1 MNMEIFSQKDY
12 YPTPSSNVISYE
24 SDVVPRSAN
33 EQVNSADLPALIVH
47 LSSPLEGVDYSAFAD
62 FFLIYR
68 NFITPQDLHD
78 LLIYR
83 FRWCI
88 REITTNAVKAKRRQV
103 GEVALVRTF
112 VLLRHSILNYFVQD
126 FLPNITLRL
135 RLIEFLND
143 KHISHYPKIIS
154 SCLINLK
161 KNWVHCS
168 KLVWEN
174 IKLNEPD
181 KKDFDAWLH
190 YSLRDFTQLENL
202 HRRISR
208 LSIYARQSAASPDF
222 RNQSVLSLYK
232 TSDIFRL
239 PDNQQQ
245 PLKSSKSQRTPSMLL
260 FPDNTSNV
268 YSKHR
273 IVKEPPIDAESDKI
287 PENNRKISRLSKV
300 TLVSTLMKGVDYPS
314 SYAVNKIMPP
324 TPAKNVEFIINSLYL
339 PEELNEQNGTLQ
351 GVSTVSS
358 VDNNSNSN
366 SRSNTSSMS
375 ILHRS
380 ALGLLAKWMKNHNR
394 NDSTNDKKFMN
405 TINQNNQKPEMDAFV
420 KYVVSISSLNRKF
433 SKEEEEEEFSNSDS
447 SRFDILSARTID
459 EVESL
464 LILQNQLIEEIQTHS
479 NGNENLTEDA
489 EGTYQE
495 RINDIKLLKRGS
507 FKPSNDNFSAMDNL
521 DLYQT
526 VSSIAQSVISL
537 TNTLNKQLQNND
549 SNTLPSPSYDAL
561 QRRKVKSVTAAYFN
575 KVNGNCSTESMR
587 LFDKDTSA
595 SHMDENGPQRL
606 LFHETNKNNS
616 EMTPSMTPRRKNY
629 SQSQKSM
636 PPSPLKNVL
645 PDLEESSPLNDSRN
659 DTESV
664 TYSYDSELS
673 SSSPP
678 RDIVVK
684 KLRNVNH
691 TMDNPSLKTKTGFL
705 NLREFTFED
714 TKSLGDKK
722 KICDVKKSNTGEEE
736 ESCSNERNET
746 PRKKEKGLE
755 DLVDASLDSDN
766 SDIAK
771 VNKLS
776 PSNRGIKQA
785 AIRPASGRISI
796 SRVQSIAITPTK
808 QLTIVDPIRSNS
820 NSIIEEISEIE
831 PLNFEYNKKGTMYSD
846 TSSTIISI
854 STSKLFESNNNSPT
868 KQSRSPQR
876 ELANGTA
883 MSESNRIRLSM
894 APTIQSVV
902 SDLDSITT
910 GSTMETFET
919 SRDTPIPHERIN
931 LREEYQRGNQD
942 LISNIS
948 SLHEMKTIDLSDS
961 NNDLES
967 PSHHAQ
973 NNKYFFSPDDG
984 SIDVASPAK
993 NVEELKSKF
1002 LKNENDTNSRVAE
1015 SILTMDDLGI
1025 NDTSS
1030 GRNTQMVNPE
1040 PALAGTLDKK
1050 DLNDIANMP
1059 DDSINDDPITVAM
1072 MKLEGTYTKTSG
1084 KPEKS
1089 KSTDAI
1095 GLKTNRLADEVDM
1108 LNINLP
1114 SFPNSPAEK
1123 RKSLLIERRR
1133 QTIMNIPFTPNQP
1146 EKGGFAS
1153 SSPEKNNPSNA
1164 DDIAVQ
1170 AAQIQEL
1177 IGQYEIQDPRLMVS
1191 NNENHIP
1198 FILMYDSLSVAQQMT
1213 LIEKEILGEIDWK
1226 DLLDLKMRHEGPQVI
1241 SWLQLLVRNETL
1253 SGIDLAISRFNLT
1266 VDWIISEILLTK
1278 SSKMKRNVIQRFIHV
1293 ADHCRKFQN
1302 FNTLME
1308 IILAL
1313 SSSVVQRFTD
1323 AWRLIEPGDLLTW
1336 EELKKIP
1343 SLDRNYSAI
1352 RSLLNSVNPLVGC
1365 VPFIVVYLSDL
1376 SANSEKKD
1384 WILEDK
1390 VVNYNKF
1397 DTNVQIVKNFIQR
1410 VQWSKF
1416 YAFEVNHEL
1425 LSKCV
1430 YISTLTQEEIKELS
1444 A

>member
-1 MNMEIFSQKDY
+1 MEIFSQKDY

-24 SDVVPRSAN
+24 SDCLSKP
-33 EQVNSADLPALIVH
+33 VNSADLPALIVH
-47 LSSPLEGVDYSAFAD
+47 LSSPLEGVDYNASAD

-88 REITTNAVKAKRRQV
+88 REITTNAAKAKRRRI

-143 KHISHYPKIIS
+143 KHIEQYPKIIS
-154 SCLINLK
+154 SCIINLK

-174 IKLNEPD
+174 IELNEPD
-181 KKDFDAWLH
+181 KLDFDAWLH
-190 YSLRDFTQLENL
+190 YSLKDFTQLESL
-202 HRRISR
+202 HKRGSR
-208 LSIYARQSAASPDF
+208 LSIYARQSFASPDF

-232 TSDIFRL
+232 TSDVFRL
-239 PDNQQQ
+239 PEKLQSSN
-245 PLKSSKSQRTPSMLL
+245 SSKNQRSPSMLL

-273 IVKEPPIDAESDKI
+273 IAKEPSVDNESEDMSDSKQ
-287 PENNRKISRLSKV
+287 KISHLSKV

-314 SYAVNKIMPP
+314 SYAVDKIMPP
-324 TPAKNVEFIINSLYL
+324 TPAKKVEFILNSLYI
-339 PEELNEQNGTLQ
+339 PEDLNEQSGTLQ
-351 GVSTVSS
+351 GTSTTSS
-358 VDNNSNSN
+358 LDNNSNSN

-375 ILHRS
+375 VLHRS
-380 ALGLLAKWMKNHNR
+380 AIGLLAKWMKNHNR
-394 NDSTNDKKFMN
+394 HDSSNDKKFMSA
-405 TINQNNQKPEMDAFV
+405 IKPANQKPEMDAFV
-420 KYVVSISSLNRKF
+420 KYVVSISSLNRKS
-433 SKEEEEEEFSNSDS
+433 SKEEEEEFLNSDS
-447 SRFDILSARTID
+447 SKFDILSARTID

-464 LILQNQLIEEIQTHS
+464 LHLQNQLIEKVQTHS
-479 NGNENLTEDA
+479 NNNRGPTVNVDC
-489 EGTYQE
+489 E
-495 RINDIKLLKRGS
+495 RREHIHDIKILQQNS

-537 TNTLNKQLQNND
+537 TNTLNKQLQNNE
-549 SNTLPSPSYDAL
+549 SNMQPSPSYDAL
-561 QRRKVKSVTAAYFN
+561 QRRKVKSLTTAYYN
-575 KVNGNCSTESMR
+575 KMHGSYSAESMR
-587 LFDKDTSA
+587 LFDKDNSSSRT
-595 SHMDENGPQRL
+595 DENGPQRL
-606 LFHETNKNNS
+606 LFHETDKTNS
-616 EMTPSMTPRRKNY
+616 EAIPNMTPRRKNH

-636 PPSPLKNVL
+636 TSSPLKNVL
-645 PDLEESSPLNDSRN
+645 PDLKESSPLNDSRE
-659 DTESV
+659 DTESI

-678 RDIVVK
+678 RDTVTKKSRKVRNIV
-684 KLRNVNH
+684 NN
-691 TMDNPSLKTKTGFL
+691 TDSPTLKTKTGFL

-714 TKSLGDKK
+714 TKSLDEKK
-722 KICDVKKSNTGEEE
+722 GTIDGLEKNYDNKENQESEYESTKKLDNSLDASSEANNYDIT
-736 ESCSNERNET
+736 T
-746 PRKKEKGLE
+746 RKKHSSCNHK
-755 DLVDASLDSDN
+755 
-766 SDIAK
+766 
-771 VNKLS
+771 
-776 PSNRGIKQA
+776 IKQA
-785 AIRPASGRISI
+785 VVRPASGRISI

-808 QLTIVDPIRSNS
+808 ELSIVDPEQNKSNS
-820 NSIIEEISEIE
+820 VIEEISEIE
-831 PLNFEYNKKGTMYSD
+831 PLNLEYNKKSALYSD
-846 TSSTIISI
+846 TSSTVISI
-854 STSKLFESNNNSPT
+854 STSKLFESAQNSPI
-868 KQSRSPQR
+868 KQTQNPQR
-876 ELANGTA
+876 EFPNGTSV
-883 MSESNRIRLSM
+883 SETNRIRLSI
-894 APTIQSVV
+894 APTIESVV
-902 SDLDSITT
+902 SDLNSITT
-910 GSTMETFET
+910 GSTVETFET
-919 SRDTPIPHERIN
+919 SRDSPVPHQRIIN

-942 LISNIS
+942 IISNTS
-948 SLHEMKTIDLSDS
+948 SLHELKTIDLSDS

-967 PSHHAQ
+967 PSTHAK

-984 SIDVASPAK
+984 SIDVASPMK

-1002 LKNENDTNSRVAE
+1002 LKNESETNSNISGSV
-1015 SILTMDDLGI
+1015 LTMDDIDI

-1030 GRNTQMVNPE
+1030 VRNTRRANSE
-1040 PALAGTLDKK
+1040 SAFTGSLNKK
-1050 DLNDIANMP
+1050 NLNEIANML
-1059 DDSINDDPITVAM
+1059 DDSINDDPITVAL
-1072 MKLEGTYTKTSG
+1072 MKLEGTYEKIPE
-1084 KPEKS
+1084 KPENTKS
-1089 KSTDAI
+1089 SDAI
-1095 GLKTNRLADEVDM
+1095 GIKTSKLADEVEM
-1108 LNINLP
+1108 LNLNNLP
-1114 SFPNSPAEK
+1114 SFQNSPAEK

-1133 QTIMNIPFTPNQP
+1133 QTIMNIPFTPDQS
-1146 EKGGFAS
+1146 EKEGFTS
-1153 SSPEKNNPSNA
+1153 SSPEKIDVSANV
-1164 DDIAVQ
+1164 DVAVQ

-1177 IGQYEIQDPRLMVS
+1177 IGQYRIHDSRLMIS
-1191 NNENHIP
+1191 NNESHVP

-1226 DLLDLKMRHEGPQVI
+1226 DLLDLKMKHEGPQVI

-1293 ADHCRKFQN
+1293 ADHCRTFQN

-1313 SSSVVQRFTD
+1313 SSSVVQKFTD

-1343 SLDRNYSAI
+1343 SLDRNYSTI
-1352 RSLLNSVNPLVGC
+1352 RNLLNSVNPLMGC

-1376 SANSEKKD
+1376 SANAEKKD

-1416 YAFEVNHEL
+1416 YTFKVNHEL

-1430 YISTLTQEEIKELS
+1430 YISTLTQEEINELS
-1444 A
+1444 T

>member
-1 MNMEIFSQKDY
+1 MEIFSQKDY

-24 SDVVPRSAN
+24 SDCVSKP
-33 EQVNSADLPALIVH
+33 VNSADLPALIVH
-47 LSSPLEGVDYSAFAD
+47 LSSPLEGVDYNASAD

-88 REITTNAVKAKRRQV
+88 REITTNAAKAKRRRI

-143 KHISHYPKIIS
+143 KHIEQYPKIIS
-154 SCLINLK
+154 SCIINLK

-174 IKLNEPD
+174 IELNEPD
-181 KKDFDAWLH
+181 KLDFDAWLH
-190 YSLRDFTQLENL
+190 YSLKDFTQLESL
-202 HRRISR
+202 HKRGSR
-208 LSIYARQSAASPDF
+208 LSIYARQSFASPDF

-232 TSDIFRL
+232 TSDVFRL
-239 PDNQQQ
+239 PEKLQSSN
-245 PLKSSKSQRTPSMLL
+245 SSKNQRSPSMLL

-273 IVKEPPIDAESDKI
+273 IAKEPSVDNESEDMSDSKQ
-287 PENNRKISRLSKV
+287 KISHLSKV

-314 SYAVNKIMPP
+314 SYAVDKIMPP
-324 TPAKNVEFIINSLYL
+324 TPAKKVEFILNSLYI
-339 PEELNEQNGTLQ
+339 PEDLNEQSGTLQ
-351 GVSTVSS
+351 GTSTTSS
-358 VDNNSNSN
+358 LDNNSNSN

-375 ILHRS
+375 VLHRS
-380 ALGLLAKWMKNHNR
+380 AIGLLAKWMKNHNR
-394 NDSTNDKKFMN
+394 HDSSNDKKFMSA
-405 TINQNNQKPEMDAFV
+405 IKPANQKPEMDAFV
-420 KYVVSISSLNRKF
+420 KYVVSISSLNRKS
-433 SKEEEEEEFSNSDS
+433 SKEEEEEFLNSDS
-447 SRFDILSARTID
+447 SKFDILSARTID

-464 LILQNQLIEEIQTHS
+464 LHLQNQLIEKVQTHS
-479 NGNENLTEDA
+479 NNNRGPTVNVDC
-489 EGTYQE
+489 E
-495 RINDIKLLKRGS
+495 RREHIHDIKILQQNS

-537 TNTLNKQLQNND
+537 TNTLNKQLQNNE
-549 SNTLPSPSYDAL
+549 SNMQPSPSYDAL
-561 QRRKVKSVTAAYFN
+561 QRRKVKSLTTAYYN
-575 KVNGNCSTESMR
+575 KMHGSYSAESMR
-587 LFDKDTSA
+587 LFDKDNSSSRT
-595 SHMDENGPQRL
+595 DENGPQRL
-606 LFHETNKNNS
+606 LFHETDKTNS
-616 EMTPSMTPRRKNY
+616 EAIPNMTPRRKNH

-636 PPSPLKNVL
+636 TSSPLKNVL
-645 PDLEESSPLNDSRN
+645 PDLKESSPLNDSRE
-659 DTESV
+659 DTESI

-678 RDIVVK
+678 RDTVTKKSRKVRNIV
-684 KLRNVNH
+684 NN
-691 TMDNPSLKTKTGFL
+691 TDSPTLKTKTGFL

-714 TKSLGDKK
+714 TKSLDE
-722 KICDVKKSNTGEEE
+722 KKSTIDGLEKNYDNKENQ
-736 ESCSNERNET
+736 ESEYESTKKLDNSLDASSEANNYDIT
-746 PRKKEKGLE
+746 TRKKHSSCNHK
-755 DLVDASLDSDN
+755 
-766 SDIAK
+766 
-771 VNKLS
+771 
-776 PSNRGIKQA
+776 IKQA
-785 AIRPASGRISI
+785 VVRPASGRISI

-808 QLTIVDPIRSNS
+808 ELSIVDPEQNKSNS
-820 NSIIEEISEIE
+820 VIEEISEIE
-831 PLNFEYNKKGTMYSD
+831 PLNLEYNKKSALYSD
-846 TSSTIISI
+846 TSSTVISI
-854 STSKLFESNNNSPT
+854 STSKLFESAQNSPI
-868 KQSRSPQR
+868 KQTQNPQR
-876 ELANGTA
+876 EFPNGTSV
-883 MSESNRIRLSM
+883 SETNRIRLSI
-894 APTIQSVV
+894 APTIESVV
-902 SDLDSITT
+902 SDLNSITT
-910 GSTMETFET
+910 GSTVETFET
-919 SRDTPIPHERIN
+919 SRDSPVPHQRIIN

-942 LISNIS
+942 IISNTS
-948 SLHEMKTIDLSDS
+948 SLHELKTIDLSDS

-967 PSHHAQ
+967 PSTHAK

-984 SIDVASPAK
+984 SIDVASPMK

-1002 LKNENDTNSRVAE
+1002 LKNESETNSNISGSV
-1015 SILTMDDLGI
+1015 LTMDDIDI

-1030 GRNTQMVNPE
+1030 VRNTRRANSE
-1040 PALAGTLDKK
+1040 SAFTGSLNKK
-1050 DLNDIANMP
+1050 NLNEIANML
-1059 DDSINDDPITVAM
+1059 DDSINDDPITVAL
-1072 MKLEGTYTKTSG
+1072 MKLEGTYEKIPE
-1084 KPEKS
+1084 KPENTKS
-1089 KSTDAI
+1089 SDAI
-1095 GLKTNRLADEVDM
+1095 GIKTSKLADEVEM
-1108 LNINLP
+1108 LNLNNLP
-1114 SFPNSPAEK
+1114 SFQNSPAEK

-1133 QTIMNIPFTPNQP
+1133 QTIMNIPFTPDQS
-1146 EKGGFAS
+1146 EKEGFTS
-1153 SSPEKNNPSNA
+1153 SSPEKIDVSANV
-1164 DDIAVQ
+1164 DVAVQ

-1177 IGQYEIQDPRLMVS
+1177 IGQYRIHDSRLMIS
-1191 NNENHIP
+1191 NNESHVP

-1226 DLLDLKMRHEGPQVI
+1226 DLLDLKMKHEGPQVI

-1293 ADHCRKFQN
+1293 ADHCRTFQN

-1313 SSSVVQRFTD
+1313 SSSVVQKFTD

-1343 SLDRNYSAI
+1343 SLDRNYSTI
-1352 RSLLNSVNPLVGC
+1352 RNLLNSVNPLVGC

-1376 SANSEKKD
+1376 SANAEKKD

-1416 YAFEVNHEL
+1416 YTFKVNHEL

-1430 YISTLTQEEIKELS
+1430 YISTLTQEEISELS
-1444 A
+1444 T

>member
-1 MNMEIFSQKDY
+1 MEIFSQKDY

-24 SDVVPRSAN
+24 SDCLSKP
-33 EQVNSADLPALIVH
+33 VNSADLPALIVH
-47 LSSPLEGVDYSAFAD
+47 LSSPLEGVDYNASAD

-88 REITTNAVKAKRRQV
+88 REITTNAAKAKRRRI

-143 KHISHYPKIIS
+143 KHIEQYPKIIS
-154 SCLINLK
+154 SCIINLK

-174 IKLNEPD
+174 IELNEPD
-181 KKDFDAWLH
+181 KLDFDAWLH
-190 YSLRDFTQLENL
+190 YSLKDFTQLESL
-202 HRRISR
+202 HKRGSR
-208 LSIYARQSAASPDF
+208 LSIYARQSFASPDF

-232 TSDIFRL
+232 TSDVFRL
-239 PDNQQQ
+239 PEKLQSSN
-245 PLKSSKSQRTPSMLL
+245 SSKNQRSPSMLL

-273 IVKEPPIDAESDKI
+273 IAKEPSVDNESEDMSDSKQ
-287 PENNRKISRLSKV
+287 KISHLSKV

-314 SYAVNKIMPP
+314 SYAVDKIMPP
-324 TPAKNVEFIINSLYL
+324 TPAKKVEFILNSLYI
-339 PEELNEQNGTLQ
+339 PEDLNEQSGTLQ
-351 GVSTVSS
+351 GTSTTSS
-358 VDNNSNSN
+358 LDNNSNSN

-375 ILHRS
+375 VLHRS
-380 ALGLLAKWMKNHNR
+380 AIGLLAKWMKNHNR
-394 NDSTNDKKFMN
+394 HDSSNDKKFMSA
-405 TINQNNQKPEMDAFV
+405 IKPANQKPEMDAFV
-420 KYVVSISSLNRKF
+420 KYVVSISSLNRKS
-433 SKEEEEEEFSNSDS
+433 SKEEEEEFLNSDS
-447 SRFDILSARTID
+447 SKFDILSARTID

-464 LILQNQLIEEIQTHS
+464 LHLQNQLIEKVQTHS
-479 NGNENLTEDA
+479 NNNRGPTVNVDC
-489 EGTYQE
+489 E
-495 RINDIKLLKRGS
+495 RREHIHDIKILQQNS

-537 TNTLNKQLQNND
+537 TNTLNKQLQNNE
-549 SNTLPSPSYDAL
+549 SNMQPSPSYDAL
-561 QRRKVKSVTAAYFN
+561 QRRKVKSLTTAYYN
-575 KVNGNCSTESMR
+575 KMHGSYSAESMR
-587 LFDKDTSA
+587 LFDKDNSSSRT
-595 SHMDENGPQRL
+595 DENGPQRL
-606 LFHETNKNNS
+606 LFHETDKTNS
-616 EMTPSMTPRRKNY
+616 EAIPNMTPRRKNH

-636 PPSPLKNVL
+636 TSSPLKNVL
-645 PDLEESSPLNDSRN
+645 PDLKESSPLNDSRE
-659 DTESV
+659 DTESI

-678 RDIVVK
+678 RDTVTKKSRKVRNIV
-684 KLRNVNH
+684 NN
-691 TMDNPSLKTKTGFL
+691 TDSPTLKTKTGFL

-714 TKSLGDKK
+714 TKSLDEKK
-722 KICDVKKSNTGEEE
+722 GTIDGLEKNYDNKENQESEYESTKKLDNSLDASSEANNYDIT
-736 ESCSNERNET
+736 T
-746 PRKKEKGLE
+746 RKKHSSCNHK
-755 DLVDASLDSDN
+755 
-766 SDIAK
+766 
-771 VNKLS
+771 
-776 PSNRGIKQA
+776 IKQA
-785 AIRPASGRISI
+785 VVRPASGRISI

-808 QLTIVDPIRSNS
+808 ELSIVDPEQNKSNS
-820 NSIIEEISEIE
+820 VIEEISEIE
-831 PLNFEYNKKGTMYSD
+831 PLNLEYNKKSALYSD
-846 TSSTIISI
+846 TSSTVISI
-854 STSKLFESNNNSPT
+854 STSKLFESAQNSPI
-868 KQSRSPQR
+868 KQTQNPQR
-876 ELANGTA
+876 EFPNGTSV
-883 MSESNRIRLSM
+883 SETNRIRLSI
-894 APTIQSVV
+894 APTIESVA
-902 SDLDSITT
+902 SDLNSITT
-910 GSTMETFET
+910 GSTVETFET
-919 SRDTPIPHERIN
+919 SRDSPVPHQRIIN

-942 LISNIS
+942 IISNTS
-948 SLHEMKTIDLSDS
+948 SLHELKTIDLSDS

-967 PSHHAQ
+967 PSTHAK

-984 SIDVASPAK
+984 SIDVASPMK

-1002 LKNENDTNSRVAE
+1002 LKNESETNSNISGSV
-1015 SILTMDDLGI
+1015 LTMDDIDI
-1025 NDTSS
+1025 NDTFSA
-1030 GRNTQMVNPE
+1030 RNTRRANSE
-1040 PALAGTLDKK
+1040 SAFTGSLNKK
-1050 DLNDIANMP
+1050 NLNEIANML
-1059 DDSINDDPITVAM
+1059 DDSINDDPITVAL
-1072 MKLEGTYTKTSG
+1072 MKLEGTYEKIPE
-1084 KPEKS
+1084 KPENTKS
-1089 KSTDAI
+1089 SDAI
-1095 GLKTNRLADEVDM
+1095 GIKTSKLADEVEM
-1108 LNINLP
+1108 LNLNNLP
-1114 SFPNSPAEK
+1114 SFQNSPAEK

-1133 QTIMNIPFTPNQP
+1133 QTIMNIPFTPDQS
-1146 EKGGFAS
+1146 EKEGFTS
-1153 SSPEKNNPSNA
+1153 SSPEKIDVSANV
-1164 DDIAVQ
+1164 DVAVQ

-1177 IGQYEIQDPRLMVS
+1177 IGQYRIHDSRLMIS
-1191 NNENHIP
+1191 NNESHVP

-1226 DLLDLKMRHEGPQVI
+1226 DLLDLKMKHEGPQVI

-1293 ADHCRKFQN
+1293 ADHCRTFQN

-1313 SSSVVQRFTD
+1313 SSSVVQKFTD

-1343 SLDRNYSAI
+1343 SLDRNYSTI
-1352 RSLLNSVNPLVGC
+1352 RNLLNSVNPLVGC

-1376 SANSEKKD
+1376 SANAEKKD

-1416 YAFEVNHEL
+1416 YTFKVNHEL

-1430 YISTLTQEEIKELS
+1430 YISTLTQEEINELS
-1444 A
+1444 T

>member
-1 MNMEIFSQKDY
+1 MEIFSQKDY

-24 SDVVPRSAN
+24 SDCVSKP
-33 EQVNSADLPALIVH
+33 VNSADLPALIVH
-47 LSSPLEGVDYSAFAD
+47 LSSPLEGVDYNASAD

-88 REITTNAVKAKRRQV
+88 REITTNAAKAKRRRI

-143 KHISHYPKIIS
+143 KHIEQYPKIIS
-154 SCLINLK
+154 SCIINLK

-174 IKLNEPD
+174 IELNEPD
-181 KKDFDAWLH
+181 KLDFDAWLH
-190 YSLRDFTQLENL
+190 YSLKDFTQLESL
-202 HRRISR
+202 HKRGSR
-208 LSIYARQSAASPDF
+208 LSIYARQSFASPDF

-232 TSDIFRL
+232 TSDVFRL
-239 PDNQQQ
+239 PEKLQSSN
-245 PLKSSKSQRTPSMLL
+245 SSKNQRSPSMLL

-273 IVKEPPIDAESDKI
+273 IAKEPSVDNESEDMSDSKQ
-287 PENNRKISRLSKV
+287 KISHLSKV

-314 SYAVNKIMPP
+314 SYAVDKIMPP
-324 TPAKNVEFIINSLYL
+324 TPAKKVEFILNSLYI
-339 PEELNEQNGTLQ
+339 PEDLNEQSGTLQ
-351 GVSTVSS
+351 GTSTTSS
-358 VDNNSNSN
+358 LDNNSNSN

-375 ILHRS
+375 VLHRS
-380 ALGLLAKWMKNHNR
+380 AIGLLAKWMKNHNR
-394 NDSTNDKKFMN
+394 HDSSNDKKFMSA
-405 TINQNNQKPEMDAFV
+405 IKPANQKPEMDAFV
-420 KYVVSISSLNRKF
+420 KYVVSISSLNRKS
-433 SKEEEEEEFSNSDS
+433 SKEEEEEFLNSDS
-447 SRFDILSARTID
+447 SKFDILSARTID

-464 LILQNQLIEEIQTHS
+464 LHLQNQLIEKVQTHS
-479 NGNENLTEDA
+479 NNNRGPTVNVDC
-489 EGTYQE
+489 E
-495 RINDIKLLKRGS
+495 RREHIHDIKILQQNS

-537 TNTLNKQLQNND
+537 TNTLNKQLQNNE
-549 SNTLPSPSYDAL
+549 SNMQPSPSYDAL
-561 QRRKVKSVTAAYFN
+561 QRRKVKSLTTAYYN
-575 KVNGNCSTESMR
+575 KMHGSYSAESMR
-587 LFDKDTSA
+587 LFDKDNSSSRT
-595 SHMDENGPQRL
+595 DENGPQRL
-606 LFHETNKNNS
+606 LFHETDKTNS
-616 EMTPSMTPRRKNY
+616 EAITNMTPRRKNH

-636 PPSPLKNVL
+636 TSSPLKNVL
-645 PDLEESSPLNDSRN
+645 PDLKESSPLNDSRE
-659 DTESV
+659 DTESI

-678 RDIVVK
+678 RDTVTKKSRKVRNIV
-684 KLRNVNH
+684 NN
-691 TMDNPSLKTKTGFL
+691 TDSPTLKTKTGFL

-714 TKSLGDKK
+714 TKSLDE
-722 KICDVKKSNTGEEE
+722 KKSTIDGLEKNYDNKENQ
-736 ESCSNERNET
+736 ESEYESTKKLDNSLDASSEANNYDIT
-746 PRKKEKGLE
+746 TRKKHSSCNHK
-755 DLVDASLDSDN
+755 
-766 SDIAK
+766 
-771 VNKLS
+771 
-776 PSNRGIKQA
+776 IKQA
-785 AIRPASGRISI
+785 VVRPASGRISI

-808 QLTIVDPIRSNS
+808 ELSIVDPEQNKSNS
-820 NSIIEEISEIE
+820 VIEEISEIE
-831 PLNFEYNKKGTMYSD
+831 PLNLEYNKKSALYSD
-846 TSSTIISI
+846 TSSTVISI
-854 STSKLFESNNNSPT
+854 STSKLFESAQNSPI
-868 KQSRSPQR
+868 KQTQNPQR
-876 ELANGTA
+876 EFPNGTSV
-883 MSESNRIRLSM
+883 SETNRIRLSI
-894 APTIQSVV
+894 APTIESVV
-902 SDLDSITT
+902 SDLNSITT
-910 GSTMETFET
+910 GSTVETFET
-919 SRDTPIPHERIN
+919 SRDSPVPHQRIIN

-942 LISNIS
+942 IISNTS
-948 SLHEMKTIDLSDS
+948 SLHELKTIDLSDS

-967 PSHHAQ
+967 PSTHAK

-984 SIDVASPAK
+984 SIDVASPMK

-1002 LKNENDTNSRVAE
+1002 LKNESETNSNISGSV
-1015 SILTMDDLGI
+1015 LTMDDIDI

-1030 GRNTQMVNPE
+1030 VRNTRRANSE
-1040 PALAGTLDKK
+1040 SAFTGSLNKK
-1050 DLNDIANMP
+1050 NLNEIANML
-1059 DDSINDDPITVAM
+1059 DDSINDDPITVAL
-1072 MKLEGTYTKTSG
+1072 MKLEGTYEKIPE
-1084 KPEKS
+1084 KPENTKS
-1089 KSTDAI
+1089 SDAI
-1095 GLKTNRLADEVDM
+1095 GIKTSKLADEVEM
-1108 LNINLP
+1108 LNLNNLP
-1114 SFPNSPAEK
+1114 SFQNSPAEK

-1133 QTIMNIPFTPNQP
+1133 QTIMNIPFTPDQS
-1146 EKGGFAS
+1146 EKEGFTS
-1153 SSPEKNNPSNA
+1153 SSPEKIDVSANV
-1164 DDIAVQ
+1164 DVAVQ

-1177 IGQYEIQDPRLMVS
+1177 IGQYRIHDSRLMIS
-1191 NNENHIP
+1191 NNESHVP

-1226 DLLDLKMRHEGPQVI
+1226 DLLDLKMKHEGPQVI

-1293 ADHCRKFQN
+1293 ADHCRTFQN

-1313 SSSVVQRFTD
+1313 SSSVVQKFTD

-1343 SLDRNYSAI
+1343 SLDRNYSTI
-1352 RSLLNSVNPLVGC
+1352 RNLLNSVNPLVGC

-1376 SANSEKKD
+1376 SANAEKKD

-1416 YAFEVNHEL
+1416 YTFKVNHEL

-1430 YISTLTQEEIKELS
+1430 YISTLTQEEINELS
-1444 A
+1444 T

>member
-1 MNMEIFSQKDY
+1 MEIFSQKDY

-24 SDVVPRSAN
+24 SDCLSKP
-33 EQVNSADLPALIVH
+33 VNSADLPALIVH
-47 LSSPLEGVDYSAFAD
+47 LSSPLEGVDYNASAD

-88 REITTNAVKAKRRQV
+88 REITTNAAKAKRRRI

-143 KHISHYPKIIS
+143 KHIEQYPKIIS
-154 SCLINLK
+154 SCIINLK

-174 IKLNEPD
+174 IELNEPD
-181 KKDFDAWLH
+181 KLDFDAWLH
-190 YSLRDFTQLENL
+190 YSLKDFTQLESL
-202 HRRISR
+202 HKRGSR
-208 LSIYARQSAASPDF
+208 LSIYARQSFASPDF

-232 TSDIFRL
+232 TSDVFRL
-239 PDNQQQ
+239 PEKLQSSN
-245 PLKSSKSQRTPSMLL
+245 SSKNQRSPSMLL

-273 IVKEPPIDAESDKI
+273 IAKEPSVDNESEDMSDSKQ
-287 PENNRKISRLSKV
+287 KISHLSKV

-314 SYAVNKIMPP
+314 SYAVDKIMPP
-324 TPAKNVEFIINSLYL
+324 TPAKKVEFILNSLYI
-339 PEELNEQNGTLQ
+339 PEDLNEQSGTLQ
-351 GVSTVSS
+351 GTSTTSS
-358 VDNNSNSN
+358 LDNNSNSN

-375 ILHRS
+375 VLHRS
-380 ALGLLAKWMKNHNR
+380 AIGLLAKWMKNHNR
-394 NDSTNDKKFMN
+394 HDSSNDKKFMSA
-405 TINQNNQKPEMDAFV
+405 IKPANQKPEMDAFV
-420 KYVVSISSLNRKF
+420 KYVVSISSLNRKS
-433 SKEEEEEEFSNSDS
+433 SKEEEEEFLNSDS
-447 SRFDILSARTID
+447 SKFDILSARTID

-464 LILQNQLIEEIQTHS
+464 LHLQNQLIEKVQTHS
-479 NGNENLTEDA
+479 NNNRGPTVNVDC
-489 EGTYQE
+489 E
-495 RINDIKLLKRGS
+495 RREHIHDIKILQQNS

-537 TNTLNKQLQNND
+537 TNTLNKQLQNNE
-549 SNTLPSPSYDAL
+549 SNMQPSPSYDAL
-561 QRRKVKSVTAAYFN
+561 QRRKVKSLTTAYYN
-575 KVNGNCSTESMR
+575 KMHGSYSAESMR
-587 LFDKDTSA
+587 LFDKDNSSSRT
-595 SHMDENGPQRL
+595 DENGPQRL
-606 LFHETNKNNS
+606 LFHETDKTNS
-616 EMTPSMTPRRKNY
+616 ESIPNMTPRRKNH

-636 PPSPLKNVL
+636 TSSPLKNVL
-645 PDLEESSPLNDSRN
+645 PDLKESSPLNDSRE
-659 DTESV
+659 DTESI

-678 RDIVVK
+678 RDTVTKKSRKVRNIV
-684 KLRNVNH
+684 NN
-691 TMDNPSLKTKTGFL
+691 TDSPTLKTKTGFL

-714 TKSLGDKK
+714 TKSLDEKK
-722 KICDVKKSNTGEEE
+722 GTIDGLEKNYDNKENQESEYESTKKLDNSLDASSEANNYDIT
-736 ESCSNERNET
+736 T
-746 PRKKEKGLE
+746 RKKHSSCNHK
-755 DLVDASLDSDN
+755 
-766 SDIAK
+766 
-771 VNKLS
+771 
-776 PSNRGIKQA
+776 IKQA
-785 AIRPASGRISI
+785 VVRPASGRISI

-808 QLTIVDPIRSNS
+808 ELSIVDPEQNKSNS
-820 NSIIEEISEIE
+820 VIEEISEIE
-831 PLNFEYNKKGTMYSD
+831 PLNLEYNKKSALYSD
-846 TSSTIISI
+846 TSSTVISI
-854 STSKLFESNNNSPT
+854 STSKLFESAQNSPI
-868 KQSRSPQR
+868 KQTQNPQR
-876 ELANGTA
+876 EFPNGTSV
-883 MSESNRIRLSM
+883 SETNRIRLSI
-894 APTIQSVV
+894 APTIESVV
-902 SDLDSITT
+902 SDLNSITT
-910 GSTMETFET
+910 GSTVETFET
-919 SRDTPIPHERIN
+919 SRDSPVPHQRIIN

-942 LISNIS
+942 IISNTS
-948 SLHEMKTIDLSDS
+948 SLHELKTIDLSDS

-967 PSHHAQ
+967 PSTHAK

-984 SIDVASPAK
+984 SIDVASPMK

-1002 LKNENDTNSRVAE
+1002 LKNESETNSNISGSV
-1015 SILTMDDLGI
+1015 LTMDDIDI

-1030 GRNTQMVNPE
+1030 VRNTRRANSE
-1040 PALAGTLDKK
+1040 SAFTGSLNKK
-1050 DLNDIANMP
+1050 NLNEIANML
-1059 DDSINDDPITVAM
+1059 DDSINDDPITVAL
-1072 MKLEGTYTKTSG
+1072 MKLEGTYEKIPE
-1084 KPEKS
+1084 KPENTKS
-1089 KSTDAI
+1089 SDAI
-1095 GLKTNRLADEVDM
+1095 GIKTSKLADEVEM
-1108 LNINLP
+1108 LNLNNLP
-1114 SFPNSPAEK
+1114 SFQNSPAEK

-1133 QTIMNIPFTPNQP
+1133 QTIMNIPFTPDQS
-1146 EKGGFAS
+1146 EKEGFTS
-1153 SSPEKNNPSNA
+1153 SSPEKIDVSANV
-1164 DDIAVQ
+1164 DVAVQ

-1177 IGQYEIQDPRLMVS
+1177 IGQYRIHDSRLMIS
-1191 NNENHIP
+1191 NNESHVP

-1226 DLLDLKMRHEGPQVI
+1226 DLLDLKMKHEGPQVI

-1293 ADHCRKFQN
+1293 ADHCRTFQN

-1313 SSSVVQRFTD
+1313 SSSVVQKFTD

-1343 SLDRNYSAI
+1343 SLDRNYSTI
-1352 RSLLNSVNPLVGC
+1352 RNLLNSVNPLVGC

-1376 SANSEKKD
+1376 SANAEKKD

-1416 YAFEVNHEL
+1416 YTFKVNHEL

-1430 YISTLTQEEIKELS
+1430 YISTLTQEEINELS
-1444 A
+1444 T

>member
-1 MNMEIFSQKDY
+1 MEIFSQKDY

-24 SDVVPRSAN
+24 SDCVSKP
-33 EQVNSADLPALIVH
+33 VNSADLPALIVH
-47 LSSPLEGVDYSAFAD
+47 LSSPLEGVDYNASAD

-88 REITTNAVKAKRRQV
+88 REITTNAAKAKRRRI

-143 KHISHYPKIIS
+143 KHIEQYPKIIS
-154 SCLINLK
+154 SCIINLK

-174 IKLNEPD
+174 IELNEPD
-181 KKDFDAWLH
+181 KLDFDAWLH
-190 YSLRDFTQLENL
+190 YSLKDFTQLESL
-202 HRRISR
+202 HKRGSR
-208 LSIYARQSAASPDF
+208 LSIYARQSFASPDF

-232 TSDIFRL
+232 TSDVFRL
-239 PDNQQQ
+239 PEKLQSSN
-245 PLKSSKSQRTPSMLL
+245 SSKNQRSPSMLL

-273 IVKEPPIDAESDKI
+273 IAKEPSVDNESEDMSDSKQ
-287 PENNRKISRLSKV
+287 KISHLSKV

-314 SYAVNKIMPP
+314 SYAVDKIMPP
-324 TPAKNVEFIINSLYL
+324 TPAKKVEFILNSLYI
-339 PEELNEQNGTLQ
+339 PEDLNEQSGTLQ
-351 GVSTVSS
+351 GTSTTSS
-358 VDNNSNSN
+358 LDNNSNSN

-375 ILHRS
+375 VLHRS
-380 ALGLLAKWMKNHNR
+380 AIGLLAKWMKNHNR
-394 NDSTNDKKFMN
+394 HDSSNDKKFMSA
-405 TINQNNQKPEMDAFV
+405 IKPANQKPEMDAFV
-420 KYVVSISSLNRKF
+420 KYVVSISSLNRKS
-433 SKEEEEEEFSNSDS
+433 SKEEEEEFLNSDS
-447 SRFDILSARTID
+447 SKFDILSARTID

-464 LILQNQLIEEIQTHS
+464 LHLQNQLIEKVQTHS
-479 NGNENLTEDA
+479 NNNRGPTVNVDC
-489 EGTYQE
+489 E
-495 RINDIKLLKRGS
+495 RREHIHDIKILQQNS

-537 TNTLNKQLQNND
+537 TNTLNKQLQNNE
-549 SNTLPSPSYDAL
+549 SNMQPSPSYDAL
-561 QRRKVKSVTAAYFN
+561 QRRKVKSLTTAYYN
-575 KVNGNCSTESMR
+575 KMHGSYSAESMR
-587 LFDKDTSA
+587 LFDKDNSSSRT
-595 SHMDENGPQRL
+595 DENGPQRL
-606 LFHETNKNNS
+606 LFHETDKTNS
-616 EMTPSMTPRRKNY
+616 EAIPNMTPRRKNH

-636 PPSPLKNVL
+636 TSSPLKNVL
-645 PDLEESSPLNDSRN
+645 PDLKESSPLNDSRE
-659 DTESV
+659 DTESI

-678 RDIVVK
+678 RDTVTKKSRKVRNIV
-684 KLRNVNH
+684 NN
-691 TMDNPSLKTKTGFL
+691 TDSPTLKTKTGFL

-714 TKSLGDKK
+714 TKSLDEKK
-722 KICDVKKSNTGEEE
+722 GTIDGLEKNYDNKENQESEYESTKKLDNSLDASSEANNYDIT
-736 ESCSNERNET
+736 T
-746 PRKKEKGLE
+746 RKKHSSCNHK
-755 DLVDASLDSDN
+755 
-766 SDIAK
+766 
-771 VNKLS
+771 
-776 PSNRGIKQA
+776 IKQA
-785 AIRPASGRISI
+785 VVRPASGRISI

-808 QLTIVDPIRSNS
+808 ELSIVDPEQNKSNS
-820 NSIIEEISEIE
+820 VIEEISEIE
-831 PLNFEYNKKGTMYSD
+831 PLNLEYNKKSALYSD
-846 TSSTIISI
+846 TSSTVISI
-854 STSKLFESNNNSPT
+854 STSKLFESAQNSPL
-868 KQSRSPQR
+868 KQTQNPQR
-876 ELANGTA
+876 EFPNGTSV
-883 MSESNRIRLSM
+883 SETNRIRLSI
-894 APTIQSVV
+894 APTIESVV
-902 SDLDSITT
+902 SDLNSITT
-910 GSTMETFET
+910 GSTVETFET
-919 SRDTPIPHERIN
+919 SRDSPVPHQRIIN

-942 LISNIS
+942 IISNTS
-948 SLHEMKTIDLSDS
+948 SLHELKTIDLSDS

-967 PSHHAQ
+967 PSTHAK

-984 SIDVASPAK
+984 SIDVASPMK

-1002 LKNENDTNSRVAE
+1002 LKNESETNSNISGSV
-1015 SILTMDDLGI
+1015 LTMDDIDI

-1030 GRNTQMVNPE
+1030 VRNTRRANSE
-1040 PALAGTLDKK
+1040 SAFTGSLNKK
-1050 DLNDIANMP
+1050 NLNEIANML
-1059 DDSINDDPITVAM
+1059 DDSINDDPITVAL
-1072 MKLEGTYTKTSG
+1072 MKLEGTYEKIPE
-1084 KPEKS
+1084 KPENTKS
-1089 KSTDAI
+1089 SDAI
-1095 GLKTNRLADEVDM
+1095 GIKTSKLADEVEM
-1108 LNINLP
+1108 LNLNNLP
-1114 SFPNSPAEK
+1114 SFQNSPAEK

-1133 QTIMNIPFTPNQP
+1133 QTIMNIPFTPDQS
-1146 EKGGFAS
+1146 EKEGFTS
-1153 SSPEKNNPSNA
+1153 SSPEKIDVSANV
-1164 DDIAVQ
+1164 DVAVQ

-1177 IGQYEIQDPRLMVS
+1177 IGQYRIHDSRLMIS
-1191 NNENHIP
+1191 NNESHVP

-1226 DLLDLKMRHEGPQVI
+1226 DLLDLKMKHEGPQVI

-1293 ADHCRKFQN
+1293 ADHCRTFQN

-1313 SSSVVQRFTD
+1313 SSSVVQKFTD

-1343 SLDRNYSAI
+1343 SLDRNYSTI
-1352 RSLLNSVNPLVGC
+1352 RNLLNSVNPLVGC

-1376 SANSEKKD
+1376 SANAEKKD

-1416 YAFEVNHEL
+1416 YTFKVNHEL

-1430 YISTLTQEEIKELS
+1430 YISTLTQEEINELS
-1444 A
+1444 T

>member
-1 MNMEIFSQKDY
+1 MEIFSQKDY

-24 SDVVPRSAN
+24 SDCLSKP
-33 EQVNSADLPALIVH
+33 VNSADLPALIVH
-47 LSSPLEGVDYSAFAD
+47 LSSPLEGVDYNASAD

-88 REITTNAVKAKRRQV
+88 REITTNAAKAKRRRI

-143 KHISHYPKIIS
+143 KHIEQYPKIIS
-154 SCLINLK
+154 SCIINLK

-174 IKLNEPD
+174 IELNEPD
-181 KKDFDAWLH
+181 KLDFDAWLH
-190 YSLRDFTQLENL
+190 YSLKDFTQLESL
-202 HRRISR
+202 HKRGSR
-208 LSIYARQSAASPDF
+208 LSIYARQSFASPDF

-232 TSDIFRL
+232 TSDVFRL
-239 PDNQQQ
+239 PEKLQSSN
-245 PLKSSKSQRTPSMLL
+245 SSKNQRSPSMLL

-273 IVKEPPIDAESDKI
+273 IAKEPSVDNESEDMSDSKQ
-287 PENNRKISRLSKV
+287 KISHLSKV

-314 SYAVNKIMPP
+314 SYAVDKIMPP
-324 TPAKNVEFIINSLYL
+324 TPAKKVEFILNSLYI
-339 PEELNEQNGTLQ
+339 PEDLNEQSGTLQ
-351 GVSTVSS
+351 GTSTTSS
-358 VDNNSNSN
+358 LDNNSNSN

-375 ILHRS
+375 VLHRS
-380 ALGLLAKWMKNHNR
+380 AIGLLAKWMKNHNR
-394 NDSTNDKKFMN
+394 HDSSNDKNFMSA
-405 TINQNNQKPEMDAFV
+405 IKPANQKPEMDAFV
-420 KYVVSISSLNRKF
+420 KYVVSISSLNRKS
-433 SKEEEEEEFSNSDS
+433 SKEEEEEFLNSDS
-447 SRFDILSARTID
+447 SKFDILSARTID

-464 LILQNQLIEEIQTHS
+464 LHLQNQLIEKVQTHS
-479 NGNENLTEDA
+479 NNNRGPTVNVDC
-489 EGTYQE
+489 E
-495 RINDIKLLKRGS
+495 RREHIHDIKILQQNS

-537 TNTLNKQLQNND
+537 TNTLNKQLQNNE
-549 SNTLPSPSYDAL
+549 SNMQPSPSYDAL
-561 QRRKVKSVTAAYFN
+561 QRRKVKSLTTAYYN
-575 KVNGNCSTESMR
+575 KMHGSYSAESMR
-587 LFDKDTSA
+587 LFDKDNSSSRT
-595 SHMDENGPQRL
+595 DENGPQRL
-606 LFHETNKNNS
+606 LFHETDKTNS
-616 EMTPSMTPRRKNY
+616 EAIPNMTPRRKNH

-636 PPSPLKNVL
+636 TSSPLKNVL
-645 PDLEESSPLNDSRN
+645 PDLKESSPLNDSRE
-659 DTESV
+659 DTESI

-678 RDIVVK
+678 RDTVTKKSRKVRNIV
-684 KLRNVNH
+684 NN
-691 TMDNPSLKTKTGFL
+691 TDSPTLKTKTGFL

-714 TKSLGDKK
+714 TKSLDEKK
-722 KICDVKKSNTGEEE
+722 GTIDGLEKNYDNKENQESEYESTKKLDNSLDASSEANNYDIT
-736 ESCSNERNET
+736 T
-746 PRKKEKGLE
+746 RKKHSSCNHK
-755 DLVDASLDSDN
+755 
-766 SDIAK
+766 
-771 VNKLS
+771 
-776 PSNRGIKQA
+776 IKQA
-785 AIRPASGRISI
+785 VVRPASGRISI

-808 QLTIVDPIRSNS
+808 ELSIVDPEQNKSNS
-820 NSIIEEISEIE
+820 VIEEISEIE
-831 PLNFEYNKKGTMYSD
+831 PLNLEYNKKSALYSD
-846 TSSTIISI
+846 TSSTVISI
-854 STSKLFESNNNSPT
+854 STSKLFESAQNSPI
-868 KQSRSPQR
+868 KQTQNPQR
-876 ELANGTA
+876 EFPNGTSV
-883 MSESNRIRLSM
+883 SETNRIRLSI
-894 APTIQSVV
+894 APTIESVV
-902 SDLDSITT
+902 SDLNSITT
-910 GSTMETFET
+910 GSTVETFET
-919 SRDTPIPHERIN
+919 SRDSPVPHQRIIN

-942 LISNIS
+942 IISNTS
-948 SLHEMKTIDLSDS
+948 SLHELKTIDLSDS

-967 PSHHAQ
+967 PSTHAK

-984 SIDVASPAK
+984 SIDVASPMK

-1002 LKNENDTNSRVAE
+1002 LKNESETNSNISGSV
-1015 SILTMDDLGI
+1015 LTMDDIDI

-1030 GRNTQMVNPE
+1030 VRNTRRANSE
-1040 PALAGTLDKK
+1040 SAFTGSLNKK
-1050 DLNDIANMP
+1050 NLNEIANML
-1059 DDSINDDPITVAM
+1059 DDSINDDPITVAL
-1072 MKLEGTYTKTSG
+1072 MKLEGTYEKIPE
-1084 KPEKS
+1084 KPENTKS
-1089 KSTDAI
+1089 SDAI
-1095 GLKTNRLADEVDM
+1095 GIKTSKLADEVEM
-1108 LNINLP
+1108 LNLNNLP
-1114 SFPNSPAEK
+1114 SFQNSPAEK

-1133 QTIMNIPFTPNQP
+1133 QTIMNIPFTPDQS
-1146 EKGGFAS
+1146 EKEGFTS
-1153 SSPEKNNPSNA
+1153 SSPEKIDVSANV
-1164 DDIAVQ
+1164 DVAVQ

-1177 IGQYEIQDPRLMVS
+1177 IGQYRIHDSRLMIS
-1191 NNENHIP
+1191 NNESHVP

-1226 DLLDLKMRHEGPQVI
+1226 DLLDLKMKHEGPQVI

-1293 ADHCRKFQN
+1293 ADHCRTFQN

-1313 SSSVVQRFTD
+1313 SSSVVQKFTD

-1343 SLDRNYSAI
+1343 SLDRNYSTI
-1352 RSLLNSVNPLVGC
+1352 RNLLNSVNPLVGC

-1376 SANSEKKD
+1376 SANAEKKD

-1416 YAFEVNHEL
+1416 YTFKVNHEL

-1430 YISTLTQEEIKELS
+1430 YISTLTQEEINELS
-1444 A
+1444 T

>member
-1 MNMEIFSQKDY
+1 MEIFSQKDY

-24 SDVVPRSAN
+24 SDCLSKP
-33 EQVNSADLPALIVH
+33 VNSADLPALIVH
-47 LSSPLEGVDYSAFAD
+47 LSSPLEGVDYNASAD

-88 REITTNAVKAKRRQV
+88 REITTNAAKAKRRRI

-143 KHISHYPKIIS
+143 KHIEQYPKIIS
-154 SCLINLK
+154 SCIINLK

-174 IKLNEPD
+174 IELNEPD
-181 KKDFDAWLH
+181 KLDFDAWLH
-190 YSLRDFTQLENL
+190 YSLKDFTQLESL
-202 HRRISR
+202 HKRGSR
-208 LSIYARQSAASPDF
+208 LSIYARQSFASPDF

-232 TSDIFRL
+232 TSDVFRL
-239 PDNQQQ
+239 PEKLQSSN
-245 PLKSSKSQRTPSMLL
+245 SSKNQRSPSMLL

-273 IVKEPPIDAESDKI
+273 IAKEPSVDNESQDMSDSKQ
-287 PENNRKISRLSKV
+287 KISHLSKV

-314 SYAVNKIMPP
+314 SYAVDKIMPP
-324 TPAKNVEFIINSLYL
+324 TPAKKVEFILNSLYI
-339 PEELNEQNGTLQ
+339 PEDLNEQSGTLQ
-351 GVSTVSS
+351 GTSTTSS
-358 VDNNSNSN
+358 LDNNSNSN

-375 ILHRS
+375 VLHRS
-380 ALGLLAKWMKNHNR
+380 AIGLLAKWMKNHNR
-394 NDSTNDKKFMN
+394 HDSSNDKKFMSA
-405 TINQNNQKPEMDAFV
+405 IKPANQKPEMDAFV
-420 KYVVSISSLNRKF
+420 KYVVSISSLNRKS
-433 SKEEEEEEFSNSDS
+433 SKEEEEEFLNSDS
-447 SRFDILSARTID
+447 SKFDILSARTID

-464 LILQNQLIEEIQTHS
+464 LHLQNQLIEKVQTHS
-479 NGNENLTEDA
+479 NNNRGPTVNVDC
-489 EGTYQE
+489 E
-495 RINDIKLLKRGS
+495 RREHIHDIKILQQNS

-537 TNTLNKQLQNND
+537 TNTLNKQLQNNE
-549 SNTLPSPSYDAL
+549 SNMQPSPSYDAL
-561 QRRKVKSVTAAYFN
+561 QRRKVKSLTTAYYN
-575 KVNGNCSTESMR
+575 KMHGSYSAESMR
-587 LFDKDTSA
+587 LFDKDNSSSRT
-595 SHMDENGPQRL
+595 DENGPQRL
-606 LFHETNKNNS
+606 LFHETDKTNS
-616 EMTPSMTPRRKNY
+616 EAIPNMTPRRKNH

-636 PPSPLKNVL
+636 TSSPLKNVL
-645 PDLEESSPLNDSRN
+645 PDLKESSPLNDSRE
-659 DTESV
+659 DTESI

-678 RDIVVK
+678 RDTVTKKSRKVRNIV
-684 KLRNVNH
+684 NN
-691 TMDNPSLKTKTGFL
+691 TDSPTLKTKTGFL

-714 TKSLGDKK
+714 TKSLDEKK
-722 KICDVKKSNTGEEE
+722 GTIDGLEKNYDNKENQESEYESTKKLDNSLDASSEANNYDIT
-736 ESCSNERNET
+736 T
-746 PRKKEKGLE
+746 RKKHSSCNHK
-755 DLVDASLDSDN
+755 
-766 SDIAK
+766 
-771 VNKLS
+771 
-776 PSNRGIKQA
+776 IKQA
-785 AIRPASGRISI
+785 VVRPASGRISI

-808 QLTIVDPIRSNS
+808 ELSIVDPEQNKSNS
-820 NSIIEEISEIE
+820 VIEEISEIE
-831 PLNFEYNKKGTMYSD
+831 PLNLEYNKKSALYSD
-846 TSSTIISI
+846 TSSTVISI
-854 STSKLFESNNNSPT
+854 STSKLFESAQNSPI
-868 KQSRSPQR
+868 KQTQNPQR
-876 ELANGTA
+876 EFPNGTSV
-883 MSESNRIRLSM
+883 SETNRIRLSI
-894 APTIQSVV
+894 APTIESVV
-902 SDLDSITT
+902 SDLNSITT
-910 GSTMETFET
+910 GSTVETFET
-919 SRDTPIPHERIN
+919 SRDSPVPHQRIIN

-942 LISNIS
+942 IISNTS
-948 SLHEMKTIDLSDS
+948 SLHELKTIDLSDS

-967 PSHHAQ
+967 PSTHAK

-984 SIDVASPAK
+984 SIDVASPMK

-1002 LKNENDTNSRVAE
+1002 LKNESETNSNISGSV
-1015 SILTMDDLGI
+1015 LTMDDIDI

-1030 GRNTQMVNPE
+1030 VRNTRRANSE
-1040 PALAGTLDKK
+1040 SAFTGSLNKK
-1050 DLNDIANMP
+1050 NLNEIANML
-1059 DDSINDDPITVAM
+1059 DDSISDDPITVAL
-1072 MKLEGTYTKTSG
+1072 MKLEGTYEKIPE
-1084 KPEKS
+1084 KPENTKS
-1089 KSTDAI
+1089 SDAI
-1095 GLKTNRLADEVDM
+1095 GIKTSKLADEVEM
-1108 LNINLP
+1108 LNLNNLP
-1114 SFPNSPAEK
+1114 SFQNSPAEK

-1133 QTIMNIPFTPNQP
+1133 QTIMNIPFTPDQS
-1146 EKGGFAS
+1146 EKEGFTS
-1153 SSPEKNNPSNA
+1153 SSPEKIDVSANV
-1164 DDIAVQ
+1164 DVAVQ

-1177 IGQYEIQDPRLMVS
+1177 IGQYRIHDSRLMIS
-1191 NNENHIP
+1191 NNESHVP

-1226 DLLDLKMRHEGPQVI
+1226 DLLDLKMKHEGPQVI

-1293 ADHCRKFQN
+1293 ADHCRTFQN

-1313 SSSVVQRFTD
+1313 SSSVVQKFTD

-1343 SLDRNYSAI
+1343 SLDRNYSTI
-1352 RSLLNSVNPLVGC
+1352 RNLLNSVNPLVGC

-1376 SANSEKKD
+1376 SANAEKKD

-1416 YAFEVNHEL
+1416 YTFKVNHEL

-1430 YISTLTQEEIKELS
+1430 YISTLTQEEINELS
-1444 A
+1444 T

>member
-1 MNMEIFSQKDY
+1 MEIFSQKDY

-24 SDVVPRSAN
+24 SDCLSKP
-33 EQVNSADLPALIVH
+33 VNSADLPALIVH
-47 LSSPLEGVDYSAFAD
+47 LSSPLEGVDYNASAD

-88 REITTNAVKAKRRQV
+88 REITTNAAKAKRRQI

-143 KHISHYPKIIS
+143 KHIEQYPKIIS
-154 SCLINLK
+154 SCIINLK

-174 IKLNEPD
+174 IELNEPD
-181 KKDFDAWLH
+181 KLDFDAWLH
-190 YSLRDFTQLENL
+190 YSLKDFTQLESL
-202 HRRISR
+202 HKRGSR
-208 LSIYARQSAASPDF
+208 LSIYARQSFASPDF

-232 TSDIFRL
+232 TSDVFRL
-239 PDNQQQ
+239 PEKLQSSN
-245 PLKSSKSQRTPSMLL
+245 SSKNQRSPSMLL

-273 IVKEPPIDAESDKI
+273 IAKEPSVDNESEDMSDSKQ
-287 PENNRKISRLSKV
+287 KISHLSKV

-314 SYAVNKIMPP
+314 SYAVDKIMPP
-324 TPAKNVEFIINSLYL
+324 TPAKKVEFILNSLYI
-339 PEELNEQNGTLQ
+339 PEDLNEQSGTLQ
-351 GVSTVSS
+351 GTSTTSS
-358 VDNNSNSN
+358 LDNNSNSN

-375 ILHRS
+375 VLHRS
-380 ALGLLAKWMKNHNR
+380 AIGLLAKWMKNHNR
-394 NDSTNDKKFMN
+394 HDSSNDKKFMSA
-405 TINQNNQKPEMDAFV
+405 IKPANQKPEMDAFV
-420 KYVVSISSLNRKF
+420 KYVVSISSLNRKS
-433 SKEEEEEEFSNSDS
+433 SKEEEEEFLNSDS
-447 SRFDILSARTID
+447 SKFDILSARTID

-464 LILQNQLIEEIQTHS
+464 LHLQNQLIEKVQTHS
-479 NGNENLTEDA
+479 NNNRGPTVNVDC
-489 EGTYQE
+489 E
-495 RINDIKLLKRGS
+495 RREHIHDIKILQQNS

-537 TNTLNKQLQNND
+537 TNTLNKQLQNNE
-549 SNTLPSPSYDAL
+549 SNMQPSPSYDAL
-561 QRRKVKSVTAAYFN
+561 QRRKVKSLTTAYYN
-575 KVNGNCSTESMR
+575 KMHGSYSAESMR
-587 LFDKDTSA
+587 LFDKDNSSSRT
-595 SHMDENGPQRL
+595 DENGPQRL
-606 LFHETNKNNS
+606 LFHETDKTNS
-616 EMTPSMTPRRKNY
+616 EAIPNMTPRRKNH

-636 PPSPLKNVL
+636 TSSPLKNVL
-645 PDLEESSPLNDSRN
+645 PDLKESSPLNDSRE
-659 DTESV
+659 DTESI

-678 RDIVVK
+678 RDTVTKKSRKVRNIV
-684 KLRNVNH
+684 NN
-691 TMDNPSLKTKTGFL
+691 TDSPTLKTKTGFL

-714 TKSLGDKK
+714 TKSLDEKK
-722 KICDVKKSNTGEEE
+722 GTIDGLEKNYDNKENQESEYESTKKLDNSLDASSEANNYDIT
-736 ESCSNERNET
+736 T
-746 PRKKEKGLE
+746 RKKHSSCNHK
-755 DLVDASLDSDN
+755 
-766 SDIAK
+766 
-771 VNKLS
+771 
-776 PSNRGIKQA
+776 IKQA
-785 AIRPASGRISI
+785 VVRPASGRISI

-808 QLTIVDPIRSNS
+808 ELSIVDPEQNKSNS
-820 NSIIEEISEIE
+820 VIEEISEIE
-831 PLNFEYNKKGTMYSD
+831 PLNLEYNKKSALYSD
-846 TSSTIISI
+846 TSSTVISI
-854 STSKLFESNNNSPT
+854 STSKLFESAQNSPI
-868 KQSRSPQR
+868 KQTQNPQR
-876 ELANGTA
+876 EFPNGTSV
-883 MSESNRIRLSM
+883 SETNRIRLSI
-894 APTIQSVV
+894 APTIESVA
-902 SDLDSITT
+902 SDLNSITT
-910 GSTMETFET
+910 GSTVETFET
-919 SRDTPIPHERIN
+919 SRDSPVPHQRIIN

-942 LISNIS
+942 IISNTS
-948 SLHEMKTIDLSDS
+948 SLHELKTIDLSDS

-967 PSHHAQ
+967 PSTHAK

-984 SIDVASPAK
+984 SIDVASPMK

-1002 LKNENDTNSRVAE
+1002 LKNESETNSNISGSV
-1015 SILTMDDLGI
+1015 LTMDDIDI
-1025 NDTSS
+1025 NDTFSA
-1030 GRNTQMVNPE
+1030 RNTRRANSE
-1040 PALAGTLDKK
+1040 SAFTGSLNKK
-1050 DLNDIANMP
+1050 NLNEIANML
-1059 DDSINDDPITVAM
+1059 DDSINDDPITVAL
-1072 MKLEGTYTKTSG
+1072 MKLEGTYEKIPE
-1084 KPEKS
+1084 KPENTKS
-1089 KSTDAI
+1089 SDAI
-1095 GLKTNRLADEVDM
+1095 GIKTSKLADEVEM
-1108 LNINLP
+1108 LNLNNLP
-1114 SFPNSPAEK
+1114 SFQNSPAEK

-1133 QTIMNIPFTPNQP
+1133 QTIMNIPFTPDQS
-1146 EKGGFAS
+1146 EKEGFTS
-1153 SSPEKNNPSNA
+1153 SSPEKIDVSANV
-1164 DDIAVQ
+1164 DVAVQ

-1177 IGQYEIQDPRLMVS
+1177 IGQYRIHDSRLMIS
-1191 NNENHIP
+1191 NNESHVP

-1226 DLLDLKMRHEGPQVI
+1226 DLLDLKMKHEGPQVI

-1293 ADHCRKFQN
+1293 ADHCRTFQN

-1313 SSSVVQRFTD
+1313 SSSVVQKFTD

-1343 SLDRNYSAI
+1343 SLDRNYSTI
-1352 RSLLNSVNPLVGC
+1352 RNLLNSVNPLVGC

-1376 SANSEKKD
+1376 SANAEKKD

-1416 YAFEVNHEL
+1416 YTFKVNHEL

-1430 YISTLTQEEIKELS
+1430 YISTLTQEEINELS
-1444 A
+1444 T

>member
-1 MNMEIFSQKDY
+1 MEIFSQKDY

-24 SDVVPRSAN
+24 SDCLSKP
-33 EQVNSADLPALIVH
+33 VNSADLPALIVH
-47 LSSPLEGVDYSAFAD
+47 LSSPLEGVDYNASAD

-88 REITTNAVKAKRRQV
+88 REITTNAAKAKRRRI

-143 KHISHYPKIIS
+143 KHIEQYPKIIS
-154 SCLINLK
+154 SCIINLK

-174 IKLNEPD
+174 IELNEPD
-181 KKDFDAWLH
+181 KLDFDAWLH
-190 YSLRDFTQLENL
+190 YSLKDFTQLESL
-202 HRRISR
+202 HKRGSR
-208 LSIYARQSAASPDF
+208 LSIYARQSFASPDF

-232 TSDIFRL
+232 TSDVFRL
-239 PDNQQQ
+239 PEKLQSSN
-245 PLKSSKSQRTPSMLL
+245 SSKNQRSPSMLL

-273 IVKEPPIDAESDKI
+273 IAKEPSVDNKSEDMSDSKQ
-287 PENNRKISRLSKV
+287 KISHLSKV

-314 SYAVNKIMPP
+314 SYAVDKIMPP
-324 TPAKNVEFIINSLYL
+324 TPAKKVEFILNSLYI
-339 PEELNEQNGTLQ
+339 PEDLNEQSGTLQ
-351 GVSTVSS
+351 GTSTTSS
-358 VDNNSNSN
+358 LDNNSNSN

-375 ILHRS
+375 VLHRS
-380 ALGLLAKWMKNHNR
+380 AIGLLAKWMKNHNR
-394 NDSTNDKKFMN
+394 HDSSNDKKFMSA
-405 TINQNNQKPEMDAFV
+405 IKPANQKPEMDAFV
-420 KYVVSISSLNRKF
+420 KYVVSISSLNRKS
-433 SKEEEEEEFSNSDS
+433 SKEEEEEFLNSDS
-447 SRFDILSARTID
+447 SKFDILSARTID

-464 LILQNQLIEEIQTHS
+464 LHLQNQLIEKVQTHS
-479 NGNENLTEDA
+479 NNNRGPTVNVDC
-489 EGTYQE
+489 E
-495 RINDIKLLKRGS
+495 RREHIHDIKILQQNS

-537 TNTLNKQLQNND
+537 TNTLNKQLQNNE
-549 SNTLPSPSYDAL
+549 SNMQPSPSYDAL
-561 QRRKVKSVTAAYFN
+561 QRRKVKSLTTAYYN
-575 KVNGNCSTESMR
+575 KMHGSYSAESMR
-587 LFDKDTSA
+587 LFDKDNSSSRT
-595 SHMDENGPQRL
+595 DENGPQRL
-606 LFHETNKNNS
+606 LFHETDKTNS
-616 EMTPSMTPRRKNY
+616 EAIPNMTPRRKNH

-636 PPSPLKNVL
+636 TSSPLKNVL
-645 PDLEESSPLNDSRN
+645 PDLKESSPLNDSRE
-659 DTESV
+659 DTESI

-678 RDIVVK
+678 RDTVTKKSRKVRNIV
-684 KLRNVNH
+684 NN
-691 TMDNPSLKTKTGFL
+691 TDSPTLKTKTGFL

-714 TKSLGDKK
+714 TKSLDE
-722 KICDVKKSNTGEEE
+722 KKSTIDGLEKNYDNKENQ
-736 ESCSNERNET
+736 ESEYESTKKLDNSLDASSEANNYDIT
-746 PRKKEKGLE
+746 TRKKHSSCNHK
-755 DLVDASLDSDN
+755 
-766 SDIAK
+766 
-771 VNKLS
+771 
-776 PSNRGIKQA
+776 IKQA
-785 AIRPASGRISI
+785 VVRPASGRISI

-808 QLTIVDPIRSNS
+808 ELSIVDPEQNKSNS
-820 NSIIEEISEIE
+820 VIEEISEIE
-831 PLNFEYNKKGTMYSD
+831 PLNLEYNKKSALYSD
-846 TSSTIISI
+846 TSSTVISI
-854 STSKLFESNNNSPT
+854 STSKLFESAQNSPL
-868 KQSRSPQR
+868 KQTQNPQR
-876 ELANGTA
+876 EFPNGTSV
-883 MSESNRIRLSM
+883 SETNRIRLSI
-894 APTIQSVV
+894 APTIESVV
-902 SDLDSITT
+902 SDLNSITT
-910 GSTMETFET
+910 GSTVETFET
-919 SRDTPIPHERIN
+919 SRDSPVPHQRIIN

-942 LISNIS
+942 IISNTS
-948 SLHEMKTIDLSDS
+948 SLHELKTIDLSDS

-967 PSHHAQ
+967 PSTHAK

-984 SIDVASPAK
+984 SIDVASPMK

-1002 LKNENDTNSRVAE
+1002 LKNESETNSNISGSV
-1015 SILTMDDLGI
+1015 LTMDDIDI

-1030 GRNTQMVNPE
+1030 VRNTRRANSE
-1040 PALAGTLDKK
+1040 SAFTGSLNKK
-1050 DLNDIANMP
+1050 NLNEIANML
-1059 DDSINDDPITVAM
+1059 DDSISDDPITVAL
-1072 MKLEGTYTKTSG
+1072 MKLEGTYEKIPE
-1084 KPEKS
+1084 KPENTKS
-1089 KSTDAI
+1089 SDAI
-1095 GLKTNRLADEVDM
+1095 GIKTSKLADEVEM
-1108 LNINLP
+1108 LNLNNLP
-1114 SFPNSPAEK
+1114 SFQNSPAEK

-1133 QTIMNIPFTPNQP
+1133 QTIMNIPFTPDQS
-1146 EKGGFAS
+1146 EKEGFTS
-1153 SSPEKNNPSNA
+1153 SSPEKIDVSANV
-1164 DDIAVQ
+1164 DVAVQ

-1177 IGQYEIQDPRLMVS
+1177 IGQYRIHDSRLMIS
-1191 NNENHIP
+1191 NNESHVP

-1226 DLLDLKMRHEGPQVI
+1226 DLLDLKMKHEGPQVI

-1293 ADHCRKFQN
+1293 ADHCRTFQN

-1313 SSSVVQRFTD
+1313 SSSVVQKFTD

-1343 SLDRNYSAI
+1343 SLDRNYSTI
-1352 RSLLNSVNPLVGC
+1352 RNLLNSVNPLVGC

-1376 SANSEKKD
+1376 SANAEKKD

-1416 YAFEVNHEL
+1416 YTFKVNHEL

-1430 YISTLTQEEIKELS
+1430 YISTLTQEEINELS
-1444 A
+1444 T

>member
-1 MNMEIFSQKDY
+1 MEIFSQKDY

-24 SDVVPRSAN
+24 SDCVSKP
-33 EQVNSADLPALIVH
+33 VNSADLPALIVH
-47 LSSPLEGVDYSAFAD
+47 LSSPLEGVDYNASAD

-88 REITTNAVKAKRRQV
+88 REITTNAAKAKRRRI

-143 KHISHYPKIIS
+143 KHIEQYPKIIS
-154 SCLINLK
+154 SCIINLK

-174 IKLNEPD
+174 IELNEPD
-181 KKDFDAWLH
+181 KLDFDAWLH
-190 YSLRDFTQLENL
+190 YSLKDFTQLESL
-202 HRRISR
+202 HKRGSR
-208 LSIYARQSAASPDF
+208 LSIYARQSFASPDF

-232 TSDIFRL
+232 TSDVFRL
-239 PDNQQQ
+239 PEKLQSSY
-245 PLKSSKSQRTPSMLL
+245 SSKNQRSPSMLL

-273 IVKEPPIDAESDKI
+273 IAKEPSVDNESEDMSDSKQ
-287 PENNRKISRLSKV
+287 KISHLSKV

-314 SYAVNKIMPP
+314 SYAVDKIMPP
-324 TPAKNVEFIINSLYL
+324 TPAKKVEFILNSLYI
-339 PEELNEQNGTLQ
+339 PEDLNEQSGTLQ
-351 GVSTVSS
+351 GTSTTSS
-358 VDNNSNSN
+358 LDNNSNSN

-375 ILHRS
+375 VLHRS
-380 ALGLLAKWMKNHNR
+380 AIGLLAKWMKNHNR
-394 NDSTNDKKFMN
+394 HDSSNDKKFMSA
-405 TINQNNQKPEMDAFV
+405 IKPANQKPEMDAFV
-420 KYVVSISSLNRKF
+420 KYVVSISSLNRKS
-433 SKEEEEEEFSNSDS
+433 SKEEEEEFLNSDS
-447 SRFDILSARTID
+447 SKFDILSARTID

-464 LILQNQLIEEIQTHS
+464 LHLQNQLIEKVQTHS
-479 NGNENLTEDA
+479 NNNRGPTVNVDC
-489 EGTYQE
+489 E
-495 RINDIKLLKRGS
+495 RREHIHDIKILQQNS

-537 TNTLNKQLQNND
+537 TNTLNKQLQNNE
-549 SNTLPSPSYDAL
+549 SNMQPSPSYDAL
-561 QRRKVKSVTAAYFN
+561 QRRKVKSLTTAYYN
-575 KVNGNCSTESMR
+575 KMHGSYSAESMR
-587 LFDKDTSA
+587 LFDKDNSSSRT
-595 SHMDENGPQRL
+595 DENGPQRL
-606 LFHETNKNNS
+606 LFHETDKTNS
-616 EMTPSMTPRRKNY
+616 EAITNMTPRRKNH

-636 PPSPLKNVL
+636 TSSPLKNVL
-645 PDLEESSPLNDSRN
+645 PDLKESSPLNDSRE
-659 DTESV
+659 DTESI

-678 RDIVVK
+678 RDTVTKKSRKVRNIV
-684 KLRNVNH
+684 NN
-691 TMDNPSLKTKTGFL
+691 TDSPTLKTKTGFL

-714 TKSLGDKK
+714 TKSLDE
-722 KICDVKKSNTGEEE
+722 KKSTIDGLEKNYDNKENQ
-736 ESCSNERNET
+736 ESEYESTKKLDNSLDASSEANNYDIT
-746 PRKKEKGLE
+746 TRKKHSSCNHK
-755 DLVDASLDSDN
+755 
-766 SDIAK
+766 
-771 VNKLS
+771 
-776 PSNRGIKQA
+776 IKQA
-785 AIRPASGRISI
+785 VVRPASGRISI

-808 QLTIVDPIRSNS
+808 ELSIVDPEQNKSNS
-820 NSIIEEISEIE
+820 VIEEISEIE
-831 PLNFEYNKKGTMYSD
+831 PLNLEYNKKSALYSD
-846 TSSTIISI
+846 TSSTVISI
-854 STSKLFESNNNSPT
+854 STSKLFESAQNSPL
-868 KQSRSPQR
+868 KQTQNPQR
-876 ELANGTA
+876 EFPNGTSV
-883 MSESNRIRLSM
+883 SETNRIRLSI
-894 APTIQSVV
+894 APTIESVV
-902 SDLDSITT
+902 SDLNSITT
-910 GSTMETFET
+910 GSTVETFET
-919 SRDTPIPHERIN
+919 SRDLPVPHQRIIN

-942 LISNIS
+942 IISNTS
-948 SLHEMKTIDLSDS
+948 SLHELKTIDLSDS

-967 PSHHAQ
+967 PSTHAK

-984 SIDVASPAK
+984 SIDVASPMK

-1002 LKNENDTNSRVAE
+1002 LKNESETNSNISGSV
-1015 SILTMDDLGI
+1015 LTMDDIDI
-1025 NDTSS
+1025 NDASS
-1030 GRNTQMVNPE
+1030 ARNTRRANSE
-1040 PALAGTLDKK
+1040 SAFTGSLNKK
-1050 DLNDIANMP
+1050 NLNEIANML
-1059 DDSINDDPITVAM
+1059 DDSINDDPITVAL
-1072 MKLEGTYTKTSG
+1072 MKLEGTYEKIPE
-1084 KPEKS
+1084 KPENTKS
-1089 KSTDAI
+1089 SDAI
-1095 GLKTNRLADEVDM
+1095 GIKTSKLADEVEM
-1108 LNINLP
+1108 LNLNNLP
-1114 SFPNSPAEK
+1114 SFQNSPAEK

-1133 QTIMNIPFTPNQP
+1133 QTIMNIPFTPDQS
-1146 EKGGFAS
+1146 EKEGFTS
-1153 SSPEKNNPSNA
+1153 SSPEKIDVSANV
-1164 DDIAVQ
+1164 DVAVQ

-1177 IGQYEIQDPRLMVS
+1177 IGQYRIHDSRLMIS
-1191 NNENHIP
+1191 NNESHVP

-1226 DLLDLKMRHEGPQVI
+1226 DLLDLKMKHEGPQVI

-1293 ADHCRKFQN
+1293 ADHCRTFQN

-1313 SSSVVQRFTD
+1313 SSSVVQKFTD

-1343 SLDRNYSAI
+1343 SLDRNYSTI
-1352 RSLLNSVNPLVGC
+1352 RNLLNSVNPLVGC

-1376 SANSEKKD
+1376 SANAEKKD

-1416 YAFEVNHEL
+1416 YTFKVNHEL

-1430 YISTLTQEEIKELS
+1430 YISTLTQEEINELS
-1444 A
+1444 T

>member
-1 MNMEIFSQKDY
+1 MEIFSQKDY

-24 SDVVPRSAN
+24 SDCLSKP
-33 EQVNSADLPALIVH
+33 VNSADLPALIVH
-47 LSSPLEGVDYSAFAD
+47 LSSPLEGVDYNASAD

-88 REITTNAVKAKRRQV
+88 REITTNAAKAKRRRI

-143 KHISHYPKIIS
+143 KHIEQYPKIIS
-154 SCLINLK
+154 SCIINLK

-174 IKLNEPD
+174 IELNEPD
-181 KKDFDAWLH
+181 KLDFDAWLH
-190 YSLRDFTQLENL
+190 YSLKDFTQLESL
-202 HRRISR
+202 HKRGSR
-208 LSIYARQSAASPDF
+208 LSIYARQSFASPDF

-232 TSDIFRL
+232 TSDVFRL
-239 PDNQQQ
+239 PEKLQSSN
-245 PLKSSKSQRTPSMLL
+245 SSKNQRSPSMLL

-273 IVKEPPIDAESDKI
+273 IAKEPSVDNESEDMSDSKQ
-287 PENNRKISRLSKV
+287 KISHLSKV

-314 SYAVNKIMPP
+314 SYAVDKIMPP
-324 TPAKNVEFIINSLYL
+324 TPAKKVEFILNSLYI
-339 PEELNEQNGTLQ
+339 PEDLNEQSGTLQ
-351 GVSTVSS
+351 GTSTTSS
-358 VDNNSNSN
+358 LDNDSNSN

-375 ILHRS
+375 VLHRS
-380 ALGLLAKWMKNHNR
+380 AIGLLAKWMKNHNR
-394 NDSTNDKKFMN
+394 HDSSNDKKFMSA
-405 TINQNNQKPEMDAFV
+405 IKPANQKPEMDAFV
-420 KYVVSISSLNRKF
+420 KYVVSISSLNRKS
-433 SKEEEEEEFSNSDS
+433 SKEEEEEFLNSDS
-447 SRFDILSARTID
+447 SKFDILSARTID

-464 LILQNQLIEEIQTHS
+464 LHLQNQLIEKVQTHS
-479 NGNENLTEDA
+479 NNNRGPTVNVDC
-489 EGTYQE
+489 E
-495 RINDIKLLKRGS
+495 RREHIHDIKILQQNR

-537 TNTLNKQLQNND
+537 TNTLNKQLQNNE
-549 SNTLPSPSYDAL
+549 SNMQPSPSYDAL
-561 QRRKVKSVTAAYFN
+561 QRRKVKSLTTAYYN
-575 KVNGNCSTESMR
+575 KMHGSYSAESMR
-587 LFDKDTSA
+587 LFDKDNSSSRT
-595 SHMDENGPQRL
+595 DENGPQRL
-606 LFHETNKNNS
+606 LFHETDKTNS
-616 EMTPSMTPRRKNY
+616 EAIPNMTPRRKNH

-636 PPSPLKNVL
+636 TSSPLKNVL
-645 PDLEESSPLNDSRN
+645 PDLKESSPLNDSRE
-659 DTESV
+659 DTESI

-678 RDIVVK
+678 RDTVTKKSRKVRNIV
-684 KLRNVNH
+684 NN
-691 TMDNPSLKTKTGFL
+691 TDSPTLKTKTGFL

-714 TKSLGDKK
+714 TKSLDE
-722 KICDVKKSNTGEEE
+722 KKSTIDGLEKNYDNKENQ
-736 ESCSNERNET
+736 ESEYESTKKLDNSLDASPEANNYDIT
-746 PRKKEKGLE
+746 TRKKHSSCNHK
-755 DLVDASLDSDN
+755 
-766 SDIAK
+766 
-771 VNKLS
+771 
-776 PSNRGIKQA
+776 IKQA
-785 AIRPASGRISI
+785 VVRPASGRISI

-808 QLTIVDPIRSNS
+808 ELSIVDPEQNKSNS
-820 NSIIEEISEIE
+820 VIEEISEIE
-831 PLNFEYNKKGTMYSD
+831 PLNLEYNKKSALYSD
-846 TSSTIISI
+846 TSSTVISI
-854 STSKLFESNNNSPT
+854 STSKLFESAQNSPL
-868 KQSRSPQR
+868 KQTQNPQR
-876 ELANGTA
+876 EFPNGTSV
-883 MSESNRIRLSM
+883 SETNRIRLSI
-894 APTIQSVV
+894 APTIESVV
-902 SDLDSITT
+902 SDLNSITT
-910 GSTMETFET
+910 GSTVETFET
-919 SRDTPIPHERIN
+919 SRDSPVPHQRIIN

-942 LISNIS
+942 IISNTS
-948 SLHEMKTIDLSDS
+948 SLHELKTIDLSDS

-967 PSHHAQ
+967 PSTHAK

-984 SIDVASPAK
+984 SIDVASPMK

-1002 LKNENDTNSRVAE
+1002 LKNESETNSNISGSV
-1015 SILTMDDLGI
+1015 LTMDDIDI

-1030 GRNTQMVNPE
+1030 ARNTRRANYE
-1040 PALAGTLDKK
+1040 SAFTGSSNKK
-1050 DLNDIANMP
+1050 NLNEIANML
-1059 DDSINDDPITVAM
+1059 DDSINDDPITVAL
-1072 MKLEGTYTKTSG
+1072 MKLEGTYEKIPE
-1084 KPEKS
+1084 KPENTKS
-1089 KSTDAI
+1089 SDAI
-1095 GLKTNRLADEVDM
+1095 GIKTSKLADEVEM
-1108 LNINLP
+1108 LNLNNLP
-1114 SFPNSPAEK
+1114 SFQNSPAEK

-1133 QTIMNIPFTPNQP
+1133 QTIMNIPFTPDQS
-1146 EKGGFAS
+1146 EKEGFTS
-1153 SSPEKNNPSNA
+1153 SSPEKIDVSANV
-1164 DDIAVQ
+1164 DVAVQ

-1177 IGQYEIQDPRLMVS
+1177 IGQYRIHDSRLMIS
-1191 NNENHIP
+1191 NNESHVP

-1226 DLLDLKMRHEGPQVI
+1226 DLLDLKMKHEGPQVI

-1293 ADHCRKFQN
+1293 ADHCRTFQN

-1313 SSSVVQRFTD
+1313 SSSVVQKFTD

-1343 SLDRNYSAI
+1343 SLDRNYSTI
-1352 RSLLNSVNPLVGC
+1352 RNLLNSVNPLVGC
-1365 VPFIVVYLSDL
+1365 VPFIVLYLSDL
-1376 SANSEKKD
+1376 SANAEKKD

-1416 YAFEVNHEL
+1416 YTFKVNHEL

-1430 YISTLTQEEIKELS
+1430 YISTLTQEEINELS
-1444 A
+1444 T

>member
-1 MNMEIFSQKDY
+1 MEIFSQKDY

-24 SDVVPRSAN
+24 SDCLSKP
-33 EQVNSADLPALIVH
+33 VNSADLPALIVH
-47 LSSPLEGVDYSAFAD
+47 LSSPLEGVDYNASAD

-88 REITTNAVKAKRRQV
+88 REITTNAAKAKRRRI

-143 KHISHYPKIIS
+143 KHIEQYPKIIS
-154 SCLINLK
+154 SCIINLK

-174 IKLNEPD
+174 IELNEPD
-181 KKDFDAWLH
+181 KLDFDAWLH
-190 YSLRDFTQLENL
+190 YSLKDFTQLESL
-202 HRRISR
+202 HKRGSR
-208 LSIYARQSAASPDF
+208 LSIYARQSFASPDF

-232 TSDIFRL
+232 TSDVFRL
-239 PDNQQQ
+239 PEKLQSSN
-245 PLKSSKSQRTPSMLL
+245 SSKNQRSPSMLL

-273 IVKEPPIDAESDKI
+273 IAKEPSVDNESEDMSDNKQ
-287 PENNRKISRLSKV
+287 KISHLSKV

-314 SYAVNKIMPP
+314 SYAVDKIMPP
-324 TPAKNVEFIINSLYL
+324 TPAKKVEFILNSLYI
-339 PEELNEQNGTLQ
+339 PEDLNEQSGTLQ
-351 GVSTVSS
+351 GTSTTSS
-358 VDNNSNSN
+358 LDNNSNSN

-375 ILHRS
+375 VLHRS
-380 ALGLLAKWMKNHNR
+380 AIGLLAKWMKNHNR
-394 NDSTNDKKFMN
+394 HDSSNDKKFMSA
-405 TINQNNQKPEMDAFV
+405 IKPANQKPEMDAFV
-420 KYVVSISSLNRKF
+420 KYVVSISSLNRKS
-433 SKEEEEEEFSNSDS
+433 SKEEEEEFLNSDS
-447 SRFDILSARTID
+447 SKFDILSARTID

-464 LILQNQLIEEIQTHS
+464 LHLQNQLIEKVQTHS
-479 NGNENLTEDA
+479 NNNRGPTVNVDC
-489 EGTYQE
+489 E
-495 RINDIKLLKRGS
+495 RREHIHDIKILQQNS

-537 TNTLNKQLQNND
+537 TNTLNKQLQNNE
-549 SNTLPSPSYDAL
+549 SNMQPSPSYDAL
-561 QRRKVKSVTAAYFN
+561 QRRKVKSLTTAYYN
-575 KVNGNCSTESMR
+575 KMHGSYSAESMR
-587 LFDKDTSA
+587 LFDKDNSSSRT
-595 SHMDENGPQRL
+595 DENGPQRL
-606 LFHETNKNNS
+606 LFHETDKTNS
-616 EMTPSMTPRRKNY
+616 EAIPNMTPRRKNH

-636 PPSPLKNVL
+636 TSSPLKNVL
-645 PDLEESSPLNDSRN
+645 PDLKESSPLNDSRE
-659 DTESV
+659 DTESI

-678 RDIVVK
+678 RDTVTKKSRKVRNIV
-684 KLRNVNH
+684 NN
-691 TMDNPSLKTKTGFL
+691 TDSPTLKTKTGFL

-714 TKSLGDKK
+714 TKSLDEKK
-722 KICDVKKSNTGEEE
+722 GTIDGLEKNYDNKENQESEYESTKKLDNSLDASSEANNYDIT
-736 ESCSNERNET
+736 T
-746 PRKKEKGLE
+746 RKKHSSCNHK
-755 DLVDASLDSDN
+755 
-766 SDIAK
+766 
-771 VNKLS
+771 
-776 PSNRGIKQA
+776 IKQA
-785 AIRPASGRISI
+785 VVRPASGRISI

-808 QLTIVDPIRSNS
+808 ELSIVDPEQNKSNS
-820 NSIIEEISEIE
+820 VIEEISEIE
-831 PLNFEYNKKGTMYSD
+831 PLNLEYNKKSALYSD
-846 TSSTIISI
+846 TSSTVISI
-854 STSKLFESNNNSPT
+854 STSKLFESAQNSPI
-868 KQSRSPQR
+868 KQTQNPQR
-876 ELANGTA
+876 EFPNGTSV
-883 MSESNRIRLSM
+883 SETNRIRLSI
-894 APTIQSVV
+894 APTIESVV
-902 SDLDSITT
+902 SDLNSITT
-910 GSTMETFET
+910 GSTVETFET
-919 SRDTPIPHERIN
+919 SRDSPVPHQRIIN

-942 LISNIS
+942 IISNTS
-948 SLHEMKTIDLSDS
+948 SLHELKTIDLSDS

-967 PSHHAQ
+967 PSTHAK

-984 SIDVASPAK
+984 SIDVASPMK

-1002 LKNENDTNSRVAE
+1002 LKNESETNSNISGSV
-1015 SILTMDDLGI
+1015 LTMDDIDI

-1030 GRNTQMVNPE
+1030 VRNTRRANSE
-1040 PALAGTLDKK
+1040 SAFTGSLNKK
-1050 DLNDIANMP
+1050 NLNEIANML
-1059 DDSINDDPITVAM
+1059 DDSINDDPITVAL
-1072 MKLEGTYTKTSG
+1072 MKLEGTYEKIPE
-1084 KPEKS
+1084 KPENTKS
-1089 KSTDAI
+1089 SDAI
-1095 GLKTNRLADEVDM
+1095 GIKTSKLADEVEM
-1108 LNINLP
+1108 LNLNNLP
-1114 SFPNSPAEK
+1114 SFQNSPAEK

-1133 QTIMNIPFTPNQP
+1133 QTIMNIPFTPDQS
-1146 EKGGFAS
+1146 EKEGFTS
-1153 SSPEKNNPSNA
+1153 SSPEKIDVSANV
-1164 DDIAVQ
+1164 DVAVQ

-1177 IGQYEIQDPRLMVS
+1177 IGQYRIHDSRLMIS
-1191 NNENHIP
+1191 NNESHVP

-1226 DLLDLKMRHEGPQVI
+1226 DLLDLKMKHEGPQVI

-1293 ADHCRKFQN
+1293 ADHCRTFQN

-1313 SSSVVQRFTD
+1313 SSSVVQKFTD

-1343 SLDRNYSAI
+1343 SLDRNYSTI
-1352 RSLLNSVNPLVGC
+1352 RNLLNSVNPLVGC

-1376 SANSEKKD
+1376 SANAEKKD

-1416 YAFEVNHEL
+1416 YTFKVNHEL

-1430 YISTLTQEEIKELS
+1430 YISTLTQEEISELS
-1444 A
+1444 T

>member
-1 MNMEIFSQKDY
+1 MEIFSQKDY

-24 SDVVPRSAN
+24 SDCLSKP
-33 EQVNSADLPALIVH
+33 VNSADLPALIVH
-47 LSSPLEGVDYSAFAD
+47 LSSPLEGVDYNASAD

-88 REITTNAVKAKRRQV
+88 REITTNAAKAKRRRI

-143 KHISHYPKIIS
+143 KHIEQYPKIIS
-154 SCLINLK
+154 SCIINLK

-174 IKLNEPD
+174 IELNEPD
-181 KKDFDAWLH
+181 KLDFDAWLH
-190 YSLRDFTQLENL
+190 YSLKDFTQLESL
-202 HRRISR
+202 HKRGSR
-208 LSIYARQSAASPDF
+208 LSIYARQSFASPDF

-232 TSDIFRL
+232 TSDVFRL
-239 PDNQQQ
+239 PEKLQSSN
-245 PLKSSKSQRTPSMLL
+245 SSKNQRSPSMLL

-273 IVKEPPIDAESDKI
+273 IAKEPSVDNESQDMSDSKQ
-287 PENNRKISRLSKV
+287 KISHLSKV

-314 SYAVNKIMPP
+314 SYAVDKIMPP
-324 TPAKNVEFIINSLYL
+324 TPAKKVEFILNSLYI
-339 PEELNEQNGTLQ
+339 PEDLNEQSGTLQ
-351 GVSTVSS
+351 GTSTTSS
-358 VDNNSNSN
+358 LDNNSNSN

-375 ILHRS
+375 VLHRS
-380 ALGLLAKWMKNHNR
+380 AIGLLAKWMKNHNR
-394 NDSTNDKKFMN
+394 HDSSNDKKFMSA
-405 TINQNNQKPEMDAFV
+405 IKPANQKPEMDAFV
-420 KYVVSISSLNRKF
+420 KYVVSISSLNRKS
-433 SKEEEEEEFSNSDS
+433 SKEEEEEFLNSDS
-447 SRFDILSARTID
+447 SKFDILSARTID

-464 LILQNQLIEEIQTHS
+464 LHLQNQLIEKVQTHS
-479 NGNENLTEDA
+479 NNNRGPTVNVDC
-489 EGTYQE
+489 E
-495 RINDIKLLKRGS
+495 RREHIHDIKILQQNS

-537 TNTLNKQLQNND
+537 TNTLNKQLQNNE
-549 SNTLPSPSYDAL
+549 SNMQPSPSYDAL
-561 QRRKVKSVTAAYFN
+561 QRRKVKSLTTAYYN
-575 KVNGNCSTESMR
+575 KMHGSYSAESMR
-587 LFDKDTSA
+587 LFDKDNSSSRT
-595 SHMDENGPQRL
+595 DENGPQRL
-606 LFHETNKNNS
+606 LFHETDKTNS
-616 EMTPSMTPRRKNY
+616 EAIPNMTPRRKNH

-636 PPSPLKNVL
+636 TSSPLKNVL
-645 PDLEESSPLNDSRN
+645 PDLKESSPLNDSRE
-659 DTESV
+659 DTESI

-678 RDIVVK
+678 RDTVTKKSRKVRNIV
-684 KLRNVNH
+684 NN
-691 TMDNPSLKTKTGFL
+691 TDSPTLKTKTGFL

-714 TKSLGDKK
+714 TKSLDEKK
-722 KICDVKKSNTGEEE
+722 GTIDGLEKNYDNKENQESEYESTKKLDNSLDASSEANNYDIT
-736 ESCSNERNET
+736 T
-746 PRKKEKGLE
+746 RKKHSSCNHK
-755 DLVDASLDSDN
+755 
-766 SDIAK
+766 
-771 VNKLS
+771 
-776 PSNRGIKQA
+776 IKQA
-785 AIRPASGRISI
+785 VVRPASGRISI

-808 QLTIVDPIRSNS
+808 ELSIVDPEQNKSNS
-820 NSIIEEISEIE
+820 VIEEISEIE
-831 PLNFEYNKKGTMYSD
+831 PLNLEYNKKSALYSD
-846 TSSTIISI
+846 TSSTVISI
-854 STSKLFESNNNSPT
+854 STSKLFESAQNSPI
-868 KQSRSPQR
+868 KQTQNPQR
-876 ELANGTA
+876 EFPNGTSV
-883 MSESNRIRLSM
+883 SETNRIRLSI
-894 APTIQSVV
+894 APTIESVV
-902 SDLDSITT
+902 SDLNSITT
-910 GSTMETFET
+910 GSTVETFET
-919 SRDTPIPHERIN
+919 SRDSPVPHQRIIN

-942 LISNIS
+942 IISNTS
-948 SLHEMKTIDLSDS
+948 SLHELKTIDLSDS

-967 PSHHAQ
+967 PSTHAK

-984 SIDVASPAK
+984 SIDVASPMK

-1002 LKNENDTNSRVAE
+1002 LKNESETNSNISGSV
-1015 SILTMDDLGI
+1015 LTMDDIDI

-1030 GRNTQMVNPE
+1030 VRNTRRANSE
-1040 PALAGTLDKK
+1040 SAFTGSLNKK
-1050 DLNDIANMP
+1050 NLNEIANML
-1059 DDSINDDPITVAM
+1059 DDSINDDPITVAL
-1072 MKLEGTYTKTSG
+1072 MKLEGTYEKIPE
-1084 KPEKS
+1084 KPENTKS
-1089 KSTDAI
+1089 SDAI
-1095 GLKTNRLADEVDM
+1095 GIKTSKLADEVEM
-1108 LNINLP
+1108 LNLNNLP
-1114 SFPNSPAEK
+1114 SFQNSPAEK

-1133 QTIMNIPFTPNQP
+1133 QTIMNIPFTPDQS
-1146 EKGGFAS
+1146 EKEGFTS
-1153 SSPEKNNPSNA
+1153 SSPEKIDVSANV
-1164 DDIAVQ
+1164 DVAVQ

-1177 IGQYEIQDPRLMVS
+1177 IGQYRIHDSRLMIS
-1191 NNENHIP
+1191 NNESHVP

-1226 DLLDLKMRHEGPQVI
+1226 DLLDLKMKHEGPQVI

-1293 ADHCRKFQN
+1293 ADHCRTFQN

-1313 SSSVVQRFTD
+1313 SSSVVQKFTD

-1343 SLDRNYSAI
+1343 SLDRNYSTI
-1352 RSLLNSVNPLVGC
+1352 RNLLNSVNPLVGC

-1376 SANSEKKD
+1376 SANAEKKD

-1416 YAFEVNHEL
+1416 YTFKVNHEL

-1430 YISTLTQEEIKELS
+1430 YISTLTQEEINELS
-1444 A
+1444 T

>member
-1 MNMEIFSQKDY
+1 MEIFSQKDY

-24 SDVVPRSAN
+24 SDCLSKP
-33 EQVNSADLPALIVH
+33 VNSADLPALIVH
-47 LSSPLEGVDYSAFAD
+47 LSSPLEGVDYNASAD

-88 REITTNAVKAKRRQV
+88 REITTNAAKAKRRRI

-143 KHISHYPKIIS
+143 KHIEQYPKIIS
-154 SCLINLK
+154 SCIINLK

-174 IKLNEPD
+174 IELNEPD
-181 KKDFDAWLH
+181 KLDFDAWLH
-190 YSLRDFTQLENL
+190 YSLKDFTQLESL
-202 HRRISR
+202 HKRGSR
-208 LSIYARQSAASPDF
+208 LSIYARQSFASPDF

-232 TSDIFRL
+232 TSDVFRL
-239 PDNQQQ
+239 PEKLQSSN
-245 PLKSSKSQRTPSMLL
+245 SSKNQRSPSMLL

-273 IVKEPPIDAESDKI
+273 IAKEPSVDNESQDMSDSKQ
-287 PENNRKISRLSKV
+287 KISHLSKV

-314 SYAVNKIMPP
+314 SYAVDKIMPP
-324 TPAKNVEFIINSLYL
+324 TPAKKVEFILNSLYI
-339 PEELNEQNGTLQ
+339 PEDLNEQSGTLQ
-351 GVSTVSS
+351 GTSTTSS
-358 VDNNSNSN
+358 LDNNSNSN

-375 ILHRS
+375 VLHRS
-380 ALGLLAKWMKNHNR
+380 AIGLLAKWMKNHNR
-394 NDSTNDKKFMN
+394 HDSSNDKKFMSA
-405 TINQNNQKPEMDAFV
+405 IKPANQKPEMDAFV
-420 KYVVSISSLNRKF
+420 KYVVSISSLNRKS
-433 SKEEEEEEFSNSDS
+433 SKEEEEEFLNSDS
-447 SRFDILSARTID
+447 SKFDILSARTID

-464 LILQNQLIEEIQTHS
+464 LHLQNQLIEKVQTHS
-479 NGNENLTEDA
+479 NNNRGPTVNVDC
-489 EGTYQE
+489 E
-495 RINDIKLLKRGS
+495 RREHIHDIKILQQNS

-537 TNTLNKQLQNND
+537 TNTLNKQLQNNE
-549 SNTLPSPSYDAL
+549 SNMQPSPSYDAL
-561 QRRKVKSVTAAYFN
+561 QRRKVKSLTTAYYN
-575 KVNGNCSTESMR
+575 KMHGSYSAESMR
-587 LFDKDTSA
+587 LFDKDNSSSRT
-595 SHMDENGPQRL
+595 DENGPQRL
-606 LFHETNKNNS
+606 LFHETDKTNS
-616 EMTPSMTPRRKNY
+616 EAVPNMTPRRKNH

-636 PPSPLKNVL
+636 TSSPLKNVL
-645 PDLEESSPLNDSRN
+645 PDLKESSPLNDSRE
-659 DTESV
+659 DTESI

-678 RDIVVK
+678 RDTVTKKSRKVRNIV
-684 KLRNVNH
+684 NN
-691 TMDNPSLKTKTGFL
+691 TDSPTLKTKTGFL

-714 TKSLGDKK
+714 TKSLDEKK
-722 KICDVKKSNTGEEE
+722 GTIDGLEKNYDNKENQESEYESTKKLDNSLDASSEANNYDIT
-736 ESCSNERNET
+736 T
-746 PRKKEKGLE
+746 RKKHSSCNHK
-755 DLVDASLDSDN
+755 
-766 SDIAK
+766 
-771 VNKLS
+771 
-776 PSNRGIKQA
+776 IKQA
-785 AIRPASGRISI
+785 VVRPASGRISI

-808 QLTIVDPIRSNS
+808 ELSIVDPEQNKSNS
-820 NSIIEEISEIE
+820 VIEEISEIE
-831 PLNFEYNKKGTMYSD
+831 PLNLEYNKKSALYSD
-846 TSSTIISI
+846 TSSTVISI
-854 STSKLFESNNNSPT
+854 STSKLFESAQNSPI
-868 KQSRSPQR
+868 KQTQNPQR
-876 ELANGTA
+876 EFPNGTSV
-883 MSESNRIRLSM
+883 SETNRIRLSI
-894 APTIQSVV
+894 APTIESVV
-902 SDLDSITT
+902 SDLNSITT
-910 GSTMETFET
+910 GSTVETFET
-919 SRDTPIPHERIN
+919 SRDSPVPHQRIIN

-942 LISNIS
+942 IISNTS
-948 SLHEMKTIDLSDS
+948 SLHELKTIDLSDS

-967 PSHHAQ
+967 PSTHAK

-984 SIDVASPAK
+984 SIDVASPMK

-1002 LKNENDTNSRVAE
+1002 LKNESETNSNISGSV
-1015 SILTMDDLGI
+1015 LTMDDIDI

-1030 GRNTQMVNPE
+1030 VRNTRRANSE
-1040 PALAGTLDKK
+1040 SAFTGSLNKK
-1050 DLNDIANMP
+1050 NLNEIANML
-1059 DDSINDDPITVAM
+1059 DDSISDDPITVAL
-1072 MKLEGTYTKTSG
+1072 MKLEGTYEKIPE
-1084 KPEKS
+1084 KPENTKS
-1089 KSTDAI
+1089 SDAI
-1095 GLKTNRLADEVDM
+1095 GIKTSKLADEVEM
-1108 LNINLP
+1108 LNLNNLP
-1114 SFPNSPAEK
+1114 SFQNSPAEK

-1133 QTIMNIPFTPNQP
+1133 QTIMNIPFTPDQS
-1146 EKGGFAS
+1146 EKEGFTS
-1153 SSPEKNNPSNA
+1153 SSPEKIDVSANV
-1164 DDIAVQ
+1164 DVAVQ

-1177 IGQYEIQDPRLMVS
+1177 IGQYRIHDSRLMIS
-1191 NNENHIP
+1191 NNESHVP

-1226 DLLDLKMRHEGPQVI
+1226 DLLDLKMKHEGPQVI

-1293 ADHCRKFQN
+1293 ADHCRTFQN

-1313 SSSVVQRFTD
+1313 SSSVVQKFTD

-1343 SLDRNYSAI
+1343 SLDRNYSTI
-1352 RSLLNSVNPLVGC
+1352 RNLLNSVNPLVGC

-1376 SANSEKKD
+1376 SANAEKKD

-1416 YAFEVNHEL
+1416 YTFKVNHEL

-1430 YISTLTQEEIKELS
+1430 YISTLTQEEINELS
-1444 A
+1444 T

>member
-1 MNMEIFSQKDY
+1 MEIFSQKDY

-24 SDVVPRSAN
+24 SDCLSKP
-33 EQVNSADLPALIVH
+33 VNSADLPALIVH
-47 LSSPLEGVDYSAFAD
+47 LSSPLEGVDYNASAD

-88 REITTNAVKAKRRQV
+88 REITTNAAKAKRRRI

-143 KHISHYPKIIS
+143 KHIEQYPKIIS
-154 SCLINLK
+154 SCIINLK

-174 IKLNEPD
+174 IELNEPD
-181 KKDFDAWLH
+181 KLDFDAWLH
-190 YSLRDFTQLENL
+190 YSLKDFTQLESL
-202 HRRISR
+202 HKRGSR
-208 LSIYARQSAASPDF
+208 LSIYARQSFASPDF

-232 TSDIFRL
+232 TSDVFRL
-239 PDNQQQ
+239 PEKLQSSN
-245 PLKSSKSQRTPSMLL
+245 SSKNQRSPSMLL

-273 IVKEPPIDAESDKI
+273 IAKEPSVDNKSEDMSDSKQ
-287 PENNRKISRLSKV
+287 KISHLSKV

-314 SYAVNKIMPP
+314 SYAVDKIMPP
-324 TPAKNVEFIINSLYL
+324 TPAKKVEFILNSLYI
-339 PEELNEQNGTLQ
+339 PEDLNEQSGTLQ
-351 GVSTVSS
+351 GTSTTSS
-358 VDNNSNSN
+358 LDNNSNSN

-375 ILHRS
+375 VLHRS
-380 ALGLLAKWMKNHNR
+380 AIGLLAKWMKNHNR
-394 NDSTNDKKFMN
+394 HDSSNDKKFMSA
-405 TINQNNQKPEMDAFV
+405 IKPANQKPEMDAFV
-420 KYVVSISSLNRKF
+420 KCVVSISSLNRKS
-433 SKEEEEEEFSNSDS
+433 SKEEEEEFLNSDS
-447 SRFDILSARTID
+447 SKFDILSARTID

-464 LILQNQLIEEIQTHS
+464 LHLQNQLIEKVQTHS
-479 NGNENLTEDA
+479 NNNRGPTVNVDC
-489 EGTYQE
+489 E
-495 RINDIKLLKRGS
+495 RREHIHDIKILQQNS

-537 TNTLNKQLQNND
+537 TNTLNKQLQNNE
-549 SNTLPSPSYDAL
+549 SNMQPSPSYDAL
-561 QRRKVKSVTAAYFN
+561 QRRKVKSLTTAYYN
-575 KVNGNCSTESMR
+575 KMHGSYSAESMR
-587 LFDKDTSA
+587 LFDKDNSSSRT
-595 SHMDENGPQRL
+595 DENGPQRL
-606 LFHETNKNNS
+606 LFHETDKTNS
-616 EMTPSMTPRRKNY
+616 EAIPNMTPRRKNH

-636 PPSPLKNVL
+636 TSSPLKNVL
-645 PDLEESSPLNDSRN
+645 PDLKESSPLNDSRE
-659 DTESV
+659 DTESI

-678 RDIVVK
+678 RDTVTKKSRKVRNIV
-684 KLRNVNH
+684 NN
-691 TMDNPSLKTKTGFL
+691 TDSPTLKTKTGFL

-714 TKSLGDKK
+714 TKSLDEKK
-722 KICDVKKSNTGEEE
+722 GTIDGLEKNYDNKENQESEYESTKKLDNSLDASSEANNYDIT
-736 ESCSNERNET
+736 T
-746 PRKKEKGLE
+746 RKKHSSCNHK
-755 DLVDASLDSDN
+755 
-766 SDIAK
+766 
-771 VNKLS
+771 
-776 PSNRGIKQA
+776 IKQA
-785 AIRPASGRISI
+785 VVRPASGRISI

-808 QLTIVDPIRSNS
+808 ELSIVDPEQNKSNS
-820 NSIIEEISEIE
+820 VIEEISEIE
-831 PLNFEYNKKGTMYSD
+831 PLNLEYNKKSALYSD
-846 TSSTIISI
+846 TSSTVISI
-854 STSKLFESNNNSPT
+854 STSKLFESAQNSPI
-868 KQSRSPQR
+868 KQTQNPQR
-876 ELANGTA
+876 EFPNGTSV
-883 MSESNRIRLSM
+883 SETNRIRLSI
-894 APTIQSVV
+894 APTIESVV
-902 SDLDSITT
+902 SDLNSITT
-910 GSTMETFET
+910 GSTVETFET
-919 SRDTPIPHERIN
+919 SRDSPVPHQRIIN

-942 LISNIS
+942 IISNTS
-948 SLHEMKTIDLSDS
+948 SLHELKTIDLSDS

-967 PSHHAQ
+967 PSTHAK

-984 SIDVASPAK
+984 SIDVASPMK

-1002 LKNENDTNSRVAE
+1002 LKNESETNSNISGSV
-1015 SILTMDDLGI
+1015 LTMDDIDI

-1030 GRNTQMVNPE
+1030 VRNTRRANSE
-1040 PALAGTLDKK
+1040 SAFTGSLNKK
-1050 DLNDIANMP
+1050 NLNEIANML
-1059 DDSINDDPITVAM
+1059 DDSISDDPITVAL
-1072 MKLEGTYTKTSG
+1072 MKLEGTYEKIPE
-1084 KPEKS
+1084 KPENTKS
-1089 KSTDAI
+1089 SDAI
-1095 GLKTNRLADEVDM
+1095 GIKTSKLADEVEM
-1108 LNINLP
+1108 LNLNNLP
-1114 SFPNSPAEK
+1114 SFQNSPAEK

-1133 QTIMNIPFTPNQP
+1133 QTIMNIPFTPDQS
-1146 EKGGFAS
+1146 EKEGFTS
-1153 SSPEKNNPSNA
+1153 SSPEKIDVSANV
-1164 DDIAVQ
+1164 DVAVQ

-1177 IGQYEIQDPRLMVS
+1177 IGQYRIHDSRLMIS
-1191 NNENHIP
+1191 NNESHVP

-1226 DLLDLKMRHEGPQVI
+1226 DLLDLKMKHEGPQVI

-1293 ADHCRKFQN
+1293 ADHCRTFQN

-1313 SSSVVQRFTD
+1313 SSSVVQKFTD

-1343 SLDRNYSAI
+1343 SLDRNYSTI
-1352 RSLLNSVNPLVGC
+1352 RNLLNSVNPLVGC

-1376 SANSEKKD
+1376 SANAEKKD

-1416 YAFEVNHEL
+1416 YTFKVNHEL

-1430 YISTLTQEEIKELS
+1430 YISTLTQEEINELS
-1444 A
+1444 T

>member
-1 MNMEIFSQKDY
+1 MEIFSQKDY

-24 SDVVPRSAN
+24 SDCLSKP
-33 EQVNSADLPALIVH
+33 VNSADLPALIVH
-47 LSSPLEGVDYSAFAD
+47 LSSPLEGVDYNASAD

-88 REITTNAVKAKRRQV
+88 REITTNAAKAKRRRI

-143 KHISHYPKIIS
+143 KHIEQYPKIIS
-154 SCLINLK
+154 SCIINLK

-174 IKLNEPD
+174 IELNEPD
-181 KKDFDAWLH
+181 KLDFDAWLH
-190 YSLRDFTQLENL
+190 YSLKDFTQLESL
-202 HRRISR
+202 HKRGSR
-208 LSIYARQSAASPDF
+208 LSIYARQSFASPDF

-232 TSDIFRL
+232 TSDVFRL
-239 PDNQQQ
+239 PEKLQSSN
-245 PLKSSKSQRTPSMLL
+245 SSKNQRSPSMLL

-273 IVKEPPIDAESDKI
+273 IAKEPSVDNKSEDMSDSKQ
-287 PENNRKISRLSKV
+287 KISHLSKV

-314 SYAVNKIMPP
+314 SYAVDKIMPP
-324 TPAKNVEFIINSLYL
+324 TPAKKVEFILNSLYI
-339 PEELNEQNGTLQ
+339 PEDLNEQSGTLQ
-351 GVSTVSS
+351 GTSTTSS
-358 VDNNSNSN
+358 LDNNSNSN

-375 ILHRS
+375 VLHRS
-380 ALGLLAKWMKNHNR
+380 AIGLLAKWMKNHNR
-394 NDSTNDKKFMN
+394 HDSSNDKKFMSA
-405 TINQNNQKPEMDAFV
+405 IKPANQKPEMDAFV
-420 KYVVSISSLNRKF
+420 KYVVSISSLNRKS
-433 SKEEEEEEFSNSDS
+433 SKEEEEEFLNSDS
-447 SRFDILSARTID
+447 SKFDILSARTID

-464 LILQNQLIEEIQTHS
+464 LHLQNQLIEKVQTHS
-479 NGNENLTEDA
+479 NNNRGPTVNVDC
-489 EGTYQE
+489 E
-495 RINDIKLLKRGS
+495 RREHIHDIKILQQNS

-537 TNTLNKQLQNND
+537 TNTLNKQLQNNE
-549 SNTLPSPSYDAL
+549 SNMQPSPSYDAL
-561 QRRKVKSVTAAYFN
+561 QRRKVKSLTTAYYN
-575 KVNGNCSTESMR
+575 KMHGSYSAESMR
-587 LFDKDTSA
+587 LFDKDNSSSRT
-595 SHMDENGPQRL
+595 DENGPQRL
-606 LFHETNKNNS
+606 LFHETDKTNS
-616 EMTPSMTPRRKNY
+616 EAIPNMTPRRKNH

-636 PPSPLKNVL
+636 TSSPLKNVL
-645 PDLEESSPLNDSRN
+645 PDLKESSPLNDSRE
-659 DTESV
+659 DTESI

-678 RDIVVK
+678 RDTVTKKSRKVRNIV
-684 KLRNVNH
+684 NN
-691 TMDNPSLKTKTGFL
+691 TDSPTLKTKTGFL

-714 TKSLGDKK
+714 TKSLDEKK
-722 KICDVKKSNTGEEE
+722 GTIDGLEKNYDNKENQESEYESTKKLDNSLDASSEANNYDIT
-736 ESCSNERNET
+736 T
-746 PRKKEKGLE
+746 RKKHSSCNHK
-755 DLVDASLDSDN
+755 
-766 SDIAK
+766 
-771 VNKLS
+771 
-776 PSNRGIKQA
+776 IKQA
-785 AIRPASGRISI
+785 VVRPASGRISI

-808 QLTIVDPIRSNS
+808 ELSIVDPEQNKSNS
-820 NSIIEEISEIE
+820 VIEEISEIE
-831 PLNFEYNKKGTMYSD
+831 PLNLEYNKKSALYSD
-846 TSSTIISI
+846 TSSTVISI
-854 STSKLFESNNNSPT
+854 STSKLFESAQNSPI
-868 KQSRSPQR
+868 KQTQNPQR
-876 ELANGTA
+876 EFPNGTSV
-883 MSESNRIRLSM
+883 SETNRIRLSI
-894 APTIQSVV
+894 APTIESVV
-902 SDLDSITT
+902 SDLNSITT
-910 GSTMETFET
+910 GSTVETFET
-919 SRDTPIPHERIN
+919 SRDSPVPHQRIIN

-942 LISNIS
+942 IISNTS
-948 SLHEMKTIDLSDS
+948 SLHELKTIDLSDS

-967 PSHHAQ
+967 PSTHAK

-984 SIDVASPAK
+984 SIDVASPMK

-1002 LKNENDTNSRVAE
+1002 LKNESETNSNISGSV
-1015 SILTMDDLGI
+1015 LTMDDIDI

-1030 GRNTQMVNPE
+1030 VRNTRRANSE
-1040 PALAGTLDKK
+1040 SAFTGSLNKK
-1050 DLNDIANMP
+1050 NLNEIANML
-1059 DDSINDDPITVAM
+1059 DDSISDDPITVAL
-1072 MKLEGTYTKTSG
+1072 MKLEGTYEKIPE
-1084 KPEKS
+1084 KPENTKS
-1089 KSTDAI
+1089 SDAI
-1095 GLKTNRLADEVDM
+1095 GIKTSKLADEVEM
-1108 LNINLP
+1108 LNLNNLP
-1114 SFPNSPAEK
+1114 SFQNSPAEK

-1133 QTIMNIPFTPNQP
+1133 QTIMNIPFTPDQS
-1146 EKGGFAS
+1146 EKEGFTS
-1153 SSPEKNNPSNA
+1153 SSPEKIDVSANV
-1164 DDIAVQ
+1164 DVAVQ

-1177 IGQYEIQDPRLMVS
+1177 IGQYRIHDSRLMIS
-1191 NNENHIP
+1191 NNESHVP

-1226 DLLDLKMRHEGPQVI
+1226 DLLDLKMKHEGPQVI

-1293 ADHCRKFQN
+1293 ADHCRTFQN

-1313 SSSVVQRFTD
+1313 SSSVVQKFTD

-1343 SLDRNYSAI
+1343 SLDRNYSTI
-1352 RSLLNSVNPLVGC
+1352 RNLLNSVNPLVGC

-1376 SANSEKKD
+1376 SANAEKKD

-1416 YAFEVNHEL
+1416 YTFKVNHEL

-1430 YISTLTQEEIKELS
+1430 YISTLTQEEINELS
-1444 A
+1444 T

>member
-1 MNMEIFSQKDY
+1 MEIFSQKDY

-24 SDVVPRSAN
+24 SDCVSKP
-33 EQVNSADLPALIVH
+33 VNSADLPALIVH
-47 LSSPLEGVDYSAFAD
+47 LSSPLEGVDYNASAD

-88 REITTNAVKAKRRQV
+88 REITTNAAKAKRRRI

-143 KHISHYPKIIS
+143 KHIEQYPKIIS
-154 SCLINLK
+154 SCIINLK

-174 IKLNEPD
+174 IELNEPD
-181 KKDFDAWLH
+181 KLDFDAWLH
-190 YSLRDFTQLENL
+190 YSLKDFTQLESL
-202 HRRISR
+202 HKRGSR
-208 LSIYARQSAASPDF
+208 LSIYARQSFASPDF

-232 TSDIFRL
+232 TSDVFRL
-239 PDNQQQ
+239 PEKLQSSN
-245 PLKSSKSQRTPSMLL
+245 SSKNQRSPSMLL

-273 IVKEPPIDAESDKI
+273 IAKEPSVDNESEDMSDSKQ
-287 PENNRKISRLSKV
+287 KISHLSKV

-314 SYAVNKIMPP
+314 SYAVDKIMPP
-324 TPAKNVEFIINSLYL
+324 TPAKKVEFILNSLYI
-339 PEELNEQNGTLQ
+339 PEDLNEQSGTLQ
-351 GVSTVSS
+351 GTSTTSS
-358 VDNNSNSN
+358 LDNNSNSN

-375 ILHRS
+375 VLHRS
-380 ALGLLAKWMKNHNR
+380 AIGLLAKWMKNHNR
-394 NDSTNDKKFMN
+394 HDSSNDKKFMSA
-405 TINQNNQKPEMDAFV
+405 IKPANQKPEMDAFV
-420 KYVVSISSLNRKF
+420 KYVVSISSLNRKS
-433 SKEEEEEEFSNSDS
+433 SKEEEEEFLNSDS
-447 SRFDILSARTID
+447 SKFDILSARTID

-464 LILQNQLIEEIQTHS
+464 LHLQNQLIEKVQTHS
-479 NGNENLTEDA
+479 NNNRGPTVNVDC
-489 EGTYQE
+489 E
-495 RINDIKLLKRGS
+495 RREHIHDIKILQQNS

-537 TNTLNKQLQNND
+537 TNTLNKQLQNNE
-549 SNTLPSPSYDAL
+549 SNMQPSPSYDAL
-561 QRRKVKSVTAAYFN
+561 QRRKVKSLTTAYYN
-575 KVNGNCSTESMR
+575 KMHGSYSAESMR
-587 LFDKDTSA
+587 LFDKDNSSSRT
-595 SHMDENGPQRL
+595 DENGPQRL
-606 LFHETNKNNS
+606 LFHETDKTNS
-616 EMTPSMTPRRKNY
+616 EAITNMTPRRKNH

-636 PPSPLKNVL
+636 TSSPLKNVL
-645 PDLEESSPLNDSRN
+645 PDLKESSPLNDSRE
-659 DTESV
+659 DTESI

-678 RDIVVK
+678 RDTVTKKSRKVRNIV
-684 KLRNVNH
+684 NN
-691 TMDNPSLKTKTGFL
+691 TDSPTLKTKTGFL

-714 TKSLGDKK
+714 TKSLDE
-722 KICDVKKSNTGEEE
+722 KKSTIDGLEKNYDNKENQ
-736 ESCSNERNET
+736 ESEYESTKKLDNSLDASSEANNYDIT
-746 PRKKEKGLE
+746 TRKKHSSCNHK
-755 DLVDASLDSDN
+755 
-766 SDIAK
+766 
-771 VNKLS
+771 
-776 PSNRGIKQA
+776 IKQA
-785 AIRPASGRISI
+785 VVRPASGRISI

-808 QLTIVDPIRSNS
+808 ELSIVDPEQNKSNS
-820 NSIIEEISEIE
+820 VIEEISEIE
-831 PLNFEYNKKGTMYSD
+831 PLNLEYNKKSALYSD
-846 TSSTIISI
+846 TSSTVISI
-854 STSKLFESNNNSPT
+854 STSKLFESAQNSPL
-868 KQSRSPQR
+868 KQTQNPQR
-876 ELANGTA
+876 EFPNGTSV
-883 MSESNRIRLSM
+883 SETNRIRLSI
-894 APTIQSVV
+894 APTIESVV
-902 SDLDSITT
+902 SDLNSITT
-910 GSTMETFET
+910 GSTVETFET
-919 SRDTPIPHERIN
+919 SRDSPVPHQRIIN

-942 LISNIS
+942 IISNTS
-948 SLHEMKTIDLSDS
+948 SLHELKKIDLSDS

-967 PSHHAQ
+967 PSTHAK

-984 SIDVASPAK
+984 SIDVASPMK

-1002 LKNENDTNSRVAE
+1002 LKNESETNSNISGSV
-1015 SILTMDDLGI
+1015 LTMDDIDI

-1030 GRNTQMVNPE
+1030 VRNTRRANSE
-1040 PALAGTLDKK
+1040 SAFTGSLNKK
-1050 DLNDIANMP
+1050 NLNEIANML
-1059 DDSINDDPITVAM
+1059 DDSINDDPITVAL
-1072 MKLEGTYTKTSG
+1072 MKLEGTYEKIPE
-1084 KPEKS
+1084 KPENTKS
-1089 KSTDAI
+1089 SDAI
-1095 GLKTNRLADEVDM
+1095 GIKTSKLADEVEM
-1108 LNINLP
+1108 LNLNNLP
-1114 SFPNSPAEK
+1114 SFQNSPAEK

-1133 QTIMNIPFTPNQP
+1133 QTIMNIPFTPDQS
-1146 EKGGFAS
+1146 EKEGFTS
-1153 SSPEKNNPSNA
+1153 SSPEKIDVSANV
-1164 DDIAVQ
+1164 DVAVQ

-1177 IGQYEIQDPRLMVS
+1177 IGQYRIHDSRLMIS
-1191 NNENHIP
+1191 NNESHVP

-1226 DLLDLKMRHEGPQVI
+1226 DLLDLKMKHEGPQVI

-1293 ADHCRKFQN
+1293 ADHCRTFQN

-1313 SSSVVQRFTD
+1313 SSSVVQKFTD

-1343 SLDRNYSAI
+1343 SLDRNYSTI
-1352 RSLLNSVNPLVGC
+1352 RNLLNSVNPLVGC

-1376 SANSEKKD
+1376 SANAEKKD

-1416 YAFEVNHEL
+1416 YTFKVNHEL

-1430 YISTLTQEEIKELS
+1430 YISTLTQEEINELS
-1444 A
+1444 T

>member
-1 MNMEIFSQKDY
+1 MEIFSQKDY

-24 SDVVPRSAN
+24 SDCVSKP
-33 EQVNSADLPALIVH
+33 VNSADLPALIVH
-47 LSSPLEGVDYSAFAD
+47 LSSPLEGVDYNASAD

-88 REITTNAVKAKRRQV
+88 REITTNAAKAKRRRI

-143 KHISHYPKIIS
+143 KHIEQYPKIIS
-154 SCLINLK
+154 SCIINLK

-174 IKLNEPD
+174 IELNEPD
-181 KKDFDAWLH
+181 KLDFDAWLH
-190 YSLRDFTQLENL
+190 YSLKDFTQLESL
-202 HRRISR
+202 HKRGSR
-208 LSIYARQSAASPDF
+208 LSIYARQSFASPDF

-232 TSDIFRL
+232 TSDVFRL
-239 PDNQQQ
+239 PEKLQSSN
-245 PLKSSKSQRTPSMLL
+245 SSKNQRSPSMLL

-273 IVKEPPIDAESDKI
+273 IAKEPSVDNESEDMSDSKQ
-287 PENNRKISRLSKV
+287 KISHLSKV

-314 SYAVNKIMPP
+314 SYAVDKIMPP
-324 TPAKNVEFIINSLYL
+324 TPAKKVEFILNSLYI
-339 PEELNEQNGTLQ
+339 PEDLNEQSGTLQ
-351 GVSTVSS
+351 GTSTTSS
-358 VDNNSNSN
+358 LDNSSNSN

-375 ILHRS
+375 VLHRS
-380 ALGLLAKWMKNHNR
+380 AIGLLAKWMKNHNR
-394 NDSTNDKKFMN
+394 HDSSNDKKFMSA
-405 TINQNNQKPEMDAFV
+405 IKPANQKPEMDAFV
-420 KYVVSISSLNRKF
+420 KYVVSISSLNRKS
-433 SKEEEEEEFSNSDS
+433 SKEEEEEFLNSDS
-447 SRFDILSARTID
+447 SKFDILSARTID

-464 LILQNQLIEEIQTHS
+464 LHLQNQLIEKVQTHS
-479 NGNENLTEDA
+479 NNNRGPTVNVDC
-489 EGTYQE
+489 E
-495 RINDIKLLKRGS
+495 RREHIHDIKILQQNS

-537 TNTLNKQLQNND
+537 TNTLNKQLQNNE
-549 SNTLPSPSYDAL
+549 SNMQPSPSYDAL
-561 QRRKVKSVTAAYFN
+561 QRRKVKSLTTAYYN
-575 KVNGNCSTESMR
+575 KMHGSYSAESMR
-587 LFDKDTSA
+587 LFDKDNSSSRT
-595 SHMDENGPQRL
+595 DENGPQRL
-606 LFHETNKNNS
+606 LFHETDKTNS
-616 EMTPSMTPRRKNY
+616 EAITNMTPRRKNH

-636 PPSPLKNVL
+636 TSSPLKNVL
-645 PDLEESSPLNDSRN
+645 PDLKESSPLNDSRE
-659 DTESV
+659 DTESI

-678 RDIVVK
+678 RDTVTKKSRKVRNIV
-684 KLRNVNH
+684 NN
-691 TMDNPSLKTKTGFL
+691 TDSPTLKTKTGFL

-714 TKSLGDKK
+714 TKSLDE
-722 KICDVKKSNTGEEE
+722 KKSTIDGLEKNYDNKENQ
-736 ESCSNERNET
+736 ESEYESTKKLDNSLDASSEANNYDIT
-746 PRKKEKGLE
+746 TRKKHSSCNHK
-755 DLVDASLDSDN
+755 
-766 SDIAK
+766 
-771 VNKLS
+771 
-776 PSNRGIKQA
+776 IKQA
-785 AIRPASGRISI
+785 VVRPASGRISI

-808 QLTIVDPIRSNS
+808 ELSIVDPEQNKSNS
-820 NSIIEEISEIE
+820 VIEEISEIE
-831 PLNFEYNKKGTMYSD
+831 PLNLEYNKKSALYSD
-846 TSSTIISI
+846 TSSTVISI
-854 STSKLFESNNNSPT
+854 STSKLFESAQNSPI
-868 KQSRSPQR
+868 KQTQNPQR
-876 ELANGTA
+876 EFPNGT
-883 MSESNRIRLSM
+883 SVSGTNRIRLSI
-894 APTIQSVV
+894 APTIESVV
-902 SDLDSITT
+902 SDLNSITT
-910 GSTMETFET
+910 GSTVETFET
-919 SRDTPIPHERIN
+919 SRDSPVPHQRIIN

-942 LISNIS
+942 IISNTS
-948 SLHEMKTIDLSDS
+948 SLHELKTIDLSDS

-967 PSHHAQ
+967 PSTHAK

-984 SIDVASPAK
+984 SIDVASPMK

-1002 LKNENDTNSRVAE
+1002 LKNESETNSNISGSV
-1015 SILTMDDLGI
+1015 LTMDDIDI

-1030 GRNTQMVNPE
+1030 VRNTRRANSE
-1040 PALAGTLDKK
+1040 SAFTGSLNKK
-1050 DLNDIANMP
+1050 NLNEIANML
-1059 DDSINDDPITVAM
+1059 DDSINDDPITVAL
-1072 MKLEGTYTKTSG
+1072 MKLEGTYEKIPE
-1084 KPEKS
+1084 KPENTKS
-1089 KSTDAI
+1089 SDAI
-1095 GLKTNRLADEVDM
+1095 GIKTSKLADEVEM
-1108 LNINLP
+1108 LNLNNLP
-1114 SFPNSPAEK
+1114 SFQNSPAEK

-1133 QTIMNIPFTPNQP
+1133 QTIMNIPFTPDQS
-1146 EKGGFAS
+1146 EKEGFTS
-1153 SSPEKNNPSNA
+1153 SSPEKIDVSANV
-1164 DDIAVQ
+1164 DVAVQ

-1177 IGQYEIQDPRLMVS
+1177 IGQYRIHDSRLMIS
-1191 NNENHIP
+1191 NNESHVP

-1226 DLLDLKMRHEGPQVI
+1226 DLLDLKMKHEGPQVI

-1293 ADHCRKFQN
+1293 ADHCRTFQN

-1313 SSSVVQRFTD
+1313 SSSVVQKFTD

-1343 SLDRNYSAI
+1343 SLDRNYSTI
-1352 RSLLNSVNPLVGC
+1352 RNLLNSVNPLVGC

-1376 SANSEKKD
+1376 SANAEKKD

-1416 YAFEVNHEL
+1416 YTFKVNHEL

-1430 YISTLTQEEIKELS
+1430 YISTLTQEEINELS
-1444 A
+1444 T

>member
-1 MNMEIFSQKDY
+1 MEIFSQKDY

-24 SDVVPRSAN
+24 SDCVSKP
-33 EQVNSADLPALIVH
+33 VNSADLPALIVH
-47 LSSPLEGVDYSAFAD
+47 LSSPLEGVDYNASAD

-88 REITTNAVKAKRRQV
+88 REITTNAAKAKRRRI

-143 KHISHYPKIIS
+143 KHIEQYPKIIS
-154 SCLINLK
+154 SCIINLK

-174 IKLNEPD
+174 IELNEPD
-181 KKDFDAWLH
+181 KLDFDAWLH
-190 YSLRDFTQLENL
+190 YSLKDFTQLESL
-202 HRRISR
+202 HKRGSR
-208 LSIYARQSAASPDF
+208 LSIYARQSFASPDF

-232 TSDIFRL
+232 TSDVFRL
-239 PDNQQQ
+239 PEKLQSSN
-245 PLKSSKSQRTPSMLL
+245 SSKNQRSPSMLL

-273 IVKEPPIDAESDKI
+273 IAKEPSVDNESEDMSDSKQ
-287 PENNRKISRLSKV
+287 KISHLSKV

-314 SYAVNKIMPP
+314 SYAVDKIMPP
-324 TPAKNVEFIINSLYL
+324 TPAKKVEFILNSLYI
-339 PEELNEQNGTLQ
+339 PEDLNEQSGTLQ
-351 GVSTVSS
+351 GTSTTSS
-358 VDNNSNSN
+358 LDNNSNSN

-375 ILHRS
+375 VLHRS
-380 ALGLLAKWMKNHNR
+380 AIGLLAKWMKNHNR
-394 NDSTNDKKFMN
+394 HDSSNDKKFMSA
-405 TINQNNQKPEMDAFV
+405 IKPANQKPEMDAFV
-420 KYVVSISSLNRKF
+420 KYVVSISSLNRKS
-433 SKEEEEEEFSNSDS
+433 SKEEEEEFLNSDS
-447 SRFDILSARTID
+447 SKFDILSARTID

-464 LILQNQLIEEIQTHS
+464 LHLQNQLIEKVQTHS
-479 NGNENLTEDA
+479 NNNRGPTVNVDC
-489 EGTYQE
+489 E
-495 RINDIKLLKRGS
+495 RREHIHDIKILQQNS

-537 TNTLNKQLQNND
+537 TNTLNKQLQNNE
-549 SNTLPSPSYDAL
+549 SNMQPSPSYDAL
-561 QRRKVKSVTAAYFN
+561 QRRKVKSLTTAYYN
-575 KVNGNCSTESMR
+575 KMHGSYSAESMR
-587 LFDKDTSA
+587 LFDKDNSSSRT
-595 SHMDENGPQRL
+595 DENGPQRL
-606 LFHETNKNNS
+606 LFHETDKTNS
-616 EMTPSMTPRRKNY
+616 EAIPNMTPRRKNH

-636 PPSPLKNVL
+636 TSSPLKNVL
-645 PDLEESSPLNDSRN
+645 PDLKESSPLNDSRE
-659 DTESV
+659 DTESI

-678 RDIVVK
+678 RDTVTKKSRKVRNIV
-684 KLRNVNH
+684 NN
-691 TMDNPSLKTKTGFL
+691 TDSPTLKTKTGFL

-714 TKSLGDKK
+714 TKSLDEKK
-722 KICDVKKSNTGEEE
+722 GTIDGLEKNYDNKENQESEYESTKKLDNSLDASSEANNYDIT
-736 ESCSNERNET
+736 T
-746 PRKKEKGLE
+746 RKKHSSCNHK
-755 DLVDASLDSDN
+755 
-766 SDIAK
+766 
-771 VNKLS
+771 
-776 PSNRGIKQA
+776 IKQA
-785 AIRPASGRISI
+785 VVRPASGRISI

-808 QLTIVDPIRSNS
+808 ELSIVDPEQNKSNS
-820 NSIIEEISEIE
+820 VIEEISEIE
-831 PLNFEYNKKGTMYSD
+831 PLNLEYNKKSALYSD
-846 TSSTIISI
+846 TSSTVISI
-854 STSKLFESNNNSPT
+854 STSKLFESAQNSPI
-868 KQSRSPQR
+868 KQTQNPQR
-876 ELANGTA
+876 EFPNGTSV
-883 MSESNRIRLSM
+883 SETNRIRLSI
-894 APTIQSVV
+894 APTIESVV
-902 SDLDSITT
+902 SDLNSITT
-910 GSTMETFET
+910 GSTVETFET
-919 SRDTPIPHERIN
+919 SRDSPVPHQRIIN

-942 LISNIS
+942 IISNTS
-948 SLHEMKTIDLSDS
+948 SLHELKTIDLSDS

-967 PSHHAQ
+967 PSTHAK

-984 SIDVASPAK
+984 SIDVASPMK

-1002 LKNENDTNSRVAE
+1002 LKNESETNSNISGSV
-1015 SILTMDDLGI
+1015 LTMDDIDI

-1030 GRNTQMVNPE
+1030 VRNTRRANSE
-1040 PALAGTLDKK
+1040 SAFTGSLNKK
-1050 DLNDIANMP
+1050 NLNEIANML
-1059 DDSINDDPITVAM
+1059 DDSINDDPITVAL
-1072 MKLEGTYTKTSG
+1072 MKLEGTYEKIPE
-1084 KPEKS
+1084 KPENTKS
-1089 KSTDAI
+1089 SDAI
-1095 GLKTNRLADEVDM
+1095 GIKTSKLADEVEM
-1108 LNINLP
+1108 LNLNNLP
-1114 SFPNSPAEK
+1114 SFQNSPAEK

-1133 QTIMNIPFTPNQP
+1133 QTIMNIPFTPDQS
-1146 EKGGFAS
+1146 EKEGFTS
-1153 SSPEKNNPSNA
+1153 SSPEKIDVSANV
-1164 DDIAVQ
+1164 DVAVQ

-1177 IGQYEIQDPRLMVS
+1177 IGQYRIHDSRLMIS
-1191 NNENHIP
+1191 NNESHVP

-1226 DLLDLKMRHEGPQVI
+1226 DLLDLKMKHEGPQVI

-1293 ADHCRKFQN
+1293 ADHCRTFQN

-1313 SSSVVQRFTD
+1313 SSSVVQKFTD

-1343 SLDRNYSAI
+1343 SLDRNYSTI
-1352 RSLLNSVNPLVGC
+1352 RNLLNSVNPLVGC

-1376 SANSEKKD
+1376 SANAEKKD

-1416 YAFEVNHEL
+1416 YTFKVNHEL

-1430 YISTLTQEEIKELS
+1430 YISTLTQEEISELS
-1444 A
+1444 T

>member
-1 MNMEIFSQKDY
+1 MEIFSQKDY

-24 SDVVPRSAN
+24 SDCVSKP
-33 EQVNSADLPALIVH
+33 VNSADLPALIVH
-47 LSSPLEGVDYSAFAD
+47 LSSPLEGVDYNASAD

-88 REITTNAVKAKRRQV
+88 REITTNAAKAKRRRI

-143 KHISHYPKIIS
+143 KHIEQYPKIIS
-154 SCLINLK
+154 SCIINLK

-174 IKLNEPD
+174 IELNEPD
-181 KKDFDAWLH
+181 KLDFDAWLH
-190 YSLRDFTQLENL
+190 YSLKDFTQLESL
-202 HRRISR
+202 HKRGSR
-208 LSIYARQSAASPDF
+208 LSIYARQSFASPDF

-232 TSDIFRL
+232 TSDVFRL
-239 PDNQQQ
+239 PEKLQSSN
-245 PLKSSKSQRTPSMLL
+245 SSKNQRSPSMLL

-273 IVKEPPIDAESDKI
+273 IAKEPSVDNESEDMSDSKQ
-287 PENNRKISRLSKV
+287 KISHLSKV

-314 SYAVNKIMPP
+314 SYAVDKIMPP
-324 TPAKNVEFIINSLYL
+324 TPAKKVEFILNSLYI
-339 PEELNEQNGTLQ
+339 PEDLNEQSGTLQ
-351 GVSTVSS
+351 GTSTTSS
-358 VDNNSNSN
+358 LDNNSNSN

-375 ILHRS
+375 VLHRS
-380 ALGLLAKWMKNHNR
+380 AIGLLAKWMKNHNR
-394 NDSTNDKKFMN
+394 HDSSNDKKFMSA
-405 TINQNNQKPEMDAFV
+405 IKPANQKPEMDAFV
-420 KYVVSISSLNRKF
+420 KYVVSISSLNRKS
-433 SKEEEEEEFSNSDS
+433 SKEEEEEFLNSDS
-447 SRFDILSARTID
+447 SKFDILSARTID

-464 LILQNQLIEEIQTHS
+464 LHLQNQLIEKVQTHS
-479 NGNENLTEDA
+479 NNNRGPTVNVDC
-489 EGTYQE
+489 E
-495 RINDIKLLKRGS
+495 RREHIHDIKILQQNS

-537 TNTLNKQLQNND
+537 TNTLNKQLQNNE
-549 SNTLPSPSYDAL
+549 SNMQPSPSYDAL
-561 QRRKVKSVTAAYFN
+561 QRRKVKSLTTAYYN
-575 KVNGNCSTESMR
+575 KMHGSYSAESMR
-587 LFDKDTSA
+587 LFDKDNSSSRT
-595 SHMDENGPQRL
+595 DENGPQRL
-606 LFHETNKNNS
+606 LFHETDKTNS
-616 EMTPSMTPRRKNY
+616 EAIPNMTPRRKNH

-636 PPSPLKNVL
+636 TSSPLKNVL
-645 PDLEESSPLNDSRN
+645 PDLKESSPLNDSRE
-659 DTESV
+659 DTESI

-678 RDIVVK
+678 RDTVTKKSRKVRNIV
-684 KLRNVNH
+684 NN
-691 TMDNPSLKTKTGFL
+691 TDSPTLKTKTGFL

-714 TKSLGDKK
+714 TKSLDEKK
-722 KICDVKKSNTGEEE
+722 GTIDGLEKNYDNKENQESEYESTKKLDNSLDASSEANNYDIT
-736 ESCSNERNET
+736 T
-746 PRKKEKGLE
+746 RKKHSSCNHK
-755 DLVDASLDSDN
+755 
-766 SDIAK
+766 
-771 VNKLS
+771 
-776 PSNRGIKQA
+776 IKQA
-785 AIRPASGRISI
+785 VVRPASGRISI

-808 QLTIVDPIRSNS
+808 ELSIVDPEQNKSNS
-820 NSIIEEISEIE
+820 VIEEISEIE
-831 PLNFEYNKKGTMYSD
+831 PLNLEYNKKSALYSD
-846 TSSTIISI
+846 TSSTVISI
-854 STSKLFESNNNSPT
+854 STSKLFESAQNSPI
-868 KQSRSPQR
+868 KQTQNPQR
-876 ELANGTA
+876 EFPNGTSV
-883 MSESNRIRLSM
+883 SETNRIRLSI
-894 APTIQSVV
+894 APTIESVV
-902 SDLDSITT
+902 SDLNSITT
-910 GSTMETFET
+910 GSTVETFET
-919 SRDTPIPHERIN
+919 SRDSPVPHQRIIN

-942 LISNIS
+942 IISNTS
-948 SLHEMKTIDLSDS
+948 SLHELKTIDLSDS

-967 PSHHAQ
+967 PSTHAK

-984 SIDVASPAK
+984 SIDVASPMK

-1002 LKNENDTNSRVAE
+1002 LKNESETNSNISGSV
-1015 SILTMDDLGI
+1015 LTMDDIDI

-1030 GRNTQMVNPE
+1030 VRNTRRANSE
-1040 PALAGTLDKK
+1040 SAFTGSLNKK
-1050 DLNDIANMP
+1050 NLNEIANML
-1059 DDSINDDPITVAM
+1059 DDSINDDPITVAL
-1072 MKLEGTYTKTSG
+1072 MKLEGTYEKIPE
-1084 KPEKS
+1084 KPENTKS
-1089 KSTDAI
+1089 SDAI
-1095 GLKTNRLADEVDM
+1095 GIKTSKLADEVEM
-1108 LNINLP
+1108 LNLNNLP
-1114 SFPNSPAEK
+1114 SFQNSPAEK

-1133 QTIMNIPFTPNQP
+1133 QTIMNIPFTPDQS
-1146 EKGGFAS
+1146 EKEGFTS
-1153 SSPEKNNPSNA
+1153 SSPEKIDVSANV
-1164 DDIAVQ
+1164 DVAVQ

-1177 IGQYEIQDPRLMVS
+1177 IGQYRIHDSRLMIS
-1191 NNENHIP
+1191 NNESHVP

-1226 DLLDLKMRHEGPQVI
+1226 DLLDLKMKHEGPQVI

-1278 SSKMKRNVIQRFIHV
+1278 NSKMKRNVIQRFIHV
-1293 ADHCRKFQN
+1293 ADHCRTFQN

-1313 SSSVVQRFTD
+1313 SSSVVQKFTD

-1343 SLDRNYSAI
+1343 SLDRNYSTI
-1352 RSLLNSVNPLVGC
+1352 RNLLNSVNPLMGC

-1376 SANSEKKD
+1376 SANAEKKD

-1416 YAFEVNHEL
+1416 YTFKVNHEL

-1430 YISTLTQEEIKELS
+1430 YISTLTQEEINELS
-1444 A
+1444 T

>member
-1 MNMEIFSQKDY
+1 MEIFSQKDY

-24 SDVVPRSAN
+24 SDCVSKP
-33 EQVNSADLPALIVH
+33 VNSADLPALIVH
-47 LSSPLEGVDYSAFAD
+47 LSSPLEGVDYNASAD

-88 REITTNAVKAKRRQV
+88 REITTNAAKAKRRRI

-143 KHISHYPKIIS
+143 KHIEQYPKIIS
-154 SCLINLK
+154 SCIINLK

-174 IKLNEPD
+174 IELNEPD
-181 KKDFDAWLH
+181 KLDFDAWLH
-190 YSLRDFTQLENL
+190 YSLKDFTQLESL
-202 HRRISR
+202 HKRGSR
-208 LSIYARQSAASPDF
+208 LSIYARQSFASPDF

-232 TSDIFRL
+232 TSDVFRL
-239 PDNQQQ
+239 PEKLQSSN
-245 PLKSSKSQRTPSMLL
+245 SSKNQRSPSMLL

-273 IVKEPPIDAESDKI
+273 IAKEPSVDNESEDMSDSKQ
-287 PENNRKISRLSKV
+287 KISHLSKV

-314 SYAVNKIMPP
+314 SYAVDKIMPP
-324 TPAKNVEFIINSLYL
+324 TPAKKVEFILNSLYI
-339 PEELNEQNGTLQ
+339 PEDLNEQSGTLQ
-351 GVSTVSS
+351 GTSTTSS
-358 VDNNSNSN
+358 LDNNSNSN

-375 ILHRS
+375 VLHRS
-380 ALGLLAKWMKNHNR
+380 AIGLLAKWMKNHNR
-394 NDSTNDKKFMN
+394 HDSSNDKKFMSA
-405 TINQNNQKPEMDAFV
+405 IKPANQKPEMDAFV
-420 KYVVSISSLNRKF
+420 KYVVSISSLNRKS
-433 SKEEEEEEFSNSDS
+433 SKEEEEEFLNSDS
-447 SRFDILSARTID
+447 SKFDILSARTID

-464 LILQNQLIEEIQTHS
+464 LHLQNQLIEKVQTHS
-479 NGNENLTEDA
+479 NNNRGPTVNVDC
-489 EGTYQE
+489 E
-495 RINDIKLLKRGS
+495 RREHIHDIKILQQNS

-537 TNTLNKQLQNND
+537 TNTLNKQLQNNE
-549 SNTLPSPSYDAL
+549 SNMQPSPSYDAL
-561 QRRKVKSVTAAYFN
+561 QRRKVKSLTTAYYN
-575 KVNGNCSTESMR
+575 KMQGSYSAESMR
-587 LFDKDTSA
+587 LFDKDNSSSRT
-595 SHMDENGPQRL
+595 DENGPQRL
-606 LFHETNKNNS
+606 LFHETDKTNS
-616 EMTPSMTPRRKNY
+616 EAIPNMTPRRKNH

-636 PPSPLKNVL
+636 TSSPLKNVL
-645 PDLEESSPLNDSRN
+645 PDLKESSPLNDSRE
-659 DTESV
+659 DTESI

-678 RDIVVK
+678 RDTVTKKSRKVRNIV
-684 KLRNVNH
+684 NN
-691 TMDNPSLKTKTGFL
+691 TDSPTLKTKTGFL

-714 TKSLGDKK
+714 TKSLDE
-722 KICDVKKSNTGEEE
+722 KKSTIDGLEKNYDNKENQ
-736 ESCSNERNET
+736 ESEYESTKKLDNSLDASSEANNYDIT
-746 PRKKEKGLE
+746 TRKKHSSCNHK
-755 DLVDASLDSDN
+755 
-766 SDIAK
+766 
-771 VNKLS
+771 
-776 PSNRGIKQA
+776 IKQA
-785 AIRPASGRISI
+785 VVRPASGRISI

-808 QLTIVDPIRSNS
+808 ELSIVDPEQNKSNS
-820 NSIIEEISEIE
+820 VIEEISEIE
-831 PLNFEYNKKGTMYSD
+831 PLNLEYNKKSALYSD
-846 TSSTIISI
+846 TSSTVISI
-854 STSKLFESNNNSPT
+854 STSKLFESAQNSPL
-868 KQSRSPQR
+868 KQTQNPQR
-876 ELANGTA
+876 EFPNGTSV
-883 MSESNRIRLSM
+883 SETNRIRLSI
-894 APTIQSVV
+894 APTIESVV
-902 SDLDSITT
+902 SDLNSITT
-910 GSTMETFET
+910 GSTVETFET
-919 SRDTPIPHERIN
+919 SRDLPVPHQRIIN

-942 LISNIS
+942 IISNTS
-948 SLHEMKTIDLSDS
+948 SLHELKTIDLSDS

-967 PSHHAQ
+967 PSTHAK

-984 SIDVASPAK
+984 SIDVASPMK

-1002 LKNENDTNSRVAE
+1002 LKNESETNSNISGSV
-1015 SILTMDDLGI
+1015 LTMDDIDI

-1030 GRNTQMVNPE
+1030 ARNTRRANSE
-1040 PALAGTLDKK
+1040 SAFTGSLNKK
-1050 DLNDIANMP
+1050 NLNEIANML
-1059 DDSINDDPITVAM
+1059 DDSINDDPITVAL
-1072 MKLEGTYTKTSG
+1072 MKLEGTYEKIPE
-1084 KPEKS
+1084 KPENTKS
-1089 KSTDAI
+1089 SDAI
-1095 GLKTNRLADEVDM
+1095 GIKTSKLADEVEM
-1108 LNINLP
+1108 LNLNNLP
-1114 SFPNSPAEK
+1114 SFQNSPAEK

-1133 QTIMNIPFTPNQP
+1133 QTIMNIPFTPDQS
-1146 EKGGFAS
+1146 EKEGFTS
-1153 SSPEKNNPSNA
+1153 SSPEKIDVSANV
-1164 DDIAVQ
+1164 DVAVQ

-1177 IGQYEIQDPRLMVS
+1177 IGQYRIHDSRLMIS
-1191 NNENHIP
+1191 NNESHVP

-1226 DLLDLKMRHEGPQVI
+1226 DLLDLKMKHEGPQVI

-1293 ADHCRKFQN
+1293 ADHCRTFQN

-1313 SSSVVQRFTD
+1313 SSSVVQKFTD

-1343 SLDRNYSAI
+1343 SLDRNYSTI
-1352 RSLLNSVNPLVGC
+1352 RNLLNSVNPLVGC

-1376 SANSEKKD
+1376 SANAEKKD

-1416 YAFEVNHEL
+1416 YTFKVNHEL

-1430 YISTLTQEEIKELS
+1430 YISTLTQEEINELS
-1444 A
+1444 T

>member
-1 MNMEIFSQKDY
+1 MEIFSQKDY

-24 SDVVPRSAN
+24 SDCVSKP
-33 EQVNSADLPALIVH
+33 VNSADLPALIVH
-47 LSSPLEGVDYSAFAD
+47 LSSPLEGVDYNASAD

-88 REITTNAVKAKRRQV
+88 REITTNAAKAKRRRI

-143 KHISHYPKIIS
+143 KHIEQYPKIIS
-154 SCLINLK
+154 SCIINLK

-174 IKLNEPD
+174 IELNEPD
-181 KKDFDAWLH
+181 KLDFDAWLH
-190 YSLRDFTQLENL
+190 YSLKDFTQLESL
-202 HRRISR
+202 HKRGSR
-208 LSIYARQSAASPDF
+208 LSIYARQSFASPDF

-232 TSDIFRL
+232 TSDVFRL
-239 PDNQQQ
+239 PEKLQSSN
-245 PLKSSKSQRTPSMLL
+245 SSKNQRSPSMLL

-273 IVKEPPIDAESDKI
+273 IAKEPSVDNESEDMSDSKQ
-287 PENNRKISRLSKV
+287 KISHLSKV

-314 SYAVNKIMPP
+314 SYAVDKIMPP
-324 TPAKNVEFIINSLYL
+324 TPAKKVEFILNSLYI
-339 PEELNEQNGTLQ
+339 PEDLNEQSGTLQ
-351 GVSTVSS
+351 GTSTTSS
-358 VDNNSNSN
+358 LDNNSNSN

-375 ILHRS
+375 VLHRS
-380 ALGLLAKWMKNHNR
+380 AIGLLAKWMKNHNR
-394 NDSTNDKKFMN
+394 HDSSNDKKFMSA
-405 TINQNNQKPEMDAFV
+405 IKPANQKPEMDAFV
-420 KYVVSISSLNRKF
+420 KYVVSISSLNRKS
-433 SKEEEEEEFSNSDS
+433 SKEEEEEFLNSDS
-447 SRFDILSARTID
+447 SKFDILSARTID

-464 LILQNQLIEEIQTHS
+464 LHLQNQLIEKVQTHS
-479 NGNENLTEDA
+479 NNNRGPTVNVDC
-489 EGTYQE
+489 E
-495 RINDIKLLKRGS
+495 RREHIHDIKILQQNS

-537 TNTLNKQLQNND
+537 TNTLNKQLQNNE
-549 SNTLPSPSYDAL
+549 SNMQPSPSYDAL
-561 QRRKVKSVTAAYFN
+561 QRRKVKSLTTAYYN
-575 KVNGNCSTESMR
+575 KMHGSYSAESMR
-587 LFDKDTSA
+587 LFDKDNSSSRT
-595 SHMDENGPQRL
+595 DENGPQRL
-606 LFHETNKNNS
+606 LFHETDKTNS
-616 EMTPSMTPRRKNY
+616 EAIPNMTPRRKNH

-636 PPSPLKNVL
+636 TSSPLKNVL
-645 PDLEESSPLNDSRN
+645 PDLKESSPLNDSRE
-659 DTESV
+659 DTESI

-678 RDIVVK
+678 RDTVTKKSRKVRNIV
-684 KLRNVNH
+684 NN
-691 TMDNPSLKTKTGFL
+691 TDSPTLKTKTGFL

-714 TKSLGDKK
+714 TKSLDE
-722 KICDVKKSNTGEEE
+722 KKSTIDGLEKNYDNKENQ
-736 ESCSNERNET
+736 ESEYESTKKLDNSLDASSEANNYDIT
-746 PRKKEKGLE
+746 TRKKHSSCNHK
-755 DLVDASLDSDN
+755 
-766 SDIAK
+766 
-771 VNKLS
+771 
-776 PSNRGIKQA
+776 IKQA
-785 AIRPASGRISI
+785 VVRPASGRISI

-808 QLTIVDPIRSNS
+808 ELSIVDPEQNKSNS
-820 NSIIEEISEIE
+820 VIEEISEIE
-831 PLNFEYNKKGTMYSD
+831 PLNLEYNKKSALYSD
-846 TSSTIISI
+846 TSSTVISI
-854 STSKLFESNNNSPT
+854 STSKLFESAQNSPI
-868 KQSRSPQR
+868 KQTQNPQR
-876 ELANGTA
+876 EFPNGTSV
-883 MSESNRIRLSM
+883 SETNRIRLSI
-894 APTIQSVV
+894 APTIESVV
-902 SDLDSITT
+902 SDLNSITT
-910 GSTMETFET
+910 GSTVETFET
-919 SRDTPIPHERIN
+919 SRNSPVPHQRIIN

-942 LISNIS
+942 IISNTS
-948 SLHEMKTIDLSDS
+948 SLHELKTIDLSDS

-967 PSHHAQ
+967 PSTHAK

-984 SIDVASPAK
+984 SIDVASPMK

-1002 LKNENDTNSRVAE
+1002 LKNESETNSNISGSV
-1015 SILTMDDLGI
+1015 LTMDDIDI

-1030 GRNTQMVNPE
+1030 VRNTRRANSE
-1040 PALAGTLDKK
+1040 SAFTGSLNKK
-1050 DLNDIANMP
+1050 NLNEIANML
-1059 DDSINDDPITVAM
+1059 DDSINDDPITVAL
-1072 MKLEGTYTKTSG
+1072 MKLEGTYEKIPE
-1084 KPEKS
+1084 KPENTKS
-1089 KSTDAI
+1089 SDAI
-1095 GLKTNRLADEVDM
+1095 GIKTSKLADEVEM
-1108 LNINLP
+1108 LNLNNLP
-1114 SFPNSPAEK
+1114 SFQNSPAEK

-1133 QTIMNIPFTPNQP
+1133 QTIMNIPFTPDQS
-1146 EKGGFAS
+1146 EKEGFTS
-1153 SSPEKNNPSNA
+1153 SSPEKIDVSANV
-1164 DDIAVQ
+1164 DVAVQ

-1177 IGQYEIQDPRLMVS
+1177 IGQYRIHDSRLMIS
-1191 NNENHIP
+1191 NNESHVP

-1226 DLLDLKMRHEGPQVI
+1226 DLLDLKMKHEGPQVI

-1293 ADHCRKFQN
+1293 ADHCRTFQN

-1313 SSSVVQRFTD
+1313 SSSVVQKFTD

-1343 SLDRNYSAI
+1343 SLDRNYSTI
-1352 RSLLNSVNPLVGC
+1352 RNLLNSVNPLVGC

-1376 SANSEKKD
+1376 SANAEKKD

-1416 YAFEVNHEL
+1416 YTFKVNHEL

-1430 YISTLTQEEIKELS
+1430 YISTLTQEEINELS
-1444 A
+1444 T

>member
-1 MNMEIFSQKDY
+1 MEIFSQKDY

-24 SDVVPRSAN
+24 SDCLSKP
-33 EQVNSADLPALIVH
+33 VNSADLPALIVH
-47 LSSPLEGVDYSAFAD
+47 LSSPLEGVDYNASAD

-88 REITTNAVKAKRRQV
+88 REITTNAAKAKRRRI

-143 KHISHYPKIIS
+143 KHIEQYPKIIS
-154 SCLINLK
+154 SCIINLK

-174 IKLNEPD
+174 IELNEPD
-181 KKDFDAWLH
+181 KLDFDAWLH
-190 YSLRDFTQLENL
+190 YSLKDFTQLESL
-202 HRRISR
+202 HKRGSR
-208 LSIYARQSAASPDF
+208 LSIYARQSFASPDF

-232 TSDIFRL
+232 TSDVFRL
-239 PDNQQQ
+239 PEKLQSSN
-245 PLKSSKSQRTPSMLL
+245 SSKNQRSPSMLL

-273 IVKEPPIDAESDKI
+273 IGKEPSVDNESEDMSDSKQ
-287 PENNRKISRLSKV
+287 KISHLSKV

-314 SYAVNKIMPP
+314 SYAVDKIMPP
-324 TPAKNVEFIINSLYL
+324 TPAKKVEFILNSLYI
-339 PEELNEQNGTLQ
+339 PEDLNEQSGTLQ
-351 GVSTVSS
+351 GTSTTSS
-358 VDNNSNSN
+358 LDNNSNSN

-375 ILHRS
+375 VLHRS
-380 ALGLLAKWMKNHNR
+380 AIGLLAKWMKNHNR
-394 NDSTNDKKFMN
+394 HDSSNDKKFMSA
-405 TINQNNQKPEMDAFV
+405 IKPANQKPEMDAFV
-420 KYVVSISSLNRKF
+420 KYVVSISSLNRKS
-433 SKEEEEEEFSNSDS
+433 SKEEEEEFLNSDS
-447 SRFDILSARTID
+447 SKFDILSARTID

-464 LILQNQLIEEIQTHS
+464 LHLQNQLIEKVQTHS
-479 NGNENLTEDA
+479 NNNRGPTVNVDC
-489 EGTYQE
+489 E
-495 RINDIKLLKRGS
+495 RREHIHDIKILQQNR

-537 TNTLNKQLQNND
+537 TNTLNKQLQNNE
-549 SNTLPSPSYDAL
+549 SNMQPSPSYDAL
-561 QRRKVKSVTAAYFN
+561 QRRKVKSLTTAYYN
-575 KVNGNCSTESMR
+575 KMHGSYSAESMR
-587 LFDKDTSA
+587 LFDKDNSSSRT
-595 SHMDENGPQRL
+595 DENGPQRL
-606 LFHETNKNNS
+606 LFHETDKTNS
-616 EMTPSMTPRRKNY
+616 EAIPNMTPRRKNH

-636 PPSPLKNVL
+636 TSSPLKNVL
-645 PDLEESSPLNDSRN
+645 PDLKESSPLNDSRE
-659 DTESV
+659 DTESI

-678 RDIVVK
+678 RDTVTKKSRKVRNIV
-684 KLRNVNH
+684 NN
-691 TMDNPSLKTKTGFL
+691 TDSPTLKTKTGFL

-714 TKSLGDKK
+714 TKSLDE
-722 KICDVKKSNTGEEE
+722 KKSTIDGLEKNYDNKENQ
-736 ESCSNERNET
+736 ESEYESTKKLDNSLDASPEANNYDIT
-746 PRKKEKGLE
+746 TRKKHSSCNHK
-755 DLVDASLDSDN
+755 
-766 SDIAK
+766 
-771 VNKLS
+771 
-776 PSNRGIKQA
+776 IKQA
-785 AIRPASGRISI
+785 VVRPASGRISI

-808 QLTIVDPIRSNS
+808 ELSIVDPEQNKSNS
-820 NSIIEEISEIE
+820 VIEEISEIE
-831 PLNFEYNKKGTMYSD
+831 PLNLEYNKKSALYSD
-846 TSSTIISI
+846 TSSTVISI
-854 STSKLFESNNNSPT
+854 STSKLFESAQNSPL
-868 KQSRSPQR
+868 KQTQNPQR
-876 ELANGTA
+876 EFPNGTSV
-883 MSESNRIRLSM
+883 SETNRIRLSI
-894 APTIQSVV
+894 APTIESVV
-902 SDLDSITT
+902 SDLNSITT
-910 GSTMETFET
+910 GSTVETFET
-919 SRDTPIPHERIN
+919 SRDSPVPHQRIIN

-942 LISNIS
+942 IISNTS
-948 SLHEMKTIDLSDS
+948 SLHELKTIDLSDS

-967 PSHHAQ
+967 PSTHAK

-984 SIDVASPAK
+984 SIDVASPMK

-1002 LKNENDTNSRVAE
+1002 LKNESETNSNISGSV
-1015 SILTMDDLGI
+1015 LTMDDIDI

-1030 GRNTQMVNPE
+1030 ARNTRRANYE
-1040 PALAGTLDKK
+1040 SAFTGSSNKK
-1050 DLNDIANMP
+1050 NLNEIANML
-1059 DDSINDDPITVAM
+1059 DDSINDDPITVAL
-1072 MKLEGTYTKTSG
+1072 MKLEGTYEKIPE
-1084 KPEKS
+1084 KPENTKS
-1089 KSTDAI
+1089 SDAI
-1095 GLKTNRLADEVDM
+1095 GIKTSKLADEVEM
-1108 LNINLP
+1108 LNLNNLP
-1114 SFPNSPAEK
+1114 SFQNSPAEK

-1133 QTIMNIPFTPNQP
+1133 QTIMNIPFTPDQS
-1146 EKGGFAS
+1146 EKEGFTS
-1153 SSPEKNNPSNA
+1153 SSPEKIDVSANV
-1164 DDIAVQ
+1164 DVAVQ

-1177 IGQYEIQDPRLMVS
+1177 IGQYRIHDSRLMIS
-1191 NNENHIP
+1191 NNESHVP

-1226 DLLDLKMRHEGPQVI
+1226 DLLDLKMKHEGPQVI

-1293 ADHCRKFQN
+1293 ADHCRTFQN

-1313 SSSVVQRFTD
+1313 SSSVVQKFTD

-1343 SLDRNYSAI
+1343 SLDRNYSTI
-1352 RSLLNSVNPLVGC
+1352 RNLLNSVNPLVGC

-1376 SANSEKKD
+1376 SANAEKKD

-1416 YAFEVNHEL
+1416 YTFKVNHEL

-1430 YISTLTQEEIKELS
+1430 YISTLTQEEINELS
-1444 A
+1444 T

>member
-1 MNMEIFSQKDY
+1 MEIFSQKDY

-24 SDVVPRSAN
+24 SDCVSKP
-33 EQVNSADLPALIVH
+33 VNSADLPALIVH
-47 LSSPLEGVDYSAFAD
+47 LSSPLEGVDYNASAD

-88 REITTNAVKAKRRQV
+88 REITTNAAKAKRRRI

-143 KHISHYPKIIS
+143 KHIEQYPKIIS
-154 SCLINLK
+154 SCIINLK

-174 IKLNEPD
+174 IELNEPD
-181 KKDFDAWLH
+181 KLDFDAWLH
-190 YSLRDFTQLENL
+190 YSLKDFTQLESL
-202 HRRISR
+202 HKRGSR
-208 LSIYARQSAASPDF
+208 LSIYARQSFASPDF

-232 TSDIFRL
+232 TSDVFRL
-239 PDNQQQ
+239 PEKLQSSN
-245 PLKSSKSQRTPSMLL
+245 SSKNQRSPSMLL

-273 IVKEPPIDAESDKI
+273 IAKEPSVDNESEDMSDNKQ
-287 PENNRKISRLSKV
+287 KISHLSKV

-314 SYAVNKIMPP
+314 SYAVDKIMPP
-324 TPAKNVEFIINSLYL
+324 TPAKKVEFILNSLYI
-339 PEELNEQNGTLQ
+339 PEDLNEQSGTLQ
-351 GVSTVSS
+351 GTSTTSS
-358 VDNNSNSN
+358 LDNNSNSN

-375 ILHRS
+375 VLHRS
-380 ALGLLAKWMKNHNR
+380 AIGLLAKWMKNHNR
-394 NDSTNDKKFMN
+394 HDSSNDKNFMSA
-405 TINQNNQKPEMDAFV
+405 IKPANQKPEMDAFV
-420 KYVVSISSLNRKF
+420 KYVVSISSLNRKS
-433 SKEEEEEEFSNSDS
+433 SKEEEEEFLNSDS
-447 SRFDILSARTID
+447 SKFDILSARTID

-464 LILQNQLIEEIQTHS
+464 LHLQNQLIEKVQTHS
-479 NGNENLTEDA
+479 NNNRGPTVNVDC
-489 EGTYQE
+489 E
-495 RINDIKLLKRGS
+495 RREHIHDIKILQQNS

-537 TNTLNKQLQNND
+537 TNTLNKQLQNNE
-549 SNTLPSPSYDAL
+549 SNMQPSPSYDAL
-561 QRRKVKSVTAAYFN
+561 QRRKVKSLTTAYYN
-575 KVNGNCSTESMR
+575 KMHGSYSAESMR
-587 LFDKDTSA
+587 LFDKDNSSSRT
-595 SHMDENGPQRL
+595 DENGPQRL
-606 LFHETNKNNS
+606 LFHETDKTNS
-616 EMTPSMTPRRKNY
+616 EAITNMTPRRKNH

-636 PPSPLKNVL
+636 TSSPLKNVL
-645 PDLEESSPLNDSRN
+645 PDLKESSPLNDSRE
-659 DTESV
+659 DTESI

-678 RDIVVK
+678 RDTVTKKSRKVRNIV
-684 KLRNVNH
+684 NN
-691 TMDNPSLKTKTGFL
+691 TDSPTLKTKTGFL

-714 TKSLGDKK
+714 TKSLDE
-722 KICDVKKSNTGEEE
+722 KKSTIDGLEKNYDNKENQ
-736 ESCSNERNET
+736 ESEYESTKKLDNSLDASSEANNYDIT
-746 PRKKEKGLE
+746 TRKKHSSCNHK
-755 DLVDASLDSDN
+755 
-766 SDIAK
+766 
-771 VNKLS
+771 
-776 PSNRGIKQA
+776 IKQA
-785 AIRPASGRISI
+785 VVRPASGRISI

-808 QLTIVDPIRSNS
+808 ELSIVDPEQNKSNS
-820 NSIIEEISEIE
+820 VIEEISEIE
-831 PLNFEYNKKGTMYSD
+831 PLNLEYNKKSALYSD
-846 TSSTIISI
+846 TSSTVISI
-854 STSKLFESNNNSPT
+854 STSKLFESAQNSPL
-868 KQSRSPQR
+868 KQTQNPQR
-876 ELANGTA
+876 EFPNGTSV
-883 MSESNRIRLSM
+883 SETNRIRLSI
-894 APTIQSVV
+894 APTIESVV
-902 SDLDSITT
+902 SDLNSITT
-910 GSTMETFET
+910 GSTVETFET
-919 SRDTPIPHERIN
+919 SRDLPVPHQRIIN

-942 LISNIS
+942 IISNTS
-948 SLHEMKTIDLSDS
+948 SLHELKTIDLSDS

-967 PSHHAQ
+967 PSTHAK

-984 SIDVASPAK
+984 SIDVASPMK

-1002 LKNENDTNSRVAE
+1002 LKNESETNSNISGSV
-1015 SILTMDDLGI
+1015 LTMDDIDI

-1030 GRNTQMVNPE
+1030 VRNTRRANSE
-1040 PALAGTLDKK
+1040 SAFTGSLNKK
-1050 DLNDIANMP
+1050 NLNEIANML
-1059 DDSINDDPITVAM
+1059 DDSINDDPITVAL
-1072 MKLEGTYTKTSG
+1072 MKLEGTYEKIPE
-1084 KPEKS
+1084 KPENTKS
-1089 KSTDAI
+1089 SDAI
-1095 GLKTNRLADEVDM
+1095 GIKTSKLADEVEM
-1108 LNINLP
+1108 LNLNNLP
-1114 SFPNSPAEK
+1114 SFQNSPAEK

-1133 QTIMNIPFTPNQP
+1133 QTIMNIPFTPDQS
-1146 EKGGFAS
+1146 EKEGFTS
-1153 SSPEKNNPSNA
+1153 SSPEKINVSANV
-1164 DDIAVQ
+1164 DVAVQ

-1177 IGQYEIQDPRLMVS
+1177 IGQYRIHDSRLMIS
-1191 NNENHIP
+1191 NNESHVP

-1226 DLLDLKMRHEGPQVI
+1226 DLLDLKMKHEGPQVI

-1293 ADHCRKFQN
+1293 ADHCRTFQN

-1313 SSSVVQRFTD
+1313 SSSVVQKFTD

-1343 SLDRNYSAI
+1343 SLDRNYSTI
-1352 RSLLNSVNPLVGC
+1352 RNLLNSVNPLVGC

-1376 SANSEKKD
+1376 SANAEKKD

-1416 YAFEVNHEL
+1416 YTFKVNHEL

-1430 YISTLTQEEIKELS
+1430 YISTLTQEEINELS
-1444 A
+1444 T

>member
-1 MNMEIFSQKDY
+1 MEIFSQKDY

-24 SDVVPRSAN
+24 SDCVSKP
-33 EQVNSADLPALIVH
+33 VNSADLPALIVH
-47 LSSPLEGVDYSAFAD
+47 LSSPLEGVDYNASAD

-88 REITTNAVKAKRRQV
+88 REITTNAAKAKRRRI

-143 KHISHYPKIIS
+143 KHIEQYPKIIS
-154 SCLINLK
+154 SCIINLK

-174 IKLNEPD
+174 IELNEPD
-181 KKDFDAWLH
+181 KLDFDAWLH
-190 YSLRDFTQLENL
+190 YSLKDFTQLESL
-202 HRRISR
+202 HKRGSR
-208 LSIYARQSAASPDF
+208 LSIYARQSFASPDF

-232 TSDIFRL
+232 TSDVFRL
-239 PDNQQQ
+239 PEKLQSSN
-245 PLKSSKSQRTPSMLL
+245 SSKNQRSPSMLL

-273 IVKEPPIDAESDKI
+273 IAKEPSVDNESEDMSDSKQ
-287 PENNRKISRLSKV
+287 KISHLSKV

-314 SYAVNKIMPP
+314 SYAVDKIMPP
-324 TPAKNVEFIINSLYL
+324 TPAKKVEFILNSLYI
-339 PEELNEQNGTLQ
+339 PEDLNEQSGTLQ
-351 GVSTVSS
+351 GTSTTSS
-358 VDNNSNSN
+358 LDNNSNSN

-375 ILHRS
+375 VLHRS
-380 ALGLLAKWMKNHNR
+380 AIGLLAKWMKNHNR
-394 NDSTNDKKFMN
+394 HDSSNDKKFMSA
-405 TINQNNQKPEMDAFV
+405 IKPANQKPEMDAFV
-420 KYVVSISSLNRKF
+420 KYVVSISSLNRKS
-433 SKEEEEEEFSNSDS
+433 SKEEEEEFLNSDS
-447 SRFDILSARTID
+447 SKFDILSARTID

-464 LILQNQLIEEIQTHS
+464 LHLQNQLIEKVQTHS
-479 NGNENLTEDA
+479 NNNRGPTVNVDC
-489 EGTYQE
+489 E
-495 RINDIKLLKRGS
+495 RREHIHDIKILQQNS

-537 TNTLNKQLQNND
+537 TNTLNKQLQNNE
-549 SNTLPSPSYDAL
+549 SNMQPSPSYDAL
-561 QRRKVKSVTAAYFN
+561 QRRKVKSLTTAYYN
-575 KVNGNCSTESMR
+575 KMHGSYSAESMR
-587 LFDKDTSA
+587 LFDKDNSSSRT
-595 SHMDENGPQRL
+595 DENGPQRL
-606 LFHETNKNNS
+606 LFHETDKTNS
-616 EMTPSMTPRRKNY
+616 EAIPNMTPRRKNH

-636 PPSPLKNVL
+636 TSSPLKNVL
-645 PDLEESSPLNDSRN
+645 PDLKESSPLNDSRE
-659 DTESV
+659 DTESI

-678 RDIVVK
+678 RDTVTKKSRKVRNIV
-684 KLRNVNH
+684 NN
-691 TMDNPSLKTKTGFL
+691 TDSPTLKTKTGFL

-714 TKSLGDKK
+714 TKSLDEKK
-722 KICDVKKSNTGEEE
+722 GTIDGLEKNYDNKENQESEYESTKKLDNSLDASSEANNYDIT
-736 ESCSNERNET
+736 T
-746 PRKKEKGLE
+746 RKKHSSCNHK
-755 DLVDASLDSDN
+755 
-766 SDIAK
+766 
-771 VNKLS
+771 
-776 PSNRGIKQA
+776 IKQA
-785 AIRPASGRISI
+785 VVRPASGRISI

-808 QLTIVDPIRSNS
+808 ELSIVDPEQNKSNS
-820 NSIIEEISEIE
+820 VIEEISEIE
-831 PLNFEYNKKGTMYSD
+831 PLNLEYNKKSALYSD
-846 TSSTIISI
+846 TSSTVISI
-854 STSKLFESNNNSPT
+854 STSKLFESAQNSPI
-868 KQSRSPQR
+868 KQTQNPQR
-876 ELANGTA
+876 EFPNGTSV
-883 MSESNRIRLSM
+883 SETNRIRLSI
-894 APTIQSVV
+894 APTIESVV
-902 SDLDSITT
+902 SDLNSITT
-910 GSTMETFET
+910 GSTVETFET
-919 SRDTPIPHERIN
+919 SRDSPVPHQRIIN

-942 LISNIS
+942 IISNTS
-948 SLHEMKTIDLSDS
+948 SLHELKTIDLSDS

-967 PSHHAQ
+967 PSTHAK

-984 SIDVASPAK
+984 SIDVASPMK

-1002 LKNENDTNSRVAE
+1002 LKNESETNSNISGSV
-1015 SILTMDDLGI
+1015 LTMDDIDI

-1030 GRNTQMVNPE
+1030 VRNTRRANSE
-1040 PALAGTLDKK
+1040 SAFTGSLNKK
-1050 DLNDIANMP
+1050 NLNEIANML
-1059 DDSINDDPITVAM
+1059 DDSINDDPITVAL
-1072 MKLEGTYTKTSG
+1072 MKLEGTYEKIPE
-1084 KPEKS
+1084 KPENTKS
-1089 KSTDAI
+1089 SDAI
-1095 GLKTNRLADEVDM
+1095 GIKTSKLADEVEM
-1108 LNINLP
+1108 LNLNNLP
-1114 SFPNSPAEK
+1114 SFQNSPAEK

-1133 QTIMNIPFTPNQP
+1133 QTIMNIPFTPDQS
-1146 EKGGFAS
+1146 EKEGFTS
-1153 SSPEKNNPSNA
+1153 SSPEKIDVSANV
-1164 DDIAVQ
+1164 DVAVQ

-1177 IGQYEIQDPRLMVS
+1177 IGQYRIHDSRLMIS
-1191 NNENHIP
+1191 NNESHVP

-1226 DLLDLKMRHEGPQVI
+1226 DLLDLKMKHEGPQVI

-1293 ADHCRKFQN
+1293 ADHCRTFQN

-1313 SSSVVQRFTD
+1313 SSSVVQKFTD

-1343 SLDRNYSAI
+1343 SLDRNYSTI
-1352 RSLLNSVNPLVGC
+1352 RNLLNSVNPLVGC

-1376 SANSEKKD
+1376 SANAEKKD

-1416 YAFEVNHEL
+1416 YTFKVNHEL

-1430 YISTLTQEEIKELS
+1430 YISTLTQEEINELS
-1444 A
+1444 T

>member
-1 MNMEIFSQKDY
+1 MEIFSQKDY

-24 SDVVPRSAN
+24 SDCLSKP
-33 EQVNSADLPALIVH
+33 VNSADLPALIVH
-47 LSSPLEGVDYSAFAD
+47 LSSPLEGVDYNASAD

-88 REITTNAVKAKRRQV
+88 REITTNAAKAKRRRI

-143 KHISHYPKIIS
+143 KHIEQYPKIIS
-154 SCLINLK
+154 SCIINLK

-174 IKLNEPD
+174 IELNEPD
-181 KKDFDAWLH
+181 KLDFDAWLH
-190 YSLRDFTQLENL
+190 YSLKDFTQLESL
-202 HRRISR
+202 HKRGSR
-208 LSIYARQSAASPDF
+208 LSIYARQSFASPDF

-232 TSDIFRL
+232 TSDVFRL
-239 PDNQQQ
+239 PEKLQSSN
-245 PLKSSKSQRTPSMLL
+245 SSKNQRSPSMLL

-273 IVKEPPIDAESDKI
+273 IAKEPSVDNESEDMSDSKQ
-287 PENNRKISRLSKV
+287 KISHLSKV

-314 SYAVNKIMPP
+314 SYAVDKIMPP
-324 TPAKNVEFIINSLYL
+324 TPAKKVEFILNSLYI
-339 PEELNEQNGTLQ
+339 PEDLNEQSGTLQ
-351 GVSTVSS
+351 GTSTTSS
-358 VDNNSNSN
+358 LDNNSNSN

-375 ILHRS
+375 VLHRS
-380 ALGLLAKWMKNHNR
+380 AIGLLAKWMKNHNR
-394 NDSTNDKKFMN
+394 HDSSNDKKFMSA
-405 TINQNNQKPEMDAFV
+405 IKPANQKPEMDAFV
-420 KYVVSISSLNRKF
+420 KYVVSISSLNRKS
-433 SKEEEEEEFSNSDS
+433 SKEEEEEFLNSDS
-447 SRFDILSARTID
+447 SKFDILSARTID

-464 LILQNQLIEEIQTHS
+464 LHLQNQLIEKVQTHS
-479 NGNENLTEDA
+479 NNNRGPTVNVDC
-489 EGTYQE
+489 E
-495 RINDIKLLKRGS
+495 RREHIHDIKILQQNR

-537 TNTLNKQLQNND
+537 TNTLNKQLQNNE
-549 SNTLPSPSYDAL
+549 SNMQPSPSYDAL
-561 QRRKVKSVTAAYFN
+561 QRRKVKSLTTAYYN
-575 KVNGNCSTESMR
+575 KMHGSYSAESMR
-587 LFDKDTSA
+587 LFDKDNSSSRT
-595 SHMDENGPQRL
+595 DENGPQRL
-606 LFHETNKNNS
+606 LFHETDKTNS
-616 EMTPSMTPRRKNY
+616 EAIPNMTPRRKNH

-636 PPSPLKNVL
+636 TSSPLKNVL
-645 PDLEESSPLNDSRN
+645 PDLKESSPLNDSRE
-659 DTESV
+659 DTESI

-678 RDIVVK
+678 RDTVTKKSRKVRNIV
-684 KLRNVNH
+684 NN
-691 TMDNPSLKTKTGFL
+691 TDSPTLKTKTGFL

-714 TKSLGDKK
+714 TKSLDE
-722 KICDVKKSNTGEEE
+722 KKSTIDGLEKNYDNKENQ
-736 ESCSNERNET
+736 ESEYESTKKLDNSLDASPEANNYDIT
-746 PRKKEKGLE
+746 TRKKHSSCNHK
-755 DLVDASLDSDN
+755 
-766 SDIAK
+766 
-771 VNKLS
+771 
-776 PSNRGIKQA
+776 IKQA
-785 AIRPASGRISI
+785 VVRPASGRISI

-808 QLTIVDPIRSNS
+808 ELSIVDPEQNKSNS
-820 NSIIEEISEIE
+820 VIEEISEIE
-831 PLNFEYNKKGTMYSD
+831 PLNLEYNKKSALYSD
-846 TSSTIISI
+846 TSSTVISI
-854 STSKLFESNNNSPT
+854 STSKLFESAQNSPL
-868 KQSRSPQR
+868 KQTQNPQR
-876 ELANGTA
+876 EFPNGTSV
-883 MSESNRIRLSM
+883 SETNRIRLSI
-894 APTIQSVV
+894 APTIESVV
-902 SDLDSITT
+902 SDLNSITT
-910 GSTMETFET
+910 GSTVETFET
-919 SRDTPIPHERIN
+919 SRDSPVPHQRIIN

-942 LISNIS
+942 IISNTS
-948 SLHEMKTIDLSDS
+948 SLHELKTIDLSDS

-967 PSHHAQ
+967 PSTHAK

-984 SIDVASPAK
+984 SIDVASPMK

-1002 LKNENDTNSRVAE
+1002 LKNESETNSNISGSV
-1015 SILTMDDLGI
+1015 LTMDDIDI

-1030 GRNTQMVNPE
+1030 ARNTRRANYE
-1040 PALAGTLDKK
+1040 SAFTGSSNKK
-1050 DLNDIANMP
+1050 NLNEIANML
-1059 DDSINDDPITVAM
+1059 DDSINDDPITVAL
-1072 MKLEGTYTKTSG
+1072 MKLEGTYEKIPE
-1084 KPEKS
+1084 KPENTKS
-1089 KSTDAI
+1089 SDAI
-1095 GLKTNRLADEVDM
+1095 GIKTSKLADEVEM
-1108 LNINLP
+1108 LNLNNLP
-1114 SFPNSPAEK
+1114 SFQNSPAEK

-1133 QTIMNIPFTPNQP
+1133 QTIMNIPFTPDQS
-1146 EKGGFAS
+1146 EKEGFTS
-1153 SSPEKNNPSNA
+1153 SSPEKIDVSANV
-1164 DDIAVQ
+1164 DVAVQ

-1177 IGQYEIQDPRLMVS
+1177 IGQYRIHDSRLMIS
-1191 NNENHIP
+1191 NNESHVP

-1226 DLLDLKMRHEGPQVI
+1226 DLLDLKMKHEGPQVI

-1293 ADHCRKFQN
+1293 ADHCRTFQN

-1313 SSSVVQRFTD
+1313 SSSVVQKFTD

-1343 SLDRNYSAI
+1343 SLDRNYSTI
-1352 RSLLNSVNPLVGC
+1352 RNLLNSVNPLVGC

-1376 SANSEKKD
+1376 SANAEKKD

-1416 YAFEVNHEL
+1416 YTFKVNHEL

-1430 YISTLTQEEIKELS
+1430 YISTLTQEEINELS
-1444 A
+1444 T

>member
-1 MNMEIFSQKDY
+1 MEIFSQKDY

-24 SDVVPRSAN
+24 SDCLSKP
-33 EQVNSADLPALIVH
+33 VNSADLPALIVH
-47 LSSPLEGVDYSAFAD
+47 LSSPLEGVDYNASAD

-88 REITTNAVKAKRRQV
+88 REITTNAAKAKRRRI

-143 KHISHYPKIIS
+143 KHIEQYPKIIS
-154 SCLINLK
+154 SCIINLK

-174 IKLNEPD
+174 IELNEPD
-181 KKDFDAWLH
+181 KLDFDAWLH
-190 YSLRDFTQLENL
+190 YSLKDFTQLESL
-202 HRRISR
+202 HKRGSR
-208 LSIYARQSAASPDF
+208 LSIYARQSFASPDF

-232 TSDIFRL
+232 TSDVFRL
-239 PDNQQQ
+239 PEKLQSSN
-245 PLKSSKSQRTPSMLL
+245 SSKNQRSPSMLL

-273 IVKEPPIDAESDKI
+273 IAKEPSVDNESEDMSDNKQ
-287 PENNRKISRLSKV
+287 KISHLSKV

-314 SYAVNKIMPP
+314 SYAVDKIMPP
-324 TPAKNVEFIINSLYL
+324 TPAKKVEFILNSLYI
-339 PEELNEQNGTLQ
+339 PEDLNEQSGTLQ
-351 GVSTVSS
+351 GTSTTSS
-358 VDNNSNSN
+358 LDNNSNSN

-375 ILHRS
+375 VLHRS
-380 ALGLLAKWMKNHNR
+380 AIGLLAKWMKNHNR
-394 NDSTNDKKFMN
+394 HDSSNDKKFMSA
-405 TINQNNQKPEMDAFV
+405 IKPANQKPEMDAFV
-420 KYVVSISSLNRKF
+420 KYVVSISSLNRKS
-433 SKEEEEEEFSNSDS
+433 SKEEEEEFLNSDS
-447 SRFDILSARTID
+447 SKFDILSARTID

-464 LILQNQLIEEIQTHS
+464 LHLQNQLIEKVQTHS
-479 NGNENLTEDA
+479 NNNRGPTVNVDC
-489 EGTYQE
+489 E
-495 RINDIKLLKRGS
+495 RREHIHDIKILQQNS

-537 TNTLNKQLQNND
+537 TNTLNKQLQNNE
-549 SNTLPSPSYDAL
+549 SNMQPSPSYDAL
-561 QRRKVKSVTAAYFN
+561 QRRKVKSLTTAYYN
-575 KVNGNCSTESMR
+575 KMHGSYSAESMR
-587 LFDKDTSA
+587 LFDKDNSSSRT
-595 SHMDENGPQRL
+595 DENGPQRL
-606 LFHETNKNNS
+606 LFHETDKTNS
-616 EMTPSMTPRRKNY
+616 EAIPNMTPRRKNH

-636 PPSPLKNVL
+636 TSSPLKNVL
-645 PDLEESSPLNDSRN
+645 PDLKESSPLNDSRE
-659 DTESV
+659 DTESI

-678 RDIVVK
+678 RDTVTKKSRKVRNIV
-684 KLRNVNH
+684 NN
-691 TMDNPSLKTKTGFL
+691 TDSPTLKTKTGFL

-714 TKSLGDKK
+714 TKSLDEKK
-722 KICDVKKSNTGEEE
+722 GTIDGLEKNYDNKENQESEYESTKKLDNSLDASSEANNYDIT
-736 ESCSNERNET
+736 T
-746 PRKKEKGLE
+746 RKKHSSCNHK
-755 DLVDASLDSDN
+755 
-766 SDIAK
+766 
-771 VNKLS
+771 
-776 PSNRGIKQA
+776 IKQA
-785 AIRPASGRISI
+785 VVRPASGRISI

-808 QLTIVDPIRSNS
+808 ELSIVDPEQNKSNS
-820 NSIIEEISEIE
+820 VIEEISEIE
-831 PLNFEYNKKGTMYSD
+831 PLNLEYNKKSALYSD
-846 TSSTIISI
+846 TSSTVISI
-854 STSKLFESNNNSPT
+854 STSKLFESAQNSPI
-868 KQSRSPQR
+868 KQTQNPQR
-876 ELANGTA
+876 EFPNGTSV
-883 MSESNRIRLSM
+883 SETNRIRLSI
-894 APTIQSVV
+894 APTIESVV
-902 SDLDSITT
+902 SDLNSITT
-910 GSTMETFET
+910 GSTVETFET
-919 SRDTPIPHERIN
+919 SRDSPVPHQRIIN

-942 LISNIS
+942 IISNTS
-948 SLHEMKTIDLSDS
+948 SLHELKTIDLSDS

-967 PSHHAQ
+967 PSTHAK

-984 SIDVASPAK
+984 SIDVASPMK

-1002 LKNENDTNSRVAE
+1002 LKNESETNSNISGSV
-1015 SILTMDDLGI
+1015 LTMDDIDI

-1030 GRNTQMVNPE
+1030 VRNTRRANSE
-1040 PALAGTLDKK
+1040 SAFTGSLNKK
-1050 DLNDIANMP
+1050 NLNEIANML
-1059 DDSINDDPITVAM
+1059 DDSINDDPITVAL
-1072 MKLEGTYTKTSG
+1072 MKLEGTYEKIPE
-1084 KPEKS
+1084 KPENTKS
-1089 KSTDAI
+1089 SDAI
-1095 GLKTNRLADEVDM
+1095 GIKTSKLADEVEM
-1108 LNINLP
+1108 LNLNNLP
-1114 SFPNSPAEK
+1114 SFQNSPAEK

-1133 QTIMNIPFTPNQP
+1133 QTIMNIPFTPDQS
-1146 EKGGFAS
+1146 EKEGFTS
-1153 SSPEKNNPSNA
+1153 SSPEKINVSANV
-1164 DDIAVQ
+1164 DVAVQ

-1177 IGQYEIQDPRLMVS
+1177 IGQYRIHDSRLMIS
-1191 NNENHIP
+1191 NNESHVP

-1226 DLLDLKMRHEGPQVI
+1226 DLLDLKMKHEGPQVI

-1293 ADHCRKFQN
+1293 ADHCRTFQN

-1313 SSSVVQRFTD
+1313 SSSVVQKFTD

-1343 SLDRNYSAI
+1343 SLDRNYSTI
-1352 RSLLNSVNPLVGC
+1352 RNLLNSVNPLVGC

-1376 SANSEKKD
+1376 SANAEKKD

-1416 YAFEVNHEL
+1416 YTFKVNHEL

-1430 YISTLTQEEIKELS
+1430 YISTLTQEEINELS
-1444 A
+1444 T

>member
-1 MNMEIFSQKDY
+1 MEIFSQKDY

-24 SDVVPRSAN
+24 SDCLSKP
-33 EQVNSADLPALIVH
+33 VNSADLPALIVH
-47 LSSPLEGVDYSAFAD
+47 LSSPLEGVDYNASAD

-88 REITTNAVKAKRRQV
+88 REITTNAAKAKRRRI

-143 KHISHYPKIIS
+143 KHIEQYPKIIS
-154 SCLINLK
+154 SCIINLK

-174 IKLNEPD
+174 IELNEPD
-181 KKDFDAWLH
+181 KLDFDAWLH
-190 YSLRDFTQLENL
+190 YSLKDFTQLESL
-202 HRRISR
+202 HKRGSR
-208 LSIYARQSAASPDF
+208 LSIYARQSFASPDF

-232 TSDIFRL
+232 TSDVFRL
-239 PDNQQQ
+239 PEKLQSSN
-245 PLKSSKSQRTPSMLL
+245 SSKNQRSPSMLL

-273 IVKEPPIDAESDKI
+273 IAKEPSVDNESEDMSDNKQ
-287 PENNRKISRLSKV
+287 KISHLSKV

-314 SYAVNKIMPP
+314 SYAVDKIMPP
-324 TPAKNVEFIINSLYL
+324 TPAKKVEFILNSLYI
-339 PEELNEQNGTLQ
+339 PEDLNEQSGTLQ
-351 GVSTVSS
+351 GTSTTSS
-358 VDNNSNSN
+358 LDNNSNSN

-375 ILHRS
+375 VLHRS
-380 ALGLLAKWMKNHNR
+380 AIGLLAKWMKNHNR
-394 NDSTNDKKFMN
+394 HDSSNDKKFMSA
-405 TINQNNQKPEMDAFV
+405 IKPANQKPEMDAFV
-420 KYVVSISSLNRKF
+420 KYVVSISSLNRKS
-433 SKEEEEEEFSNSDS
+433 SKEEEEEFLNSDS
-447 SRFDILSARTID
+447 SKFDILSARTID

-464 LILQNQLIEEIQTHS
+464 LHLQNQLIEKVQTHS
-479 NGNENLTEDA
+479 NNNRGPTVNVDC
-489 EGTYQE
+489 E
-495 RINDIKLLKRGS
+495 RREHIHDIKILQQNS

-537 TNTLNKQLQNND
+537 TNTLNKQLQNNE
-549 SNTLPSPSYDAL
+549 SNMQPSPSYDAL
-561 QRRKVKSVTAAYFN
+561 QRRKVKSLTTAYYN
-575 KVNGNCSTESMR
+575 KMHGSYSAESMR
-587 LFDKDTSA
+587 LFDKDNSSSRT
-595 SHMDENGPQRL
+595 DENGPQRL
-606 LFHETNKNNS
+606 LFHETDKTNS
-616 EMTPSMTPRRKNY
+616 EAIPNMTPRRKNH

-636 PPSPLKNVL
+636 TSSPLKNVL
-645 PDLEESSPLNDSRN
+645 PDLKESSPLNDSRE
-659 DTESV
+659 DTESI

-678 RDIVVK
+678 RDTVTKKSRKVRNIV
-684 KLRNVNH
+684 NN
-691 TMDNPSLKTKTGFL
+691 TDSPTLKTKTGFL

-714 TKSLGDKK
+714 TKSLDEKK
-722 KICDVKKSNTGEEE
+722 GTIDGLEKNYDNKENQESEYESTKKLDNSLDASSEANNYDIT
-736 ESCSNERNET
+736 T
-746 PRKKEKGLE
+746 RKKHSSCNHK
-755 DLVDASLDSDN
+755 
-766 SDIAK
+766 
-771 VNKLS
+771 
-776 PSNRGIKQA
+776 IKQA
-785 AIRPASGRISI
+785 VVRPASGRISI

-808 QLTIVDPIRSNS
+808 ELSIVDPEQNKSNS
-820 NSIIEEISEIE
+820 VIEEISEIE
-831 PLNFEYNKKGTMYSD
+831 PLNLEYNKKSALYSD
-846 TSSTIISI
+846 TSSTVISI
-854 STSKLFESNNNSPT
+854 STSKLFESAQNSPI
-868 KQSRSPQR
+868 KQTQNPQR
-876 ELANGTA
+876 EFPNGTSV
-883 MSESNRIRLSM
+883 SETNRIRLSI
-894 APTIQSVV
+894 APTIESVV
-902 SDLDSITT
+902 SDLNSITT
-910 GSTMETFET
+910 GSTVETFET
-919 SRDTPIPHERIN
+919 SRDSPVPHQRIIN

-942 LISNIS
+942 IISNTS
-948 SLHEMKTIDLSDS
+948 SLHELKTIDLSDS

-967 PSHHAQ
+967 PSTHAK

-984 SIDVASPAK
+984 SIDVASPMK

-1002 LKNENDTNSRVAE
+1002 LKNESETNSNISGSV
-1015 SILTMDDLGI
+1015 LTMDDIDI

-1030 GRNTQMVNPE
+1030 VRNTRRANSE
-1040 PALAGTLDKK
+1040 SAFTGSLNKK
-1050 DLNDIANMP
+1050 NLNEIANML
-1059 DDSINDDPITVAM
+1059 DDSINDDPITVAL
-1072 MKLEGTYTKTSG
+1072 MKLEGTYEKIPE
-1084 KPEKS
+1084 KPENTKS
-1089 KSTDAI
+1089 SDAI
-1095 GLKTNRLADEVDM
+1095 GIKTSKLADEVEM
-1108 LNINLP
+1108 LNLNNLP
-1114 SFPNSPAEK
+1114 SFQNSPAEK

-1133 QTIMNIPFTPNQP
+1133 QTIMNIPFTPDQS
-1146 EKGGFAS
+1146 EKEGFTS
-1153 SSPEKNNPSNA
+1153 SSPEKIDVSANV
-1164 DDIAVQ
+1164 DVAVQ
-1170 AAQIQEL
+1170 AAQFQEL
-1177 IGQYEIQDPRLMVS
+1177 IGQYRIHDSRLMIS
-1191 NNENHIP
+1191 NNESHVP

-1226 DLLDLKMRHEGPQVI
+1226 DLLDLKMKHEGPQVI

-1293 ADHCRKFQN
+1293 ADHCRTFQN

-1313 SSSVVQRFTD
+1313 SSSVVQKFTD

-1343 SLDRNYSAI
+1343 SLDRNYSTI
-1352 RSLLNSVNPLVGC
+1352 RNLLNSVNPLVGC

-1376 SANSEKKD
+1376 SANAEKKD

-1416 YAFEVNHEL
+1416 YTFKVNHEL

-1430 YISTLTQEEIKELS
+1430 YISTLTQEEINELS
-1444 A
+1444 T

>member
-1 MNMEIFSQKDY
+1 MEIFSQKDY

-24 SDVVPRSAN
+24 SDCLSKP
-33 EQVNSADLPALIVH
+33 VNSADLPALIVH
-47 LSSPLEGVDYSAFAD
+47 LSSPLEGVDYNASAD

-88 REITTNAVKAKRRQV
+88 REITTNAAKAKRRRI

-143 KHISHYPKIIS
+143 KHIEQYPKIIS
-154 SCLINLK
+154 SCIINLK

-174 IKLNEPD
+174 IELNEPD
-181 KKDFDAWLH
+181 KLDFDAWLH
-190 YSLRDFTQLENL
+190 YSLKDFTQLESL
-202 HRRISR
+202 HKRGSR
-208 LSIYARQSAASPDF
+208 LSIYARQSFASPDF

-232 TSDIFRL
+232 TSDVFRL
-239 PDNQQQ
+239 PEKLQSSN
-245 PLKSSKSQRTPSMLL
+245 SSKNQRSPSMLL

-273 IVKEPPIDAESDKI
+273 IAKEPSVDNESEDMSDNKQ
-287 PENNRKISRLSKV
+287 KISHLSKV

-314 SYAVNKIMPP
+314 SYAVDKIMPP
-324 TPAKNVEFIINSLYL
+324 TPAKKVEFILNSLYI
-339 PEELNEQNGTLQ
+339 PEDLNEQSGTLQ
-351 GVSTVSS
+351 GTSTTSS
-358 VDNNSNSN
+358 LDNNSNSN

-375 ILHRS
+375 VLHRS
-380 ALGLLAKWMKNHNR
+380 AIGLLAKWMKNHNR
-394 NDSTNDKKFMN
+394 HDSSNDKKFMSA
-405 TINQNNQKPEMDAFV
+405 IKPANQKPEMDAFV
-420 KYVVSISSLNRKF
+420 KYVVSISSLNRKS
-433 SKEEEEEEFSNSDS
+433 SKEEEEEFLNSDS
-447 SRFDILSARTID
+447 SKFDILSARTID

-464 LILQNQLIEEIQTHS
+464 LHLQNQLIEKVQTHS
-479 NGNENLTEDA
+479 NNNRGPTVNVDC
-489 EGTYQE
+489 E
-495 RINDIKLLKRGS
+495 RREHIHDIKILQQNS

-537 TNTLNKQLQNND
+537 TNTLNKQLQNNE
-549 SNTLPSPSYDAL
+549 SNMQPSPSYDAL
-561 QRRKVKSVTAAYFN
+561 QRRKVKSLTTAYYN
-575 KVNGNCSTESMR
+575 KMHGTYSAESMR
-587 LFDKDTSA
+587 LFDKDNSSSRT
-595 SHMDENGPQRL
+595 DENGPQRL
-606 LFHETNKNNS
+606 LFHETDKTNS
-616 EMTPSMTPRRKNY
+616 EAIPNMTPRRKNH

-636 PPSPLKNVL
+636 TSSPLKNVL
-645 PDLEESSPLNDSRN
+645 PDLKESSPLNDSRE
-659 DTESV
+659 DTESI

-678 RDIVVK
+678 RDTVTKKSRKVRNIV
-684 KLRNVNH
+684 NN
-691 TMDNPSLKTKTGFL
+691 TDSPTLKTKTGFL

-714 TKSLGDKK
+714 TKSLDEKK
-722 KICDVKKSNTGEEE
+722 GTIDGLEKNYDNKENQESEYESTKKLDNSLDASSEANNYDIT
-736 ESCSNERNET
+736 T
-746 PRKKEKGLE
+746 RKKHSSCNHK
-755 DLVDASLDSDN
+755 
-766 SDIAK
+766 
-771 VNKLS
+771 
-776 PSNRGIKQA
+776 IKQA
-785 AIRPASGRISI
+785 VVRPASGRISI

-808 QLTIVDPIRSNS
+808 ELSIVDPEQNKSNS
-820 NSIIEEISEIE
+820 VIEEISEIE
-831 PLNFEYNKKGTMYSD
+831 PLNLEYNKKSALYSD
-846 TSSTIISI
+846 TSSTVISI
-854 STSKLFESNNNSPT
+854 STSKLFESAQNSPI
-868 KQSRSPQR
+868 KQTQNPQR
-876 ELANGTA
+876 EFPNGTSV
-883 MSESNRIRLSM
+883 SETNRIRLSI
-894 APTIQSVV
+894 APTIESVV
-902 SDLDSITT
+902 SDLNSITT
-910 GSTMETFET
+910 GSTVETFET
-919 SRDTPIPHERIN
+919 SRDSPVPHQRIIN

-942 LISNIS
+942 IISNTS
-948 SLHEMKTIDLSDS
+948 SLHELKTIDLSDS

-967 PSHHAQ
+967 PSTHAK

-984 SIDVASPAK
+984 SIDVASPMK

-1002 LKNENDTNSRVAE
+1002 LKNESETNSNISGSV
-1015 SILTMDDLGI
+1015 LTMDDIDI

-1030 GRNTQMVNPE
+1030 VRNTRRANSE
-1040 PALAGTLDKK
+1040 SAFTGSLNKK
-1050 DLNDIANMP
+1050 NLNEIANML
-1059 DDSINDDPITVAM
+1059 DDSINDDPITVAL
-1072 MKLEGTYTKTSG
+1072 MKLEGTYEKIPE
-1084 KPEKS
+1084 KPENTKS
-1089 KSTDAI
+1089 SDAI
-1095 GLKTNRLADEVDM
+1095 GIKTSKLADEVEM
-1108 LNINLP
+1108 LNLNNLP
-1114 SFPNSPAEK
+1114 SFQNSPAEK

-1133 QTIMNIPFTPNQP
+1133 QTIMNIPFTPDQS
-1146 EKGGFAS
+1146 EKEGFTS
-1153 SSPEKNNPSNA
+1153 SSPEKINVSANV
-1164 DDIAVQ
+1164 DVAVQ

-1177 IGQYEIQDPRLMVS
+1177 IGQYRIHDSRLMIS
-1191 NNENHIP
+1191 NNESHVP

-1226 DLLDLKMRHEGPQVI
+1226 DLLDLKMKHEGPQVI

-1293 ADHCRKFQN
+1293 ADHCRTFQN

-1313 SSSVVQRFTD
+1313 SSSVVQKFTD

-1343 SLDRNYSAI
+1343 SLDRNYSTI
-1352 RSLLNSVNPLVGC
+1352 RNLLNSVNPLVGC

-1376 SANSEKKD
+1376 SANAEKKD

-1416 YAFEVNHEL
+1416 YTFKVNHEL

-1430 YISTLTQEEIKELS
+1430 YISTLTQEEINELS
-1444 A
+1444 T

>member
-1 MNMEIFSQKDY
+1 MEIFSQKDY

-24 SDVVPRSAN
+24 SDCLSKP
-33 EQVNSADLPALIVH
+33 VNSADLPALIVH
-47 LSSPLEGVDYSAFAD
+47 LSSPLEGVDYNASAD

-88 REITTNAVKAKRRQV
+88 REITTNAAKAKRRRI

-143 KHISHYPKIIS
+143 KHIEQYPKIIS
-154 SCLINLK
+154 SCIINLK

-174 IKLNEPD
+174 IELNEPD
-181 KKDFDAWLH
+181 KLDFDAWLH
-190 YSLRDFTQLENL
+190 YSLKDFTQLESL
-202 HRRISR
+202 HKRGSR
-208 LSIYARQSAASPDF
+208 LSIYARQSFASPDF

-232 TSDIFRL
+232 TSDVFRL
-239 PDNQQQ
+239 PEKLQSSN
-245 PLKSSKSQRTPSMLL
+245 SSKNQRSPSMLL

-273 IVKEPPIDAESDKI
+273 IAKEPSVDNESEDMSDSKQ
-287 PENNRKISRLSKV
+287 KISHLSKV

-314 SYAVNKIMPP
+314 SYAVDKIMPP
-324 TPAKNVEFIINSLYL
+324 TPAKKVEFILNSLYI
-339 PEELNEQNGTLQ
+339 PEDLNEQSGTLQ
-351 GVSTVSS
+351 GTSTTSS
-358 VDNNSNSN
+358 LDNNSNSN

-375 ILHRS
+375 VLHRS
-380 ALGLLAKWMKNHNR
+380 AIGLLAKWMKNHNR
-394 NDSTNDKKFMN
+394 HDSSNDKKFMSA
-405 TINQNNQKPEMDAFV
+405 IKPANQKPEMDAFV
-420 KYVVSISSLNRKF
+420 KYVVSISSLNRKS
-433 SKEEEEEEFSNSDS
+433 SKEEEEEFLNSDS
-447 SRFDILSARTID
+447 SKFDILSARTID

-464 LILQNQLIEEIQTHS
+464 LHLQNQLIEKVQTHS
-479 NGNENLTEDA
+479 NNNRGPTVNVDC
-489 EGTYQE
+489 E
-495 RINDIKLLKRGS
+495 RREHIHDIKILQQNS

-537 TNTLNKQLQNND
+537 TNTLNKQLQNNE
-549 SNTLPSPSYDAL
+549 SNMQPSPSYDAL
-561 QRRKVKSVTAAYFN
+561 QRRKVKSLTTAYYN
-575 KVNGNCSTESMR
+575 KMHGSYSAESMR
-587 LFDKDTSA
+587 LFDKDNSSSRT
-595 SHMDENGPQRL
+595 DENGPQRL
-606 LFHETNKNNS
+606 LFHETDKTNS
-616 EMTPSMTPRRKNY
+616 EAIPNMTPRRKNH

-636 PPSPLKNVL
+636 TSSPLKNVL
-645 PDLEESSPLNDSRN
+645 PDLKESSPLNDNRE
-659 DTESV
+659 DTESI

-678 RDIVVK
+678 RDTVTKKSRKVRNIV
-684 KLRNVNH
+684 NN
-691 TMDNPSLKTKTGFL
+691 TDSPTLKTKTGFL

-714 TKSLGDKK
+714 TKSLDE
-722 KICDVKKSNTGEEE
+722 KKSTIDGLEKNYDNKENQ
-736 ESCSNERNET
+736 ESEYESTKKLDNSLDASPEANNYDIT
-746 PRKKEKGLE
+746 TRKKHSSCNHK
-755 DLVDASLDSDN
+755 
-766 SDIAK
+766 
-771 VNKLS
+771 
-776 PSNRGIKQA
+776 IKQA
-785 AIRPASGRISI
+785 VVRPASGRISI

-808 QLTIVDPIRSNS
+808 ELSIVDPEQNKSNS
-820 NSIIEEISEIE
+820 VIEEISEIE
-831 PLNFEYNKKGTMYSD
+831 PLNLEYNKKSALYSD
-846 TSSTIISI
+846 TSSTVISI
-854 STSKLFESNNNSPT
+854 STSKLFESAQNSPL
-868 KQSRSPQR
+868 KQTQNPQR
-876 ELANGTA
+876 EFPNGTSV
-883 MSESNRIRLSM
+883 SETNRIRLSI
-894 APTIQSVV
+894 APTIESVV
-902 SDLDSITT
+902 SDLNSITT
-910 GSTMETFET
+910 GSTVETFET
-919 SRDTPIPHERIN
+919 SRDSPVPHQRIIN

-942 LISNIS
+942 IISNTS
-948 SLHEMKTIDLSDS
+948 SLHELKTIDLSDS

-967 PSHHAQ
+967 PSTHAK

-984 SIDVASPAK
+984 SIDVASPMK

-1002 LKNENDTNSRVAE
+1002 LKNESETNSNISGSV
-1015 SILTMDDLGI
+1015 LTMDDIDI

-1030 GRNTQMVNPE
+1030 ARNTRRANYE
-1040 PALAGTLDKK
+1040 SAFTGSSNKK
-1050 DLNDIANMP
+1050 NLNEIANML
-1059 DDSINDDPITVAM
+1059 DDSINDDPITVAL
-1072 MKLEGTYTKTSG
+1072 MKLEGTYEKIPE
-1084 KPEKS
+1084 KPENTKS
-1089 KSTDAI
+1089 SDAI
-1095 GLKTNRLADEVDM
+1095 GIKTSKLADEVEM
-1108 LNINLP
+1108 LNLNNLP
-1114 SFPNSPAEK
+1114 SFQNSPAEK

-1133 QTIMNIPFTPNQP
+1133 QTIMNIPFTPDQS
-1146 EKGGFAS
+1146 EKEGFTS
-1153 SSPEKNNPSNA
+1153 SSPEKIDVSANV
-1164 DDIAVQ
+1164 DVAVQ

-1177 IGQYEIQDPRLMVS
+1177 IGQYRIHDSRLMIS
-1191 NNENHIP
+1191 NNESHVP

-1226 DLLDLKMRHEGPQVI
+1226 DLLDLKMKHEGPQVI

-1293 ADHCRKFQN
+1293 ADHCRTFQN

-1313 SSSVVQRFTD
+1313 SSSVVQKFTD

-1343 SLDRNYSAI
+1343 SLDRNYSTI
-1352 RSLLNSVNPLVGC
+1352 RNLLNSVNPLVGC

-1376 SANSEKKD
+1376 SANAEKKD

-1416 YAFEVNHEL
+1416 YTFKVNHEL

-1430 YISTLTQEEIKELS
+1430 YISTLTQEEINELS
-1444 A
+1444 T

>member
-1 MNMEIFSQKDY
+1 MEIFSQKDY

-24 SDVVPRSAN
+24 SDCVSKP
-33 EQVNSADLPALIVH
+33 VNSADLPALIVH
-47 LSSPLEGVDYSAFAD
+47 LSSPLEGVDYNASAD

-88 REITTNAVKAKRRQV
+88 REITTNAAKAKRRRI

-143 KHISHYPKIIS
+143 KHIEQYPKIIS
-154 SCLINLK
+154 SCIINLK

-174 IKLNEPD
+174 IELNEPD
-181 KKDFDAWLH
+181 KLDFDAWLH
-190 YSLRDFTQLENL
+190 YSLKDFTQLESL
-202 HRRISR
+202 HKRGSR
-208 LSIYARQSAASPDF
+208 LSIYARQSFASPDF

-232 TSDIFRL
+232 TSDVFRL
-239 PDNQQQ
+239 PEKLQSSN
-245 PLKSSKSQRTPSMLL
+245 SSKNQRSPSMLL

-273 IVKEPPIDAESDKI
+273 IAKEPSVDNESEDMSDNKQ
-287 PENNRKISRLSKV
+287 KISHLSKV

-314 SYAVNKIMPP
+314 SYAVDKIMPP
-324 TPAKNVEFIINSLYL
+324 TPAKKVEFILNSLYI
-339 PEELNEQNGTLQ
+339 PEDLNEQSGTLQ
-351 GVSTVSS
+351 GTSTTSS
-358 VDNNSNSN
+358 LDNNSNSN

-375 ILHRS
+375 VLHRS
-380 ALGLLAKWMKNHNR
+380 AIGLLAKWMKNHNR
-394 NDSTNDKKFMN
+394 HDSSNDKKFMSA
-405 TINQNNQKPEMDAFV
+405 IKPANQKPEMDAFV
-420 KYVVSISSLNRKF
+420 KYVVSISSLNRKS
-433 SKEEEEEEFSNSDS
+433 SKEEEEEFLNSDS
-447 SRFDILSARTID
+447 SKFDILSARTID

-464 LILQNQLIEEIQTHS
+464 LHLQNQLIEKVQTHS
-479 NGNENLTEDA
+479 NNNRGPTVNVDC
-489 EGTYQE
+489 E
-495 RINDIKLLKRGS
+495 RREHIHDIKILQQNS

-537 TNTLNKQLQNND
+537 TNTLNKQLQNNE
-549 SNTLPSPSYDAL
+549 SNMQPSPSYDAL
-561 QRRKVKSVTAAYFN
+561 QRRKVKSLTTAYYN
-575 KVNGNCSTESMR
+575 KMHGSYSAESMR
-587 LFDKDTSA
+587 LFDKDNSSSRT
-595 SHMDENGPQRL
+595 DENGPQRL
-606 LFHETNKNNS
+606 LFHETDKTNS
-616 EMTPSMTPRRKNY
+616 EAIPNMTPRRKNH

-636 PPSPLKNVL
+636 TSSPLKNVL
-645 PDLEESSPLNDSRN
+645 PDLKESSPLNDSRE
-659 DTESV
+659 DTESI

-678 RDIVVK
+678 RDTVTKKSRKVRNIV
-684 KLRNVNH
+684 NN
-691 TMDNPSLKTKTGFL
+691 TDSPTLKTKTGFL

-714 TKSLGDKK
+714 TKSLDEKK
-722 KICDVKKSNTGEEE
+722 GTIDGLEKNYDNKENQESEYESTKKLDNSLDASSEANNYDIT
-736 ESCSNERNET
+736 T
-746 PRKKEKGLE
+746 RKKHSSCNHK
-755 DLVDASLDSDN
+755 
-766 SDIAK
+766 
-771 VNKLS
+771 
-776 PSNRGIKQA
+776 IKQA
-785 AIRPASGRISI
+785 VVRPASGRISI

-808 QLTIVDPIRSNS
+808 ELSIVDPEQNKSNS
-820 NSIIEEISEIE
+820 VIEEISEIE
-831 PLNFEYNKKGTMYSD
+831 PLNLEYNKKSALYSD
-846 TSSTIISI
+846 TSSTVISI
-854 STSKLFESNNNSPT
+854 STSKLFESAQNSPI
-868 KQSRSPQR
+868 KQTQNPQR
-876 ELANGTA
+876 EFPNGTSV
-883 MSESNRIRLSM
+883 SETNRIRLSI
-894 APTIQSVV
+894 APTIESVV
-902 SDLDSITT
+902 SDLNSITT
-910 GSTMETFET
+910 GSTVETFET
-919 SRDTPIPHERIN
+919 SRDSPVPHQRIIN

-942 LISNIS
+942 IISNTS
-948 SLHEMKTIDLSDS
+948 SLHELKTIDLSDS

-967 PSHHAQ
+967 PSTHAK

-984 SIDVASPAK
+984 SIDVASPMK

-1002 LKNENDTNSRVAE
+1002 LKNESETNSNISGSV
-1015 SILTMDDLGI
+1015 LTMDDIDI

-1030 GRNTQMVNPE
+1030 VRNTRRANSE
-1040 PALAGTLDKK
+1040 SAFTGSLNKK
-1050 DLNDIANMP
+1050 NLNEIANML
-1059 DDSINDDPITVAM
+1059 DDSINDDPITVAL
-1072 MKLEGTYTKTSG
+1072 MKLEGTYEKIPE
-1084 KPEKS
+1084 KPENTKS
-1089 KSTDAI
+1089 SDAI
-1095 GLKTNRLADEVDM
+1095 GIKTSKLADEVEM
-1108 LNINLP
+1108 LNLNNLP
-1114 SFPNSPAEK
+1114 SFQNSPAEK

-1133 QTIMNIPFTPNQP
+1133 QTIMNIPFTPDQS
-1146 EKGGFAS
+1146 EKEGFTS
-1153 SSPEKNNPSNA
+1153 SSPEKIDVSANV
-1164 DDIAVQ
+1164 DVAVQ

-1177 IGQYEIQDPRLMVS
+1177 IGQYRIHDSRLMIS
-1191 NNENHIP
+1191 NNESHVP

-1226 DLLDLKMRHEGPQVI
+1226 DLLDLKMKHEGPQVI

-1293 ADHCRKFQN
+1293 ADHCRTFQN

-1313 SSSVVQRFTD
+1313 SSSVVQKFTD

-1343 SLDRNYSAI
+1343 SLDRNYSTI
-1352 RSLLNSVNPLVGC
+1352 RNLLNSVNPLVGC

-1376 SANSEKKD
+1376 SANAEKKD

-1416 YAFEVNHEL
+1416 YTFKVNHEL

-1430 YISTLTQEEIKELS
+1430 YISTLTQEEISELS
-1444 A
+1444 T